1 MRLVHG
7 GSEGEGWHSHSEKG
21 HSQSTST
28 PGLCHKHPESDIN
41 DTIPHV
47 KSTRKSQV
55 LDKKNEDYW
64 QWDGKETLI
73 RIHKTP
79 RRQNFVPQDCE
90 DCPCDPRIICDERE
104 TEQKFKTNTRVIKDT
119 WRFKGDNHEST
130 NKLNEFWTG
139 KSTFKVLANAEVIDG
154 DKNCK
159 VSQGVITLCTHCGE
173 LNTIPITDVFVP
185 YQYHIEV
192 GKHEVDHPKVSVILW
207 REKKNRTLEFEF
219 SKSPC
224 DLMTSKFAKFSLAIN
239 LIEVPRA
246 VPCFV
251 LLCSEERNWF
261 TFLQNKMKDE
271 MKFHVVPI
279 TEDDDMLSPYGI
291 SKARRCLRTK
301 LDSVFFAGPCT
312 GGSPWNRINRWVSEA
327 TTQLIEAKKQIF
339 WAMWEVFASVLS
351 ELINMGSPA
360 LLELPRGC
368 DYWKDRRMT
377 DLVEGTVSHEHKF
390 DGCMY
395 GLKSQFQETPK
406 PIKKPWKIVTWGV
419 SFPKLHRRCDRR
431 HDHVECAGRETRITQ
446 VYTKWIAKIIMNG
459 INDHVIRNS
468 PFVNVKVMKRWKSLA
483 FDEQLKAEMS
493 RDSENVRSHPIKSV
507 ATSVCATREL
517 DAIDHSFEQS
527 LLHWCLS
534 RLISTSVLS
543 SWHLSFSCRPLSE
556 FDSDWLLRVLRSV
569 QLFSLIEL
577 LSRDL
582 RSVRLTSVQSEMAE
596 ANDMNSLGQFSSN
609 RITIAQRV
617 LKGSSEGT
625 IAAKAPPPFRD
636 TRGANHRLLSSE
648 DIANQWIR
656 FGMPPAVVYSAYFA
670 NTRYTSEA
678 TAEALEVA
686 YKLLQRS
693 QDTEKKCSGWEFISK
708 GSRFVKVFT
717 NRCPYEDATM
727 GLFMDQEIYDRLDEL
742 WIVLSKGH
750 FPEPFDDRISAAE
763 SEAKIR
769 NMKQRFRGTP
779 SFNTDPSATSWLAV
793 TRTAEYF
800 KVMDELTKV
809 NPKSPSDNDSYLT
822 AVKHMVEIQMRHLG
836 HALRYHNEQNPSN
849 QIILQ
854 DVMKDVIAFETNQP
868 RGRSAAQNHFLCLL
882 ALGTTVER
890 HKTSARGDRNL
901 AKIAVLSEVQ
911 FSILKAFDIPQGIL
925 IGQGYNVSIADEGA
939 RYTEKER
946 RHACHSSLKDFTTTM
961 TETQGGTG
969 GDMHNFDNWDVP
981 LTFNDGRLPN
991 EVDFWNN
998 EEPSWIHDDTSTGPS
1013 AQSASSPPEGP
1024 QPQASQQPQG
1034 STIQPKK
1041 MPRSS
1046 TGGGASS
1053 STHAAFRFGPGT
1065 TPQDQAE
1072 PEKDENWTPTE
1083 DWMKRKKP
1091 STVEVRLHAAEDY
1104 AHQEQRIAFLR
1115 SGRDFVLSTIEGP
1128 HTTHKYGT
1136 NLIWKQYLRR
1146 LTFHAALSFN
1156 MLTEGQLDSHMINE
1170 SDYEWLKLYHH
1181 IITSTEFVRCK
1192 GYPVTEV
1199 LAMLT
1204 LGIEDTVEGEIR
1216 NKLKK
1221 LGSKIGQFII
1231 GKPWMDRWDE
1241 LGGQVRNNKSLILT
1255 DLTYQTRS
1263 SSRIVH
1269 DIEAGLNNMGLSS
1282 IKVYQLPYESLE
1294 KPEEFLK
1301 LATDALTFLRTNTA
1315 TFTSVTIHI
1324 WISFASLFRGQNR
1337 TLVPNADFIV
1347 KLAGIITEIS
1357 QEAPLPIFVNIL
1369 KDARFLGSQSS
1380 IVSIAEEFARILK
1393 EKGIMHS
1400 TNERF
1405 WKQIYACG
1413 HEPFYWKEGE
1423 GKEVVWAML
1432 EKSLMRQKV
1441 FLHCAMDHDTVHD
1454 LNEECVHVKNTGFDI
1469 ETIKRCTEHPR
1480 IIPSIRT
1487 GDTKDA
1493 QTGSA
1498 NIIGG
1503 MSHMKDSVQRRA
1515 WSDIRRGVFTPEPLT
1530 DVDEH
1535 WVEVTEDSELM
1546 CDVCKGFHQN
1556 DSRMSTC
1563 TENRTRCLNCASN
1576 WTRSAIYG
1584 TEAIGMDEFSQDA
1597 RVAARLLN
1605 IYNECVD
1612 WRNMEAEKD
1621 LRGFLI
1627 TATLA
1632 MLSGYKTTSDVLKQV
1647 SHRGAIRMPAYMVK
1661 GKCRRDLLPQF
1672 TVQRETRTEECG
1684 SGAHKIRWFYRLLWD
1699 GGNVAYHDYMKTV
1712 LTKEEIES
1720 MFHPTATA
1728 EYIGDI
1734 FEFWLG
1740 MLDLGI
1746 QFPTMF
1752 GGWGANLDSCLAG
1765 LEESFWLYSSSCRP
1779 TDTINTKRNRSRKAY
1794 IPLVENE
1801 MVTAVLREAG
1811 IFNLL
1816 LQKKITRMPIL
1827 PAANYDD
1834 HPEMVEVSSSDEE
1847 MDEVDEPEEE
1857 TTSPTARGPR
1867 AEQTSGETDAGGDD
1881 IEVEEDE
1888 EDVGG
1893 QPSEAKKR
1901 RTEVRNIR
1909 NQFEKL
1915 IADASNVQYC
1925 FICGGMHDID
1935 ECPTPDDENMR
1946 DTLWRMRL
1954 IMDQK
1959 SKSPSSSERS
1969 KAATRGR
1976 KDKLPKNIMPQGKR
1990 WRRTRFTEKEEVTKC
2005 FYSQPAFMYDIGDRE
2020 EGGQFLVNGIEVNPS
2035 DQGVRSRHEID
2046 ALVERAAEE
2055 SPPVLPTIEELNAW
2069 NPKDHDAYMD
2079 WLREERKQRGD
2090 NWNFKYIQP
2099 FTHGHNIGTLQLARI
2114 NGEEYLGY
2122 GWSDVKRFG
2131 EHEWMGKKWE
2141 NPQWMVELSKR
2152 FNAALRHSVGC
2163 VKDSR
2168 NHRGLPCDEA
2178 GWVNVE
2184 AILKYDNIWR
2194 DKHTLAGTTRVN
2206 YPVLVERWNNF
2217 QRVIF
2222 TEYKQTKRIRAQVL
2236 GLKVTKG
2243 ELEYVMDNFDD
2254 GLTKRLERR
2263 TLRLEIGNA
2272 DREIWLWPVAIRAP
2286 MAHSSVQGGVH
2297 IEDSKTSYQMNPGVG
2312 YTLGGGFHCTTF
2324 ENIAQIFRE
2333 GLRPGGG
2340 GDRINTFFVPFAPWD
2355 VRSQT
2360 VLRFKRIDQTDLVYI
2375 YVTYESIAK
2384 FSPRVSA
2391 DGHILVQET
2400 IPFDSFDAMW
2410 CYDWKE
2416 EKYYRLMIT
2425 KGKDQIVLSVQ
2436 GAKKIATIERF
2447 DKLIGNIIPDESSPD
2462 LSELRKLVDIKT
2474 SHISHSH
2481 RLFPGHPDWND
2492 AISLLAVTHRPSK
2505 EDHRLCPACLCET
2518 PASLSICVVC
2528 KGFLVS
2534 HGWRKRIKVTV
2545 ATVPT
2550 AEPRPQEE
2558 DVKDHVKKAWEEV
2571 KIDLTGE
2578 EDDDEQMQDDD
2589 DVTMKSP
2596 EQEPHPKDENDD
2608 QASKKDDIDNE
2619 RRDFREQDE
2628 VDEFLNEEREQAEE
2642 NDDEETEGGEINI
2655 EEYEAGEAHDAV
2667 VEYPAWLKRVEF
2679 GSKVLPIEPCTIGD
2693 AQPELI
2699 KILLLQIG
2707 LHILRIYRI
2716 FQRNFCGS
2724 CETAWQHFQQ
2734 NKKFRMDLDSK
2745 VPYLGE
2751 DENGELIEPTAQQMR
2766 ELYHEVGR
2774 PDHKDDIGEEGFVN
2788 AYYGAIVLKRLVVY
2802 TPECGYTYEDLLNIF
2817 VDEDIEKLAKYD
2829 TSSDEM
2835 RKAANARE
2843 ALDRQDTLVRRIIAG
2858 AYKVNAVYFFR
2869 NVDFQDTITLNPVD
2883 IVCALRPPLRRIS
2896 VLHLILQNGRKLPRP
2911 LLQKLYDAIEDY
2923 NNIKQRDDQRPRW
2936 GIHMSEAH
2944 LIAIADT
2951 PVPAD
2956 RERVTP
2962 VAGKSKA
2969 APKAAPKLGS
2979 VAKAKASSTAP
2990 WRTVEAASPPK
3001 QAPVPPPQK
3010 GGKDQGK
3017 GGRSYSHRGGDWNH
3031 QGYYGWGYRR

>member
-1 MRLVHG
+1 
-7 GSEGEGWHSHSEKG
+7 
-21 HSQSTST
+21 
-28 PGLCHKHPESDIN
+28 
-41 DTIPHV
+41 
-47 KSTRKSQV
+47 
-55 LDKKNEDYW
+55 
-64 QWDGKETLI
+64 
-73 RIHKTP
+73 
-79 RRQNFVPQDCE
+79 
-90 DCPCDPRIICDERE
+90 
-104 TEQKFKTNTRVIKDT
+104 
-119 WRFKGDNHEST
+119 
-130 NKLNEFWTG
+130 
-139 KSTFKVLANAEVIDG
+139 
-154 DKNCK
+154 
-159 VSQGVITLCTHCGE
+159 
-173 LNTIPITDVFVP
+173 
-185 YQYHIEV
+185 
-192 GKHEVDHPKVSVILW
+192 
-207 REKKNRTLEFEF
+207 
-219 SKSPC
+219 
-224 DLMTSKFAKFSLAIN
+224 
-239 LIEVPRA
+239 
-246 VPCFV
+246 
-251 LLCSEERNWF
+251 
-261 TFLQNKMKDE
+261 
-271 MKFHVVPI
+271 
-279 TEDDDMLSPYGI
+279 
-291 SKARRCLRTK
+291 
-301 LDSVFFAGPCT
+301 
-312 GGSPWNRINRWVSEA
+312 
-327 TTQLIEAKKQIF
+327 
-339 WAMWEVFASVLS
+339 
-351 ELINMGSPA
+351 
-360 LLELPRGC
+360 
-368 DYWKDRRMT
+368 
-377 DLVEGTVSHEHKF
+377 
-390 DGCMY
+390 
-395 GLKSQFQETPK
+395 
-406 PIKKPWKIVTWGV
+406 
-419 SFPKLHRRCDRR
+419 
-431 HDHVECAGRETRITQ
+431 
-446 VYTKWIAKIIMNG
+446 
-459 INDHVIRNS
+459 
-468 PFVNVKVMKRWKSLA
+468 
-483 FDEQLKAEMS
+483 
-493 RDSENVRSHPIKSV
+493 
-507 ATSVCATREL
+507 
-517 DAIDHSFEQS
+517 
-527 LLHWCLS
+527 
-534 RLISTSVLS
+534 
-543 SWHLSFSCRPLSE
+543 
-556 FDSDWLLRVLRSV
+556 
-569 QLFSLIEL
+569 
-577 LSRDL
+577 
-582 RSVRLTSVQSEMAE
+582 
-596 ANDMNSLGQFSSN
+596 
-609 RITIAQRV
+609 
-617 LKGSSEGT
+617 
-625 IAAKAPPPFRD
+625 
-636 TRGANHRLLSSE
+636 
-648 DIANQWIR
+648 
-656 FGMPPAVVYSAYFA
+656 
-670 NTRYTSEA
+670 
-678 TAEALEVA
+678 
-686 YKLLQRS
+686 
-693 QDTEKKCSGWEFISK
+693 
-708 GSRFVKVFT
+708 
-717 NRCPYEDATM
+717 
-727 GLFMDQEIYDRLDEL
+727 
-742 WIVLSKGH
+742 
-750 FPEPFDDRISAAE
+750 
-763 SEAKIR
+763 
-769 NMKQRFRGTP
+769 
-779 SFNTDPSATSWLAV
+779 
-793 TRTAEYF
+793 
-800 KVMDELTKV
+800 
-809 NPKSPSDNDSYLT
+809 
-822 AVKHMVEIQMRHLG
+822 
-836 HALRYHNEQNPSN
+836 
-849 QIILQ
+849 
-854 DVMKDVIAFETNQP
+854 
-868 RGRSAAQNHFLCLL
+868 
-882 ALGTTVER
+882 
-890 HKTSARGDRNL
+890 
-901 AKIAVLSEVQ
+901 
-911 FSILKAFDIPQGIL
+911 
-925 IGQGYNVSIADEGA
+925 
-939 RYTEKER
+939 
-946 RHACHSSLKDFTTTM
+946 
-961 TETQGGTG
+961 
-969 GDMHNFDNWDVP
+969 
-981 LTFNDGRLPN
+981 
-991 EVDFWNN
+991 
-998 EEPSWIHDDTSTGPS
+998 
-1013 AQSASSPPEGP
+1013 
-1024 QPQASQQPQG
+1024 
-1034 STIQPKK
+1034 
-1041 MPRSS
+1041 
-1046 TGGGASS
+1046 
-1053 STHAAFRFGPGT
+1053 
-1065 TPQDQAE
+1065 
-1072 PEKDENWTPTE
+1072 
-1083 DWMKRKKP
+1083 
-1091 STVEVRLHAAEDY
+1091 
-1104 AHQEQRIAFLR
+1104 
-1115 SGRDFVLSTIEGP
+1115 
-1128 HTTHKYGT
+1128 
-1136 NLIWKQYLRR
+1136 
-1146 LTFHAALSFN
+1146 
-1156 MLTEGQLDSHMINE
+1156 
-1170 SDYEWLKLYHH
+1170 
-1181 IITSTEFVRCK
+1181 
-1192 GYPVTEV
+1192 
-1199 LAMLT
+1199 MLT

-1216 NKLKK
+1216 NKLKT

-1231 GKPWMDRWDE
+1231 RKPWMDRWDE
-1241 LGGQVRNNKSLILT
+1241 LGGQVRNNKALILT

-1263 SSRIVH
+1263 SSRVVN

-1301 LATDALTFLRTNTA
+1301 LATNALTFLRTNTA
-1315 TFTSVTIHI
+1315 TFTSVTVHI

-1337 TLVPNADFIV
+1337 VLVPNADFIV

-1423 GKEVVWAML
+1423 GKEVIWAML

-1469 ETIKRCTEHPR
+1469 ETIKRCTEHSR

-1487 GDTKDA
+1487 GDTRDA
-1493 QTGSA
+1493 QAGSA

-1612 WRNMEAEKD
+1612 WRSMEAEKD

-1720 MFHPTATA
+1720 MFNPTATA

-1794 IPLVENE
+1794 IPSVENE

-1816 LQKKITRMPIL
+1816 LQKKITRMPVL

-1834 HPEMVEVSSSDEE
+1834 HPEMVEISSSDEE

-1909 NQFEKL
+1909 DQFEKL

-1935 ECPTPDDENMR
+1935 ECSTPDDENMR

-2035 DQGVRSRHEID
+2035 DQGVRNRHELD

-2069 NPKDHDAYMD
+2069 NPKDHDAYVK
-2079 WLREERKQRGD
+2079 WLTEERKQYGD

-2131 EHEWMGKKWE
+2131 ENEWMGKKWE

-2163 VKDSR
+2163 VKDNR

-2184 AILKYDNIWR
+2184 SILKYDNIWR
-2194 DKHTLAGTTRVN
+2194 DRHTLAGTTRVN

-2243 ELEYVMDNFDD
+2243 ELEYIMDNFDD

-2263 TLRLEIGNA
+2263 TLRLEIGTA

-2286 MAHSSVQGGVH
+2286 MAHSRVQGGVH

-2375 YVTYESIAK
+2375 YITYESIAK
-2384 FSPRVSA
+2384 FSPRISA

-2400 IPFDSFDAMW
+2400 IPFDSFDAVW
-2410 CYDWKE
+2410 YYDWKE

-2447 DKLIGNIIPDESSPD
+2447 DKLIGNIVPDESSPD

-2492 AISLLAVTHRPSK
+2492 AISLLAVTHRPNK

-2571 KIDLTGE
+2571 KIDLTDEG
-2578 EDDDEQMQDDD
+2578 DDDEQMQDDED
-2589 DVTMKSP
+2589 ITMKSP
-2596 EQEPHPKDENDD
+2596 EQEPQPEEENDG
-2608 QASKKDDIDNE
+2608 QASKKDDINDE
-2619 RRDFREQDE
+2619 RRDFRKQDE

-2667 VEYPAWLKRVEF
+2667 VEYPAWLKRIEF

-2707 LHILRIYRI
+2707 LRILRIYRI
-2716 FQRNFCGS
+2716 FQRNFCGN

-2774 PDHKDDIGEEGFVN
+2774 PEHKDDIGEEGFVN
-2788 AYYGAIVLKRLVVY
+2788 AYYGAIVFKRLVVY
-2802 TPECGYTYEDLLNIF
+2802 TLECVYTYEDLLNVF
-2817 VDEDIEKLAKYD
+2817 VDEEIEKLSKSD
-2829 TSSDEM
+2829 TSRDEM
-2835 RKAANARE
+2835 RKATNARE

-2896 VLHLILQNGRKLPRP
+2896 VLHLILQNGRQLPRP

-2951 PVPAD
+2951 PVPAN

-2962 VAGKSKA
+2962 AAGKSKA

-2990 WRTVEAASPPK
+2990 WRTAEAAPPPK

-3010 GGKDQGK
+3010 GGKDQGR

>member
-1 MRLVHG
+1 
-7 GSEGEGWHSHSEKG
+7 
-21 HSQSTST
+21 
-28 PGLCHKHPESDIN
+28 
-41 DTIPHV
+41 
-47 KSTRKSQV
+47 
-55 LDKKNEDYW
+55 
-64 QWDGKETLI
+64 
-73 RIHKTP
+73 
-79 RRQNFVPQDCE
+79 
-90 DCPCDPRIICDERE
+90 
-104 TEQKFKTNTRVIKDT
+104 
-119 WRFKGDNHEST
+119 
-130 NKLNEFWTG
+130 
-139 KSTFKVLANAEVIDG
+139 
-154 DKNCK
+154 
-159 VSQGVITLCTHCGE
+159 
-173 LNTIPITDVFVP
+173 
-185 YQYHIEV
+185 
-192 GKHEVDHPKVSVILW
+192 
-207 REKKNRTLEFEF
+207 
-219 SKSPC
+219 
-224 DLMTSKFAKFSLAIN
+224 
-239 LIEVPRA
+239 
-246 VPCFV
+246 
-251 LLCSEERNWF
+251 
-261 TFLQNKMKDE
+261 MKDE
-271 MKFHVVPI
+271 MKFHVVPL

-419 SFPKLHRRCDRR
+419 SYPKLHRRCDRR

-517 DAIDHSFEQS
+517 DASDHSFEQS

-769 NMKQRFRGTP
+769 DMKQRFRGTP
-779 SFNTDPSATSWLAV
+779 SFNTDPSATPWLAV

-969 GDMHNFDNWDVP
+969 GNMHNFDNWDVP

-1357 QEAPLPIFVNIL
+1357 QGAPLAIFVNIL

-1380 IVSIAEEFARILK
+1380 IISIAEEFARILK

-1423 GKEVVWAML
+1423 GKEVVWATL

-1441 FLHCAMDHDTVHD
+1441 FLHCAMDHAVHD

-1487 GDTKDA
+1487 EDTKDA

-1720 MFHPTATA
+1720 MFHPTTTA

-1816 LQKKITRMPIL
+1816 LQKKITRMPVL

-2035 DQGVRSRHEID
+2035 DQGVRNRHELD

-2243 ELEYVMDNFDD
+2243 ELEYIMNNFDD

-2286 MAHSSVQGGVH
+2286 MAHSRVQGGVH

-2360 VLRFKRIDQTDLVYI
+2360 VLRLKRIDQTDLVYI

-2410 CYDWKE
+2410 YYDWKE

-2447 DKLIGNIIPDESSPD
+2447 DKLIGNIVPDESSPD
-2462 LSELRKLVDIKT
+2462 LSELRKIVDIKT

-2802 TPECGYTYEDLLNIF
+2802 TLECGYTYEDLLNIF

-2869 NVDFQDTITLNPVD
+2869 NVDFQDMITLNPVD

-2990 WRTVEAASPPK
+2990 WRTVEAAPPPK
-3001 QAPVPPPQK
+3001 QAPVRWKRPRERWKILFTPWWRLESSRILWMGIQTMSRLDLCIGP
-3010 GGKDQGK
+3010 D
-3017 GGRSYSHRGGDWNH
+3017 
-3031 QGYYGWGYRR
+3031 

>member
-1 MRLVHG
+1 
-7 GSEGEGWHSHSEKG
+7 
-21 HSQSTST
+21 
-28 PGLCHKHPESDIN
+28 
-41 DTIPHV
+41 
-47 KSTRKSQV
+47 
-55 LDKKNEDYW
+55 
-64 QWDGKETLI
+64 
-73 RIHKTP
+73 
-79 RRQNFVPQDCE
+79 
-90 DCPCDPRIICDERE
+90 
-104 TEQKFKTNTRVIKDT
+104 
-119 WRFKGDNHEST
+119 
-130 NKLNEFWTG
+130 
-139 KSTFKVLANAEVIDG
+139 
-154 DKNCK
+154 
-159 VSQGVITLCTHCGE
+159 
-173 LNTIPITDVFVP
+173 
-185 YQYHIEV
+185 
-192 GKHEVDHPKVSVILW
+192 
-207 REKKNRTLEFEF
+207 
-219 SKSPC
+219 
-224 DLMTSKFAKFSLAIN
+224 
-239 LIEVPRA
+239 
-246 VPCFV
+246 
-251 LLCSEERNWF
+251 
-261 TFLQNKMKDE
+261 
-271 MKFHVVPI
+271 
-279 TEDDDMLSPYGI
+279 
-291 SKARRCLRTK
+291 
-301 LDSVFFAGPCT
+301 
-312 GGSPWNRINRWVSEA
+312 
-327 TTQLIEAKKQIF
+327 
-339 WAMWEVFASVLS
+339 
-351 ELINMGSPA
+351 
-360 LLELPRGC
+360 
-368 DYWKDRRMT
+368 
-377 DLVEGTVSHEHKF
+377 
-390 DGCMY
+390 
-395 GLKSQFQETPK
+395 
-406 PIKKPWKIVTWGV
+406 
-419 SFPKLHRRCDRR
+419 
-431 HDHVECAGRETRITQ
+431 
-446 VYTKWIAKIIMNG
+446 
-459 INDHVIRNS
+459 
-468 PFVNVKVMKRWKSLA
+468 
-483 FDEQLKAEMS
+483 
-493 RDSENVRSHPIKSV
+493 
-507 ATSVCATREL
+507 
-517 DAIDHSFEQS
+517 
-527 LLHWCLS
+527 
-534 RLISTSVLS
+534 
-543 SWHLSFSCRPLSE
+543 
-556 FDSDWLLRVLRSV
+556 
-569 QLFSLIEL
+569 
-577 LSRDL
+577 
-582 RSVRLTSVQSEMAE
+582 
-596 ANDMNSLGQFSSN
+596 MNSLGQFSSN

-636 TRGANHRLLSSE
+636 TRGANYRLLSSE

-656 FGMPPAVVYSAYFA
+656 YGMPPAVVYSAYFA
-670 NTRYTSEA
+670 NTRYTNEA

-708 GSRFVKVFT
+708 GSRFMKVFA
-717 NRCPYEDATM
+717 NKCPYEDAMM
-727 GLFMDQEIYDRLDEL
+727 GRFMDKEIYDRLDEL

-809 NPKSPSDNDSYLT
+809 NPKSPSDNDSYLK
-822 AVKHMVEIQMRHLG
+822 AVKHMVEVQMRHLG

-890 HKTSARGDRNL
+890 HKTSARGDGNL
-901 AKIAVLSEVQ
+901 AKIAILSEIQ
-911 FSILKAFDIPQGIL
+911 FSIVKAFDIPLGIL

-946 RHACHSSLKDFTTTM
+946 RHACHSSLKDFTTAM
-961 TETQGGTG
+961 TETQGGTS

-1072 PEKDENWTPTE
+1072 PERGENWIPTE
-1083 DWMKRKKP
+1083 DWMKRRKP

-1104 AHQEQRIAFLR
+1104 AHEEQRIAFLR

-1241 LGGQVRNNKSLILT
+1241 LGGQVRNNKALILT

-1263 SSRIVH
+1263 SSRVVN

-1301 LATDALTFLRTNTA
+1301 LATNALTFLRTNTA
-1315 TFTSVTIHI
+1315 TFTSVTVHI
-1324 WISFASLFRGQNR
+1324 WISFVSLFRGQNR
-1337 TLVPNADFIV
+1337 VLVPNADFIV

-1423 GKEVVWAML
+1423 GKEVIWAML

-1487 GDTKDA
+1487 GDTRDA
-1493 QTGSA
+1493 QAGSA

-1563 TENRTRCLNCASN
+1563 TENRTRCLDCASN

-1612 WRNMEAEKD
+1612 WRSMEAEKD

-1720 MFHPTATA
+1720 MFNPTATA

-1794 IPLVENE
+1794 IPSVENE

-1816 LQKKITRMPIL
+1816 LQKKITRMPVL

-1834 HPEMVEVSSSDEE
+1834 HPEMVEISSNDEE

-1909 NQFEKL
+1909 DQFEKL

-1935 ECPTPDDENMR
+1935 ECSTPDDENMR

-2035 DQGVRSRHEID
+2035 DQGVRNRHELD
-2046 ALVERAAEE
+2046 TLVERAAEE

-2069 NPKDHDAYMD
+2069 NPKDHDAYVK
-2079 WLREERKQRGD
+2079 WLTEERKQYGD

-2131 EHEWMGKKWE
+2131 ENEWMGKKWE

-2163 VKDSR
+2163 VKDNR

-2184 AILKYDNIWR
+2184 SILKYDNIWR

-2243 ELEYVMDNFDD
+2243 ELEYIMDNFDD

-2263 TLRLEIGNA
+2263 TLRLEIGTA

-2286 MAHSSVQGGVH
+2286 MAHSRVQGGVH

-2375 YVTYESIAK
+2375 YITYESIAK
-2384 FSPRVSA
+2384 FSPRISA

-2400 IPFDSFDAMW
+2400 IPFDSFDAVW
-2410 CYDWKE
+2410 YYDWKE

-2447 DKLIGNIIPDESSPD
+2447 DKLIGNVVPDESSPD

-2558 DVKDHVKKAWEEV
+2558 DVKDHVKKAWAEV

-2578 EDDDEQMQDDD
+2578 GDNDEQMQDDE

-2596 EQEPHPKDENDD
+2596 EQEPQPEEENDD
-2608 QASKKDDIDNE
+2608 QASKKDDINDE
-2619 RRDFREQDE
+2619 RRDFRKQDE
-2628 VDEFLNEEREQAEE
+2628 VDEFLNEEREQANE

-2667 VEYPAWLKRVEF
+2667 VEYPAWLKRIEF

-2693 AQPELI
+2693 AQSELI

-2716 FQRNFCGS
+2716 FQRNFCGN

-2774 PDHKDDIGEEGFVN
+2774 PEHKDDIGEEGFVN

-2802 TPECGYTYEDLLNIF
+2802 TLECGYTYEDLLNVF
-2817 VDEDIEKLAKYD
+2817 VDEEIEKLSKSD
-2829 TSSDEM
+2829 TSRDEM
-2835 RKAANARE
+2835 RKATNARE
-2843 ALDRQDTLVRRIIAG
+2843 ALDRQDVMVRRIIAG

-2896 VLHLILQNGRKLPRP
+2896 VLHLILQNGRQLPRP

-2944 LIAIADT
+2944 LTAIADT
-2951 PVPAD
+2951 PVPAN
-2956 RERVTP
+2956 RERAIP

-2990 WRTVEAASPPK
+2990 WRTAEAAPPPK

>member
-1 MRLVHG
+1 
-7 GSEGEGWHSHSEKG
+7 
-21 HSQSTST
+21 
-28 PGLCHKHPESDIN
+28 
-41 DTIPHV
+41 
-47 KSTRKSQV
+47 
-55 LDKKNEDYW
+55 
-64 QWDGKETLI
+64 
-73 RIHKTP
+73 
-79 RRQNFVPQDCE
+79 
-90 DCPCDPRIICDERE
+90 
-104 TEQKFKTNTRVIKDT
+104 
-119 WRFKGDNHEST
+119 
-130 NKLNEFWTG
+130 
-139 KSTFKVLANAEVIDG
+139 
-154 DKNCK
+154 
-159 VSQGVITLCTHCGE
+159 
-173 LNTIPITDVFVP
+173 
-185 YQYHIEV
+185 
-192 GKHEVDHPKVSVILW
+192 
-207 REKKNRTLEFEF
+207 
-219 SKSPC
+219 
-224 DLMTSKFAKFSLAIN
+224 
-239 LIEVPRA
+239 
-246 VPCFV
+246 
-251 LLCSEERNWF
+251 
-261 TFLQNKMKDE
+261 
-271 MKFHVVPI
+271 
-279 TEDDDMLSPYGI
+279 
-291 SKARRCLRTK
+291 
-301 LDSVFFAGPCT
+301 
-312 GGSPWNRINRWVSEA
+312 
-327 TTQLIEAKKQIF
+327 
-339 WAMWEVFASVLS
+339 
-351 ELINMGSPA
+351 
-360 LLELPRGC
+360 
-368 DYWKDRRMT
+368 
-377 DLVEGTVSHEHKF
+377 
-390 DGCMY
+390 
-395 GLKSQFQETPK
+395 
-406 PIKKPWKIVTWGV
+406 
-419 SFPKLHRRCDRR
+419 
-431 HDHVECAGRETRITQ
+431 
-446 VYTKWIAKIIMNG
+446 
-459 INDHVIRNS
+459 
-468 PFVNVKVMKRWKSLA
+468 
-483 FDEQLKAEMS
+483 
-493 RDSENVRSHPIKSV
+493 
-507 ATSVCATREL
+507 
-517 DAIDHSFEQS
+517 
-527 LLHWCLS
+527 
-534 RLISTSVLS
+534 
-543 SWHLSFSCRPLSE
+543 
-556 FDSDWLLRVLRSV
+556 
-569 QLFSLIEL
+569 
-577 LSRDL
+577 
-582 RSVRLTSVQSEMAE
+582 
-596 ANDMNSLGQFSSN
+596 
-609 RITIAQRV
+609 
-617 LKGSSEGT
+617 
-625 IAAKAPPPFRD
+625 
-636 TRGANHRLLSSE
+636 
-648 DIANQWIR
+648 
-656 FGMPPAVVYSAYFA
+656 
-670 NTRYTSEA
+670 
-678 TAEALEVA
+678 
-686 YKLLQRS
+686 
-693 QDTEKKCSGWEFISK
+693 
-708 GSRFVKVFT
+708 
-717 NRCPYEDATM
+717 
-727 GLFMDQEIYDRLDEL
+727 
-742 WIVLSKGH
+742 
-750 FPEPFDDRISAAE
+750 
-763 SEAKIR
+763 
-769 NMKQRFRGTP
+769 
-779 SFNTDPSATSWLAV
+779 
-793 TRTAEYF
+793 
-800 KVMDELTKV
+800 
-809 NPKSPSDNDSYLT
+809 
-822 AVKHMVEIQMRHLG
+822 
-836 HALRYHNEQNPSN
+836 
-849 QIILQ
+849 
-854 DVMKDVIAFETNQP
+854 
-868 RGRSAAQNHFLCLL
+868 
-882 ALGTTVER
+882 
-890 HKTSARGDRNL
+890 
-901 AKIAVLSEVQ
+901 
-911 FSILKAFDIPQGIL
+911 
-925 IGQGYNVSIADEGA
+925 
-939 RYTEKER
+939 
-946 RHACHSSLKDFTTTM
+946 M

-1046 TGGGASS
+1046 TGGGTSS
-1053 STHAAFRFGPGT
+1053 STHAAFRSGPGT
-1065 TPQDQAE
+1065 TPQDQAV
-1072 PEKDENWTPTE
+1072 PERGENWTPTE
-1083 DWMKRKKP
+1083 DWMKRRKP

-1136 NLIWKQYLRR
+1136 NLIWKQYLTR

-1181 IITSTEFVRCK
+1181 IITPTEFVRCK

-1241 LGGQVRNNKSLILT
+1241 LGGQVRNNKALILT

-1263 SSRIVH
+1263 SSRIVN

-1282 IKVYQLPYESLE
+1282 IKVYQLPYESME

-1301 LATDALTFLRTNTA
+1301 LATNALTFLRTNTA

-1337 TLVPNADFIV
+1337 MLVPNADFVV

-1423 GKEVVWAML
+1423 GKEVIWAML

-1441 FLHCAMDHDTVHD
+1441 FLQCAMDHDTVHD

-1487 GDTKDA
+1487 GDTRDA
-1493 QTGSA
+1493 QAGSA

-1546 CDVCKGFHQN
+1546 CDVCKGFRQN

-1584 TEAIGMDEFSQDA
+1584 TKAIGMDEFSQDA

-1605 IYNECVD
+1605 IYNECID

-1627 TATLA
+1627 TATPA

-1672 TVQRETRTEECG
+1672 TVQRETRTQDCG
-1684 SGAHKIRWFYRLLWD
+1684 SGTHKIRWFYRLLWD

-1720 MFHPTATA
+1720 MFNPTATA

-1794 IPLVENE
+1794 IPSVENE

-1816 LQKKITRMPIL
+1816 LQKKITRMPVL

-1909 NQFEKL
+1909 DQFEKL

-1935 ECPTPDDENMR
+1935 ECSTPDDENMR

-2035 DQGVRSRHEID
+2035 DQGVRNRHELD

-2069 NPKDHDAYMD
+2069 NPKDHDAYVK
-2079 WLREERKQRGD
+2079 WLTEERKQYGD

-2131 EHEWMGKKWE
+2131 ENEWMGNKWE
-2141 NPQWMVELSKR
+2141 NPQWIVELSPQWIVELSKR

-2163 VKDSR
+2163 VKDNR

-2243 ELEYVMDNFDD
+2243 ELEYIMDNFDD

-2263 TLRLEIGNA
+2263 TLRLEIGTA

-2286 MAHSSVQGGVH
+2286 MVHSRVQGGVH

-2375 YVTYESIAK
+2375 YITYESIAK

-2400 IPFDSFDAMW
+2400 IPFDSFDAVW
-2410 CYDWKE
+2410 YYDWREK
-2416 EKYYRLMIT
+2416 KYYRLMIT

-2436 GAKKIATIERF
+2436 GAKKIATIELF
-2447 DKLIGNIIPDESSPD
+2447 DKLIGNVVPDESSPD

-2492 AISLLAVTHRPSK
+2492 AISLLAVTHRPNK

-2528 KGFLVS
+2528 KRFLVS

-2578 EDDDEQMQDDD
+2578 GDDDEQMQDDE

-2596 EQEPHPKDENDD
+2596 EQEPQQEEENDD
-2608 QASKKDDIDNE
+2608 QASKKDGIDDE

-2628 VDEFLNEEREQAEE
+2628 VDEYLNEEREQTDES
-2642 NDDEETEGGEINI
+2642 DDEETEGGEINI

-2667 VEYPAWLKRVEF
+2667 VEYPAWLKRIEF

-2716 FQRNFCGS
+2716 FQRNFCGN

-2774 PDHKDDIGEEGFVN
+2774 PEHKDDIGEEGFVN

-2802 TPECGYTYEDLLNIF
+2802 TLECGYTYEDLLNVF
-2817 VDEDIEKLAKYD
+2817 VDEEIEKLSKSD
-2829 TSSDEM
+2829 TSRDEM
-2835 RKAANARE
+2835 RKATNARE

-2869 NVDFQDTITLNPVD
+2869 NVDYQDTITLNPVD

-2896 VLHLILQNGRKLPRP
+2896 VLHLILQNGRQLPRP

-2951 PVPAD
+2951 PVPAN
-2956 RERVTP
+2956 RERATP

-2990 WRTVEAASPPK
+2990 WRTAEAAPPPK

>member
-1 MRLVHG
+1 M
-7 GSEGEGWHSHSEKG
+7 
-21 HSQSTST
+21 
-28 PGLCHKHPESDIN
+28 
-41 DTIPHV
+41 
-47 KSTRKSQV
+47 
-55 LDKKNEDYW
+55 
-64 QWDGKETLI
+64 
-73 RIHKTP
+73 
-79 RRQNFVPQDCE
+79 
-90 DCPCDPRIICDERE
+90 
-104 TEQKFKTNTRVIKDT
+104 
-119 WRFKGDNHEST
+119 
-130 NKLNEFWTG
+130 
-139 KSTFKVLANAEVIDG
+139 
-154 DKNCK
+154 
-159 VSQGVITLCTHCGE
+159 
-173 LNTIPITDVFVP
+173 
-185 YQYHIEV
+185 
-192 GKHEVDHPKVSVILW
+192 
-207 REKKNRTLEFEF
+207 
-219 SKSPC
+219 
-224 DLMTSKFAKFSLAIN
+224 
-239 LIEVPRA
+239 
-246 VPCFV
+246 
-251 LLCSEERNWF
+251 
-261 TFLQNKMKDE
+261 
-271 MKFHVVPI
+271 
-279 TEDDDMLSPYGI
+279 
-291 SKARRCLRTK
+291 
-301 LDSVFFAGPCT
+301 
-312 GGSPWNRINRWVSEA
+312 
-327 TTQLIEAKKQIF
+327 
-339 WAMWEVFASVLS
+339 
-351 ELINMGSPA
+351 
-360 LLELPRGC
+360 
-368 DYWKDRRMT
+368 
-377 DLVEGTVSHEHKF
+377 
-390 DGCMY
+390 
-395 GLKSQFQETPK
+395 
-406 PIKKPWKIVTWGV
+406 
-419 SFPKLHRRCDRR
+419 
-431 HDHVECAGRETRITQ
+431 
-446 VYTKWIAKIIMNG
+446 
-459 INDHVIRNS
+459 
-468 PFVNVKVMKRWKSLA
+468 
-483 FDEQLKAEMS
+483 
-493 RDSENVRSHPIKSV
+493 
-507 ATSVCATREL
+507 
-517 DAIDHSFEQS
+517 
-527 LLHWCLS
+527 
-534 RLISTSVLS
+534 
-543 SWHLSFSCRPLSE
+543 
-556 FDSDWLLRVLRSV
+556 
-569 QLFSLIEL
+569 
-577 LSRDL
+577 
-582 RSVRLTSVQSEMAE
+582 
-596 ANDMNSLGQFSSN
+596 
-609 RITIAQRV
+609 
-617 LKGSSEGT
+617 
-625 IAAKAPPPFRD
+625 
-636 TRGANHRLLSSE
+636 
-648 DIANQWIR
+648 
-656 FGMPPAVVYSAYFA
+656 
-670 NTRYTSEA
+670 
-678 TAEALEVA
+678 
-686 YKLLQRS
+686 
-693 QDTEKKCSGWEFISK
+693 
-708 GSRFVKVFT
+708 
-717 NRCPYEDATM
+717 
-727 GLFMDQEIYDRLDEL
+727 
-742 WIVLSKGH
+742 
-750 FPEPFDDRISAAE
+750 
-763 SEAKIR
+763 
-769 NMKQRFRGTP
+769 
-779 SFNTDPSATSWLAV
+779 
-793 TRTAEYF
+793 
-800 KVMDELTKV
+800 
-809 NPKSPSDNDSYLT
+809 
-822 AVKHMVEIQMRHLG
+822 
-836 HALRYHNEQNPSN
+836 
-849 QIILQ
+849 
-854 DVMKDVIAFETNQP
+854 
-868 RGRSAAQNHFLCLL
+868 
-882 ALGTTVER
+882 
-890 HKTSARGDRNL
+890 
-901 AKIAVLSEVQ
+901 
-911 FSILKAFDIPQGIL
+911 
-925 IGQGYNVSIADEGA
+925 
-939 RYTEKER
+939 
-946 RHACHSSLKDFTTTM
+946 
-961 TETQGGTG
+961 
-969 GDMHNFDNWDVP
+969 
-981 LTFNDGRLPN
+981 
-991 EVDFWNN
+991 
-998 EEPSWIHDDTSTGPS
+998 
-1013 AQSASSPPEGP
+1013 
-1024 QPQASQQPQG
+1024 
-1034 STIQPKK
+1034 
-1041 MPRSS
+1041 
-1046 TGGGASS
+1046 
-1053 STHAAFRFGPGT
+1053 
-1065 TPQDQAE
+1065 
-1072 PEKDENWTPTE
+1072 
-1083 DWMKRKKP
+1083 
-1091 STVEVRLHAAEDY
+1091 
-1104 AHQEQRIAFLR
+1104 
-1115 SGRDFVLSTIEGP
+1115 
-1128 HTTHKYGT
+1128 
-1136 NLIWKQYLRR
+1136 
-1146 LTFHAALSFN
+1146 
-1156 MLTEGQLDSHMINE
+1156 
-1170 SDYEWLKLYHH
+1170 
-1181 IITSTEFVRCK
+1181 
-1192 GYPVTEV
+1192 
-1199 LAMLT
+1199 
-1204 LGIEDTVEGEIR
+1204 
-1216 NKLKK
+1216 
-1221 LGSKIGQFII
+1221 
-1231 GKPWMDRWDE
+1231 
-1241 LGGQVRNNKSLILT
+1241 
-1255 DLTYQTRS
+1255 
-1263 SSRIVH
+1263 
-1269 DIEAGLNNMGLSS
+1269 
-1282 IKVYQLPYESLE
+1282 
-1294 KPEEFLK
+1294 
-1301 LATDALTFLRTNTA
+1301 
-1315 TFTSVTIHI
+1315 
-1324 WISFASLFRGQNR
+1324 
-1337 TLVPNADFIV
+1337 LVPNADFIV

-1498 NIIGG
+1498 DIIGG

-1515 WSDIRRGVFTPEPLT
+1515 LSDIRRGVFTPEPLT

-1556 DSRMSTC
+1556 DSRMGTC

-1647 SHRGAIRMPAYMVK
+1647 SHRGAIRMPAYMAK

-1672 TVQRETRTEECG
+1672 TVQRETRTQDCG
-1684 SGAHKIRWFYRLLWD
+1684 SGTHKIRWFYRLLWD

-1720 MFHPTATA
+1720 MFPPTATA

-1811 IFNLL
+1811 IFDLL
-1816 LQKKITRMPIL
+1816 LQKKITRMPVL

-1857 TTSPTARGPR
+1857 TTSHTARGPR

-1881 IEVEEDE
+1881 IKVEEDE

-1909 NQFEKL
+1909 NQFERL

-2035 DQGVRSRHEID
+2035 DQGVRNRHELD

-2141 NPQWMVELSKR
+2141 NPQWIVELSKR

-2168 NHRGLPCDEA
+2168 GHRGLPCDEA

-2243 ELEYVMDNFDD
+2243 ELEYIMDNFDD

-2263 TLRLEIGNA
+2263 TLRLEIGTA

-2286 MAHSSVQGGVH
+2286 MAHSRVQGGVH

-2312 YTLGGGFHCTTF
+2312 YTLGGGFHCTTL

-2355 VRSQT
+2355 VRSQS

-2400 IPFDSFDAMW
+2400 IPFDSFDAIW
-2410 CYDWKE
+2410 YYDWKE

-2447 DKLIGNIIPDESSPD
+2447 DKLIGNIVPDESSPD

-2474 SHISHSH
+2474 SHVSHSH

-2492 AISLLAVTHRPSK
+2492 AISLLTVTHRPSK

-2589 DVTMKSP
+2589 DVIMKSP
-2596 EQEPHPKDENDD
+2596 EQEPQPEDENDD

-2667 VEYPAWLKRVEF
+2667 VEYPAWLKRIEF

-2716 FQRNFCGS
+2716 FQRNFCGN
-2724 CETAWQHFQQ
+2724 CESAWQHFQQ

-2774 PDHKDDIGEEGFVN
+2774 PDQKDDIGEEGFVN

-2802 TPECGYTYEDLLNIF
+2802 TLECGYTYEDLLNIF
-2817 VDEDIEKLAKYD
+2817 VDEDIEKLAKSD
-2829 TSSDEM
+2829 TSRDEM

-2962 VAGKSKA
+2962 VAGKSKT

-2990 WRTVEAASPPK
+2990 WRTVEAAPPPK

>member
-1 MRLVHG
+1 M
-7 GSEGEGWHSHSEKG
+7 
-21 HSQSTST
+21 
-28 PGLCHKHPESDIN
+28 
-41 DTIPHV
+41 
-47 KSTRKSQV
+47 
-55 LDKKNEDYW
+55 
-64 QWDGKETLI
+64 
-73 RIHKTP
+73 
-79 RRQNFVPQDCE
+79 
-90 DCPCDPRIICDERE
+90 
-104 TEQKFKTNTRVIKDT
+104 
-119 WRFKGDNHEST
+119 
-130 NKLNEFWTG
+130 
-139 KSTFKVLANAEVIDG
+139 
-154 DKNCK
+154 
-159 VSQGVITLCTHCGE
+159 
-173 LNTIPITDVFVP
+173 
-185 YQYHIEV
+185 
-192 GKHEVDHPKVSVILW
+192 SVILW

-543 SWHLSFSCRPLSE
+543 SRHLSFSCRPLSE

-596 ANDMNSLGQFSSN
+596 ANDMNSSGQFSSN

-836 HALRYHNEQNPSN
+836 HTLRYHNEQNPSN

-1013 AQSASSPPEGP
+1013 AQSAEERP

-1647 SHRGAIRMPAYMVK
+1647 SHRRAIRMPAYMVK

-1672 TVQRETRTEECG
+1672 AVQRETRTEECG

-1915 IADASNVQYC
+1915 IADVSNVQYC

-2035 DQGVRSRHEID
+2035 DQGVRNRHELD

-2079 WLREERKQRGD
+2079 WLREERKQHGD

-2163 VKDSR
+2163 AKDSR

-2243 ELEYVMDNFDD
+2243 ELEYIMNNFDD

-2286 MAHSSVQGGVH
+2286 MAHSRVQGGVH

-2324 ENIAQIFRE
+2324 ENTAQIFRE

-2410 CYDWKE
+2410 YYDWKE

-2447 DKLIGNIIPDESSPD
+2447 DKLIGNIVPDESSPD

-2751 DENGELIEPTAQQMR
+2751 DENGELIEPTAQQMS

-2802 TPECGYTYEDLLNIF
+2802 TLECGYTYEDLLNIF

-2990 WRTVEAASPPK
+2990 WRTVEAAPPPK

>member
-1 MRLVHG
+1 
-7 GSEGEGWHSHSEKG
+7 
-21 HSQSTST
+21 
-28 PGLCHKHPESDIN
+28 
-41 DTIPHV
+41 
-47 KSTRKSQV
+47 
-55 LDKKNEDYW
+55 
-64 QWDGKETLI
+64 
-73 RIHKTP
+73 
-79 RRQNFVPQDCE
+79 
-90 DCPCDPRIICDERE
+90 
-104 TEQKFKTNTRVIKDT
+104 
-119 WRFKGDNHEST
+119 
-130 NKLNEFWTG
+130 
-139 KSTFKVLANAEVIDG
+139 
-154 DKNCK
+154 
-159 VSQGVITLCTHCGE
+159 
-173 LNTIPITDVFVP
+173 
-185 YQYHIEV
+185 
-192 GKHEVDHPKVSVILW
+192 
-207 REKKNRTLEFEF
+207 
-219 SKSPC
+219 
-224 DLMTSKFAKFSLAIN
+224 
-239 LIEVPRA
+239 
-246 VPCFV
+246 
-251 LLCSEERNWF
+251 
-261 TFLQNKMKDE
+261 
-271 MKFHVVPI
+271 
-279 TEDDDMLSPYGI
+279 
-291 SKARRCLRTK
+291 
-301 LDSVFFAGPCT
+301 
-312 GGSPWNRINRWVSEA
+312 
-327 TTQLIEAKKQIF
+327 
-339 WAMWEVFASVLS
+339 
-351 ELINMGSPA
+351 
-360 LLELPRGC
+360 
-368 DYWKDRRMT
+368 
-377 DLVEGTVSHEHKF
+377 
-390 DGCMY
+390 
-395 GLKSQFQETPK
+395 
-406 PIKKPWKIVTWGV
+406 
-419 SFPKLHRRCDRR
+419 
-431 HDHVECAGRETRITQ
+431 
-446 VYTKWIAKIIMNG
+446 
-459 INDHVIRNS
+459 
-468 PFVNVKVMKRWKSLA
+468 
-483 FDEQLKAEMS
+483 
-493 RDSENVRSHPIKSV
+493 
-507 ATSVCATREL
+507 
-517 DAIDHSFEQS
+517 
-527 LLHWCLS
+527 
-534 RLISTSVLS
+534 
-543 SWHLSFSCRPLSE
+543 
-556 FDSDWLLRVLRSV
+556 
-569 QLFSLIEL
+569 
-577 LSRDL
+577 
-582 RSVRLTSVQSEMAE
+582 
-596 ANDMNSLGQFSSN
+596 
-609 RITIAQRV
+609 
-617 LKGSSEGT
+617 
-625 IAAKAPPPFRD
+625 
-636 TRGANHRLLSSE
+636 
-648 DIANQWIR
+648 
-656 FGMPPAVVYSAYFA
+656 
-670 NTRYTSEA
+670 
-678 TAEALEVA
+678 
-686 YKLLQRS
+686 
-693 QDTEKKCSGWEFISK
+693 
-708 GSRFVKVFT
+708 
-717 NRCPYEDATM
+717 
-727 GLFMDQEIYDRLDEL
+727 
-742 WIVLSKGH
+742 
-750 FPEPFDDRISAAE
+750 
-763 SEAKIR
+763 
-769 NMKQRFRGTP
+769 
-779 SFNTDPSATSWLAV
+779 
-793 TRTAEYF
+793 
-800 KVMDELTKV
+800 
-809 NPKSPSDNDSYLT
+809 
-822 AVKHMVEIQMRHLG
+822 
-836 HALRYHNEQNPSN
+836 
-849 QIILQ
+849 
-854 DVMKDVIAFETNQP
+854 
-868 RGRSAAQNHFLCLL
+868 
-882 ALGTTVER
+882 
-890 HKTSARGDRNL
+890 
-901 AKIAVLSEVQ
+901 
-911 FSILKAFDIPQGIL
+911 
-925 IGQGYNVSIADEGA
+925 
-939 RYTEKER
+939 
-946 RHACHSSLKDFTTTM
+946 
-961 TETQGGTG
+961 
-969 GDMHNFDNWDVP
+969 
-981 LTFNDGRLPN
+981 
-991 EVDFWNN
+991 
-998 EEPSWIHDDTSTGPS
+998 
-1013 AQSASSPPEGP
+1013 
-1024 QPQASQQPQG
+1024 
-1034 STIQPKK
+1034 

-1053 STHAAFRFGPGT
+1053 STHAAFRSGPGT

-1337 TLVPNADFIV
+1337 MLVPNADFIV

-1498 NIIGG
+1498 DIIGG

-1672 TVQRETRTEECG
+1672 TVQRETRTQDCG
-1684 SGAHKIRWFYRLLWD
+1684 SGTHKIRWFYRLLWD

-1720 MFHPTATA
+1720 MFPPTATA

-1816 LQKKITRMPIL
+1816 LQKKITRMPVL

-2035 DQGVRSRHEID
+2035 DQGVRNRHELD

-2141 NPQWMVELSKR
+2141 NPQWIVELSKR

-2243 ELEYVMDNFDD
+2243 ELEYIMDNFDD

-2286 MAHSSVQGGVH
+2286 MAHSRVQGGVH

-2355 VRSQT
+2355 VRSQS

-2400 IPFDSFDAMW
+2400 IPFDSFDAIW
-2410 CYDWKE
+2410 YYDWKE

-2447 DKLIGNIIPDESSPD
+2447 DKLIGNIVPDESSPD

-2596 EQEPHPKDENDD
+2596 EQEPQPEDENDD

-2802 TPECGYTYEDLLNIF
+2802 TLECGYTYEDLLNIF

-2990 WRTVEAASPPK
+2990 WRTVEAAPPPK

>member
-1 MRLVHG
+1 M
-7 GSEGEGWHSHSEKG
+7 
-21 HSQSTST
+21 
-28 PGLCHKHPESDIN
+28 
-41 DTIPHV
+41 
-47 KSTRKSQV
+47 
-55 LDKKNEDYW
+55 
-64 QWDGKETLI
+64 
-73 RIHKTP
+73 
-79 RRQNFVPQDCE
+79 
-90 DCPCDPRIICDERE
+90 
-104 TEQKFKTNTRVIKDT
+104 
-119 WRFKGDNHEST
+119 
-130 NKLNEFWTG
+130 
-139 KSTFKVLANAEVIDG
+139 
-154 DKNCK
+154 
-159 VSQGVITLCTHCGE
+159 
-173 LNTIPITDVFVP
+173 
-185 YQYHIEV
+185 
-192 GKHEVDHPKVSVILW
+192 
-207 REKKNRTLEFEF
+207 
-219 SKSPC
+219 
-224 DLMTSKFAKFSLAIN
+224 
-239 LIEVPRA
+239 
-246 VPCFV
+246 
-251 LLCSEERNWF
+251 NW
-261 TFLQNKMKDE
+261 
-271 MKFHVVPI
+271 
-279 TEDDDMLSPYGI
+279 
-291 SKARRCLRTK
+291 
-301 LDSVFFAGPCT
+301 
-312 GGSPWNRINRWVSEA
+312 
-327 TTQLIEAKKQIF
+327 
-339 WAMWEVFASVLS
+339 
-351 ELINMGSPA
+351 
-360 LLELPRGC
+360 
-368 DYWKDRRMT
+368 
-377 DLVEGTVSHEHKF
+377 
-390 DGCMY
+390 
-395 GLKSQFQETPK
+395 
-406 PIKKPWKIVTWGV
+406 
-419 SFPKLHRRCDRR
+419 
-431 HDHVECAGRETRITQ
+431 
-446 VYTKWIAKIIMNG
+446 
-459 INDHVIRNS
+459 
-468 PFVNVKVMKRWKSLA
+468 
-483 FDEQLKAEMS
+483 
-493 RDSENVRSHPIKSV
+493 
-507 ATSVCATREL
+507 
-517 DAIDHSFEQS
+517 
-527 LLHWCLS
+527 
-534 RLISTSVLS
+534 
-543 SWHLSFSCRPLSE
+543 
-556 FDSDWLLRVLRSV
+556 
-569 QLFSLIEL
+569 
-577 LSRDL
+577 
-582 RSVRLTSVQSEMAE
+582 
-596 ANDMNSLGQFSSN
+596 
-609 RITIAQRV
+609 
-617 LKGSSEGT
+617 
-625 IAAKAPPPFRD
+625 
-636 TRGANHRLLSSE
+636 
-648 DIANQWIR
+648 
-656 FGMPPAVVYSAYFA
+656 
-670 NTRYTSEA
+670 
-678 TAEALEVA
+678 
-686 YKLLQRS
+686 
-693 QDTEKKCSGWEFISK
+693 
-708 GSRFVKVFT
+708 
-717 NRCPYEDATM
+717 
-727 GLFMDQEIYDRLDEL
+727 
-742 WIVLSKGH
+742 
-750 FPEPFDDRISAAE
+750 
-763 SEAKIR
+763 
-769 NMKQRFRGTP
+769 
-779 SFNTDPSATSWLAV
+779 
-793 TRTAEYF
+793 
-800 KVMDELTKV
+800 
-809 NPKSPSDNDSYLT
+809 
-822 AVKHMVEIQMRHLG
+822 
-836 HALRYHNEQNPSN
+836 
-849 QIILQ
+849 
-854 DVMKDVIAFETNQP
+854 
-868 RGRSAAQNHFLCLL
+868 
-882 ALGTTVER
+882 
-890 HKTSARGDRNL
+890 
-901 AKIAVLSEVQ
+901 
-911 FSILKAFDIPQGIL
+911 
-925 IGQGYNVSIADEGA
+925 
-939 RYTEKER
+939 
-946 RHACHSSLKDFTTTM
+946 
-961 TETQGGTG
+961 
-969 GDMHNFDNWDVP
+969 
-981 LTFNDGRLPN
+981 
-991 EVDFWNN
+991 
-998 EEPSWIHDDTSTGPS
+998 
-1013 AQSASSPPEGP
+1013 
-1024 QPQASQQPQG
+1024 
-1034 STIQPKK
+1034 
-1041 MPRSS
+1041 
-1046 TGGGASS
+1046 
-1053 STHAAFRFGPGT
+1053 
-1065 TPQDQAE
+1065 
-1072 PEKDENWTPTE
+1072 
-1083 DWMKRKKP
+1083 
-1091 STVEVRLHAAEDY
+1091 
-1104 AHQEQRIAFLR
+1104 
-1115 SGRDFVLSTIEGP
+1115 
-1128 HTTHKYGT
+1128 
-1136 NLIWKQYLRR
+1136 
-1146 LTFHAALSFN
+1146 
-1156 MLTEGQLDSHMINE
+1156 
-1170 SDYEWLKLYHH
+1170 
-1181 IITSTEFVRCK
+1181 
-1192 GYPVTEV
+1192 
-1199 LAMLT
+1199 
-1204 LGIEDTVEGEIR
+1204 
-1216 NKLKK
+1216 
-1221 LGSKIGQFII
+1221 
-1231 GKPWMDRWDE
+1231 
-1241 LGGQVRNNKSLILT
+1241 GGQVRNNKSLILT

-1301 LATDALTFLRTNTA
+1301 LATEALTFLRTNTA

-1337 TLVPNADFIV
+1337 MLVPNADFIV

-1498 NIIGG
+1498 DIIGG

-1621 LRGFLI
+1621 LRGFFLI

-1672 TVQRETRTEECG
+1672 TVQRETRTQDCG
-1684 SGAHKIRWFYRLLWD
+1684 SGTHKIRWFYRLLWD

-1720 MFHPTATA
+1720 MFPPTATA

-1779 TDTINTKRNRSRKAY
+1779 TDTINTKRDRSRKAY

-2035 DQGVRSRHEID
+2035 DQGVRNRHELD

-2079 WLREERKQRGD
+2079 WLREERKQHGD

-2141 NPQWMVELSKR
+2141 NPQWIVELSKR

-2168 NHRGLPCDEA
+2168 GHRGLPCDEA

-2243 ELEYVMDNFDD
+2243 ELEYIMDNFDD

-2263 TLRLEIGNA
+2263 TLRLEIGTA

-2286 MAHSSVQGGVH
+2286 MAHSRVQGGVH

-2355 VRSQT
+2355 VRSQS

-2400 IPFDSFDAMW
+2400 IPFDSFDAIW
-2410 CYDWKE
+2410 YYDWKE
-2416 EKYYRLMIT
+2416 EKYYSLMIT

-2447 DKLIGNIIPDESSPD
+2447 DKLIGNIVPDESSPD

-2596 EQEPHPKDENDD
+2596 EQEPQPEDENDD

-2667 VEYPAWLKRVEF
+2667 VEYPAWLKRIEF
-2679 GSKVLPIEPCTIGD
+2679 GSKVLPIEPCTIAD

-2716 FQRNFCGS
+2716 FQRNFCGN

-2774 PDHKDDIGEEGFVN
+2774 PDQKDDIGEEGFVN

-2802 TPECGYTYEDLLNIF
+2802 TLECGYTYEDLLNIF
-2817 VDEDIEKLAKYD
+2817 VDEDIEKLAKSD

-2990 WRTVEAASPPK
+2990 WRTVEAAPPPK

>member
-1 MRLVHG
+1 M
-7 GSEGEGWHSHSEKG
+7 
-21 HSQSTST
+21 
-28 PGLCHKHPESDIN
+28 
-41 DTIPHV
+41 
-47 KSTRKSQV
+47 
-55 LDKKNEDYW
+55 
-64 QWDGKETLI
+64 
-73 RIHKTP
+73 
-79 RRQNFVPQDCE
+79 
-90 DCPCDPRIICDERE
+90 
-104 TEQKFKTNTRVIKDT
+104 
-119 WRFKGDNHEST
+119 
-130 NKLNEFWTG
+130 
-139 KSTFKVLANAEVIDG
+139 
-154 DKNCK
+154 
-159 VSQGVITLCTHCGE
+159 
-173 LNTIPITDVFVP
+173 
-185 YQYHIEV
+185 
-192 GKHEVDHPKVSVILW
+192 
-207 REKKNRTLEFEF
+207 
-219 SKSPC
+219 
-224 DLMTSKFAKFSLAIN
+224 
-239 LIEVPRA
+239 
-246 VPCFV
+246 
-251 LLCSEERNWF
+251 
-261 TFLQNKMKDE
+261 
-271 MKFHVVPI
+271 
-279 TEDDDMLSPYGI
+279 
-291 SKARRCLRTK
+291 
-301 LDSVFFAGPCT
+301 
-312 GGSPWNRINRWVSEA
+312 
-327 TTQLIEAKKQIF
+327 
-339 WAMWEVFASVLS
+339 
-351 ELINMGSPA
+351 
-360 LLELPRGC
+360 
-368 DYWKDRRMT
+368 
-377 DLVEGTVSHEHKF
+377 
-390 DGCMY
+390 
-395 GLKSQFQETPK
+395 
-406 PIKKPWKIVTWGV
+406 
-419 SFPKLHRRCDRR
+419 
-431 HDHVECAGRETRITQ
+431 
-446 VYTKWIAKIIMNG
+446 
-459 INDHVIRNS
+459 
-468 PFVNVKVMKRWKSLA
+468 
-483 FDEQLKAEMS
+483 
-493 RDSENVRSHPIKSV
+493 
-507 ATSVCATREL
+507 
-517 DAIDHSFEQS
+517 
-527 LLHWCLS
+527 
-534 RLISTSVLS
+534 
-543 SWHLSFSCRPLSE
+543 
-556 FDSDWLLRVLRSV
+556 
-569 QLFSLIEL
+569 
-577 LSRDL
+577 
-582 RSVRLTSVQSEMAE
+582 
-596 ANDMNSLGQFSSN
+596 
-609 RITIAQRV
+609 
-617 LKGSSEGT
+617 
-625 IAAKAPPPFRD
+625 
-636 TRGANHRLLSSE
+636 
-648 DIANQWIR
+648 
-656 FGMPPAVVYSAYFA
+656 
-670 NTRYTSEA
+670 
-678 TAEALEVA
+678 
-686 YKLLQRS
+686 
-693 QDTEKKCSGWEFISK
+693 
-708 GSRFVKVFT
+708 
-717 NRCPYEDATM
+717 
-727 GLFMDQEIYDRLDEL
+727 
-742 WIVLSKGH
+742 
-750 FPEPFDDRISAAE
+750 
-763 SEAKIR
+763 
-769 NMKQRFRGTP
+769 
-779 SFNTDPSATSWLAV
+779 
-793 TRTAEYF
+793 
-800 KVMDELTKV
+800 
-809 NPKSPSDNDSYLT
+809 
-822 AVKHMVEIQMRHLG
+822 
-836 HALRYHNEQNPSN
+836 
-849 QIILQ
+849 
-854 DVMKDVIAFETNQP
+854 
-868 RGRSAAQNHFLCLL
+868 
-882 ALGTTVER
+882 
-890 HKTSARGDRNL
+890 
-901 AKIAVLSEVQ
+901 
-911 FSILKAFDIPQGIL
+911 
-925 IGQGYNVSIADEGA
+925 
-939 RYTEKER
+939 
-946 RHACHSSLKDFTTTM
+946 
-961 TETQGGTG
+961 
-969 GDMHNFDNWDVP
+969 
-981 LTFNDGRLPN
+981 
-991 EVDFWNN
+991 
-998 EEPSWIHDDTSTGPS
+998 
-1013 AQSASSPPEGP
+1013 
-1024 QPQASQQPQG
+1024 
-1034 STIQPKK
+1034 
-1041 MPRSS
+1041 
-1046 TGGGASS
+1046 
-1053 STHAAFRFGPGT
+1053 
-1065 TPQDQAE
+1065 
-1072 PEKDENWTPTE
+1072 
-1083 DWMKRKKP
+1083 
-1091 STVEVRLHAAEDY
+1091 
-1104 AHQEQRIAFLR
+1104 
-1115 SGRDFVLSTIEGP
+1115 
-1128 HTTHKYGT
+1128 
-1136 NLIWKQYLRR
+1136 
-1146 LTFHAALSFN
+1146 
-1156 MLTEGQLDSHMINE
+1156 
-1170 SDYEWLKLYHH
+1170 
-1181 IITSTEFVRCK
+1181 
-1192 GYPVTEV
+1192 
-1199 LAMLT
+1199 
-1204 LGIEDTVEGEIR
+1204 
-1216 NKLKK
+1216 
-1221 LGSKIGQFII
+1221 
-1231 GKPWMDRWDE
+1231 
-1241 LGGQVRNNKSLILT
+1241 RNNKSLILT

-1535 WVEVTEDSELM
+1535 WVEVTEDSEVM

-1672 TVQRETRTEECG
+1672 TVQRETRAEECG
-1684 SGAHKIRWFYRLLWD
+1684 NGTHKIRWFYRLLWD

-2035 DQGVRSRHEID
+2035 DQGVRNRHELD

-2090 NWNFKYIQP
+2090 NWNFKYIIQP

-2286 MAHSSVQGGVH
+2286 MAHSRVQGGVH
-2297 IEDSKTSYQMNPGVG
+2297 IEDSKTSY
-2312 YTLGGGFHCTTF
+2312 
-2324 ENIAQIFRE
+2324 
-2333 GLRPGGG
+2333 
-2340 GDRINTFFVPFAPWD
+2340 
-2355 VRSQT
+2355 
-2360 VLRFKRIDQTDLVYI
+2360 
-2375 YVTYESIAK
+2375 
-2384 FSPRVSA
+2384 
-2391 DGHILVQET
+2391 
-2400 IPFDSFDAMW
+2400 
-2410 CYDWKE
+2410 
-2416 EKYYRLMIT
+2416 
-2425 KGKDQIVLSVQ
+2425 
-2436 GAKKIATIERF
+2436 
-2447 DKLIGNIIPDESSPD
+2447 
-2462 LSELRKLVDIKT
+2462 
-2474 SHISHSH
+2474 
-2481 RLFPGHPDWND
+2481 
-2492 AISLLAVTHRPSK
+2492 
-2505 EDHRLCPACLCET
+2505 
-2518 PASLSICVVC
+2518 
-2528 KGFLVS
+2528 
-2534 HGWRKRIKVTV
+2534 
-2545 ATVPT
+2545 
-2550 AEPRPQEE
+2550 
-2558 DVKDHVKKAWEEV
+2558 
-2571 KIDLTGE
+2571 
-2578 EDDDEQMQDDD
+2578 
-2589 DVTMKSP
+2589 
-2596 EQEPHPKDENDD
+2596 
-2608 QASKKDDIDNE
+2608 
-2619 RRDFREQDE
+2619 
-2628 VDEFLNEEREQAEE
+2628 
-2642 NDDEETEGGEINI
+2642 
-2655 EEYEAGEAHDAV
+2655 
-2667 VEYPAWLKRVEF
+2667 
-2679 GSKVLPIEPCTIGD
+2679 
-2693 AQPELI
+2693 
-2699 KILLLQIG
+2699 
-2707 LHILRIYRI
+2707 
-2716 FQRNFCGS
+2716 
-2724 CETAWQHFQQ
+2724 
-2734 NKKFRMDLDSK
+2734 
-2745 VPYLGE
+2745 
-2751 DENGELIEPTAQQMR
+2751 
-2766 ELYHEVGR
+2766 
-2774 PDHKDDIGEEGFVN
+2774 
-2788 AYYGAIVLKRLVVY
+2788 
-2802 TPECGYTYEDLLNIF
+2802 
-2817 VDEDIEKLAKYD
+2817 
-2829 TSSDEM
+2829 
-2835 RKAANARE
+2835 
-2843 ALDRQDTLVRRIIAG
+2843 
-2858 AYKVNAVYFFR
+2858 
-2869 NVDFQDTITLNPVD
+2869 
-2883 IVCALRPPLRRIS
+2883 
-2896 VLHLILQNGRKLPRP
+2896 
-2911 LLQKLYDAIEDY
+2911 
-2923 NNIKQRDDQRPRW
+2923 
-2936 GIHMSEAH
+2936 
-2944 LIAIADT
+2944 
-2951 PVPAD
+2951 
-2956 RERVTP
+2956 
-2962 VAGKSKA
+2962 
-2969 APKAAPKLGS
+2969 
-2979 VAKAKASSTAP
+2979 
-2990 WRTVEAASPPK
+2990 
-3001 QAPVPPPQK
+3001 
-3010 GGKDQGK
+3010 
-3017 GGRSYSHRGGDWNH
+3017 
-3031 QGYYGWGYRR
+3031 

>member
-1 MRLVHG
+1 
-7 GSEGEGWHSHSEKG
+7 
-21 HSQSTST
+21 
-28 PGLCHKHPESDIN
+28 
-41 DTIPHV
+41 
-47 KSTRKSQV
+47 
-55 LDKKNEDYW
+55 
-64 QWDGKETLI
+64 
-73 RIHKTP
+73 
-79 RRQNFVPQDCE
+79 
-90 DCPCDPRIICDERE
+90 
-104 TEQKFKTNTRVIKDT
+104 
-119 WRFKGDNHEST
+119 
-130 NKLNEFWTG
+130 
-139 KSTFKVLANAEVIDG
+139 
-154 DKNCK
+154 
-159 VSQGVITLCTHCGE
+159 
-173 LNTIPITDVFVP
+173 
-185 YQYHIEV
+185 
-192 GKHEVDHPKVSVILW
+192 
-207 REKKNRTLEFEF
+207 
-219 SKSPC
+219 
-224 DLMTSKFAKFSLAIN
+224 
-239 LIEVPRA
+239 
-246 VPCFV
+246 
-251 LLCSEERNWF
+251 
-261 TFLQNKMKDE
+261 
-271 MKFHVVPI
+271 
-279 TEDDDMLSPYGI
+279 
-291 SKARRCLRTK
+291 
-301 LDSVFFAGPCT
+301 
-312 GGSPWNRINRWVSEA
+312 
-327 TTQLIEAKKQIF
+327 
-339 WAMWEVFASVLS
+339 
-351 ELINMGSPA
+351 
-360 LLELPRGC
+360 
-368 DYWKDRRMT
+368 
-377 DLVEGTVSHEHKF
+377 
-390 DGCMY
+390 
-395 GLKSQFQETPK
+395 
-406 PIKKPWKIVTWGV
+406 
-419 SFPKLHRRCDRR
+419 
-431 HDHVECAGRETRITQ
+431 
-446 VYTKWIAKIIMNG
+446 
-459 INDHVIRNS
+459 
-468 PFVNVKVMKRWKSLA
+468 
-483 FDEQLKAEMS
+483 
-493 RDSENVRSHPIKSV
+493 
-507 ATSVCATREL
+507 
-517 DAIDHSFEQS
+517 
-527 LLHWCLS
+527 
-534 RLISTSVLS
+534 
-543 SWHLSFSCRPLSE
+543 
-556 FDSDWLLRVLRSV
+556 
-569 QLFSLIEL
+569 
-577 LSRDL
+577 
-582 RSVRLTSVQSEMAE
+582 
-596 ANDMNSLGQFSSN
+596 
-609 RITIAQRV
+609 
-617 LKGSSEGT
+617 
-625 IAAKAPPPFRD
+625 
-636 TRGANHRLLSSE
+636 
-648 DIANQWIR
+648 
-656 FGMPPAVVYSAYFA
+656 
-670 NTRYTSEA
+670 
-678 TAEALEVA
+678 
-686 YKLLQRS
+686 
-693 QDTEKKCSGWEFISK
+693 
-708 GSRFVKVFT
+708 
-717 NRCPYEDATM
+717 
-727 GLFMDQEIYDRLDEL
+727 
-742 WIVLSKGH
+742 
-750 FPEPFDDRISAAE
+750 
-763 SEAKIR
+763 
-769 NMKQRFRGTP
+769 
-779 SFNTDPSATSWLAV
+779 
-793 TRTAEYF
+793 
-800 KVMDELTKV
+800 
-809 NPKSPSDNDSYLT
+809 
-822 AVKHMVEIQMRHLG
+822 
-836 HALRYHNEQNPSN
+836 
-849 QIILQ
+849 
-854 DVMKDVIAFETNQP
+854 
-868 RGRSAAQNHFLCLL
+868 
-882 ALGTTVER
+882 
-890 HKTSARGDRNL
+890 
-901 AKIAVLSEVQ
+901 
-911 FSILKAFDIPQGIL
+911 
-925 IGQGYNVSIADEGA
+925 
-939 RYTEKER
+939 
-946 RHACHSSLKDFTTTM
+946 
-961 TETQGGTG
+961 
-969 GDMHNFDNWDVP
+969 
-981 LTFNDGRLPN
+981 
-991 EVDFWNN
+991 
-998 EEPSWIHDDTSTGPS
+998 
-1013 AQSASSPPEGP
+1013 
-1024 QPQASQQPQG
+1024 
-1034 STIQPKK
+1034 
-1041 MPRSS
+1041 
-1046 TGGGASS
+1046 
-1053 STHAAFRFGPGT
+1053 
-1065 TPQDQAE
+1065 
-1072 PEKDENWTPTE
+1072 
-1083 DWMKRKKP
+1083 
-1091 STVEVRLHAAEDY
+1091 
-1104 AHQEQRIAFLR
+1104 
-1115 SGRDFVLSTIEGP
+1115 
-1128 HTTHKYGT
+1128 
-1136 NLIWKQYLRR
+1136 
-1146 LTFHAALSFN
+1146 
-1156 MLTEGQLDSHMINE
+1156 
-1170 SDYEWLKLYHH
+1170 
-1181 IITSTEFVRCK
+1181 
-1192 GYPVTEV
+1192 
-1199 LAMLT
+1199 
-1204 LGIEDTVEGEIR
+1204 
-1216 NKLKK
+1216 
-1221 LGSKIGQFII
+1221 
-1231 GKPWMDRWDE
+1231 
-1241 LGGQVRNNKSLILT
+1241 
-1255 DLTYQTRS
+1255 
-1263 SSRIVH
+1263 
-1269 DIEAGLNNMGLSS
+1269 
-1282 IKVYQLPYESLE
+1282 
-1294 KPEEFLK
+1294 
-1301 LATDALTFLRTNTA
+1301 
-1315 TFTSVTIHI
+1315 
-1324 WISFASLFRGQNR
+1324 
-1337 TLVPNADFIV
+1337 
-1347 KLAGIITEIS
+1347 
-1357 QEAPLPIFVNIL
+1357 
-1369 KDARFLGSQSS
+1369 
-1380 IVSIAEEFARILK
+1380 
-1393 EKGIMHS
+1393 
-1400 TNERF
+1400 
-1405 WKQIYACG
+1405 
-1413 HEPFYWKEGE
+1413 
-1423 GKEVVWAML
+1423 
-1432 EKSLMRQKV
+1432 
-1441 FLHCAMDHDTVHD
+1441 
-1454 LNEECVHVKNTGFDI
+1454 
-1469 ETIKRCTEHPR
+1469 
-1480 IIPSIRT
+1480 
-1487 GDTKDA
+1487 
-1493 QTGSA
+1493 
-1498 NIIGG
+1498 
-1503 MSHMKDSVQRRA
+1503 
-1515 WSDIRRGVFTPEPLT
+1515 
-1530 DVDEH
+1530 
-1535 WVEVTEDSELM
+1535 
-1546 CDVCKGFHQN
+1546 
-1556 DSRMSTC
+1556 
-1563 TENRTRCLNCASN
+1563 
-1576 WTRSAIYG
+1576 
-1584 TEAIGMDEFSQDA
+1584 MDEFSQDA

-1672 TVQRETRTEECG
+1672 TVQRETRTQDCG
-1684 SGAHKIRWFYRLLWD
+1684 GGSHKIRWFYRLLWD

-1720 MFHPTATA
+1720 MFPPTATA

-1794 IPLVENE
+1794 IPSIENE
-1801 MVTAVLREAG
+1801 MVTAVLKEAG
-1811 IFNLL
+1811 IFDLL
-1816 LQKKITRMPIL
+1816 LQKKITRMPVL
-1827 PAANYDD
+1827 PGANYDD

-1901 RTEVRNIR
+1901 RTEVRDIR
-1909 NQFEKL
+1909 DRFEKL

-2035 DQGVRSRHEID
+2035 DQGVRNRHELD

-2069 NPKDHDAYMD
+2069 NPIDHDAYVK
-2079 WLREERKQRGD
+2079 WLQEERKQHGD
-2090 NWNFKYIQP
+2090 NWIFKYIQP

-2141 NPQWMVELSKR
+2141 NPQWIVELSKR

-2163 VKDSR
+2163 VKDNR
-2168 NHRGLPCDEA
+2168 GHRGLPCDEA

-2243 ELEYVMDNFDD
+2243 ELEHIMDNFND

-2263 TLRLEIGNA
+2263 TLRLEIGTA

-2286 MAHSSVQGGVH
+2286 MAHSRVQGGVR

-2324 ENIAQIFRE
+2324 ENIAQMFRE

-2355 VRSQT
+2355 VRSQS
-2360 VLRFKRIDQTDLVYI
+2360 VLRFKKIEKTDLVYI

-2400 IPFDSFDAMW
+2400 IPFDSFDAIW
-2410 CYDWKE
+2410 YYDWKE

-2425 KGKDQIVLSVQ
+2425 KGKDQIVLSLQ

-2447 DKLIGNIIPDESSPD
+2447 DKLIGNIVPDESSPD

-2596 EQEPHPKDENDD
+2596 EQEPQPEEEVDD

-2642 NDDEETEGGEINI
+2642 NDDEEAEGGEINI

-2667 VEYPAWLKRVEF
+2667 VEYPAWLKRIEF

-2707 LHILRIYRI
+2707 FHILRIYRI
-2716 FQRNFCGS
+2716 FQRNFCGN

-2774 PDHKDDIGEEGFVN
+2774 PEHKDDIGEEGFVN

-2802 TPECGYTYEDLLNIF
+2802 TLECGYTYEDLLNIF
-2817 VDEDIEKLAKYD
+2817 VDEEIEKLAKSD
-2829 TSSDEM
+2829 TSRDEM
-2835 RKAANARE
+2835 RKATNARE
-2843 ALDRQDTLVRRIIAG
+2843 ALDRQDNLVRRIIAG

-2896 VLHLILQNGRKLPRP
+2896 VLHLILQNGRQLPRP

-2951 PVPAD
+2951 PVPAN

-2969 APKAAPKLGS
+2969 APKAAPKLCS
-2979 VAKAKASSTAP
+2979 VAKTKASSTAP
-2990 WRTVEAASPPK
+2990 WRTVEAAPPPK

>member
-1 MRLVHG
+1 
-7 GSEGEGWHSHSEKG
+7 
-21 HSQSTST
+21 
-28 PGLCHKHPESDIN
+28 
-41 DTIPHV
+41 
-47 KSTRKSQV
+47 
-55 LDKKNEDYW
+55 
-64 QWDGKETLI
+64 
-73 RIHKTP
+73 
-79 RRQNFVPQDCE
+79 
-90 DCPCDPRIICDERE
+90 
-104 TEQKFKTNTRVIKDT
+104 
-119 WRFKGDNHEST
+119 
-130 NKLNEFWTG
+130 
-139 KSTFKVLANAEVIDG
+139 
-154 DKNCK
+154 
-159 VSQGVITLCTHCGE
+159 
-173 LNTIPITDVFVP
+173 
-185 YQYHIEV
+185 
-192 GKHEVDHPKVSVILW
+192 
-207 REKKNRTLEFEF
+207 
-219 SKSPC
+219 
-224 DLMTSKFAKFSLAIN
+224 
-239 LIEVPRA
+239 
-246 VPCFV
+246 
-251 LLCSEERNWF
+251 
-261 TFLQNKMKDE
+261 
-271 MKFHVVPI
+271 
-279 TEDDDMLSPYGI
+279 
-291 SKARRCLRTK
+291 
-301 LDSVFFAGPCT
+301 
-312 GGSPWNRINRWVSEA
+312 
-327 TTQLIEAKKQIF
+327 
-339 WAMWEVFASVLS
+339 
-351 ELINMGSPA
+351 
-360 LLELPRGC
+360 
-368 DYWKDRRMT
+368 
-377 DLVEGTVSHEHKF
+377 
-390 DGCMY
+390 
-395 GLKSQFQETPK
+395 
-406 PIKKPWKIVTWGV
+406 
-419 SFPKLHRRCDRR
+419 
-431 HDHVECAGRETRITQ
+431 
-446 VYTKWIAKIIMNG
+446 
-459 INDHVIRNS
+459 
-468 PFVNVKVMKRWKSLA
+468 
-483 FDEQLKAEMS
+483 
-493 RDSENVRSHPIKSV
+493 
-507 ATSVCATREL
+507 
-517 DAIDHSFEQS
+517 
-527 LLHWCLS
+527 
-534 RLISTSVLS
+534 
-543 SWHLSFSCRPLSE
+543 
-556 FDSDWLLRVLRSV
+556 
-569 QLFSLIEL
+569 
-577 LSRDL
+577 
-582 RSVRLTSVQSEMAE
+582 
-596 ANDMNSLGQFSSN
+596 
-609 RITIAQRV
+609 
-617 LKGSSEGT
+617 
-625 IAAKAPPPFRD
+625 
-636 TRGANHRLLSSE
+636 
-648 DIANQWIR
+648 
-656 FGMPPAVVYSAYFA
+656 
-670 NTRYTSEA
+670 
-678 TAEALEVA
+678 
-686 YKLLQRS
+686 
-693 QDTEKKCSGWEFISK
+693 
-708 GSRFVKVFT
+708 
-717 NRCPYEDATM
+717 
-727 GLFMDQEIYDRLDEL
+727 
-742 WIVLSKGH
+742 
-750 FPEPFDDRISAAE
+750 
-763 SEAKIR
+763 
-769 NMKQRFRGTP
+769 
-779 SFNTDPSATSWLAV
+779 
-793 TRTAEYF
+793 
-800 KVMDELTKV
+800 
-809 NPKSPSDNDSYLT
+809 
-822 AVKHMVEIQMRHLG
+822 
-836 HALRYHNEQNPSN
+836 
-849 QIILQ
+849 
-854 DVMKDVIAFETNQP
+854 
-868 RGRSAAQNHFLCLL
+868 
-882 ALGTTVER
+882 
-890 HKTSARGDRNL
+890 
-901 AKIAVLSEVQ
+901 
-911 FSILKAFDIPQGIL
+911 
-925 IGQGYNVSIADEGA
+925 
-939 RYTEKER
+939 
-946 RHACHSSLKDFTTTM
+946 
-961 TETQGGTG
+961 
-969 GDMHNFDNWDVP
+969 
-981 LTFNDGRLPN
+981 
-991 EVDFWNN
+991 
-998 EEPSWIHDDTSTGPS
+998 
-1013 AQSASSPPEGP
+1013 
-1024 QPQASQQPQG
+1024 
-1034 STIQPKK
+1034 
-1041 MPRSS
+1041 
-1046 TGGGASS
+1046 
-1053 STHAAFRFGPGT
+1053 
-1065 TPQDQAE
+1065 
-1072 PEKDENWTPTE
+1072 
-1083 DWMKRKKP
+1083 
-1091 STVEVRLHAAEDY
+1091 
-1104 AHQEQRIAFLR
+1104 
-1115 SGRDFVLSTIEGP
+1115 
-1128 HTTHKYGT
+1128 
-1136 NLIWKQYLRR
+1136 
-1146 LTFHAALSFN
+1146 
-1156 MLTEGQLDSHMINE
+1156 
-1170 SDYEWLKLYHH
+1170 
-1181 IITSTEFVRCK
+1181 
-1192 GYPVTEV
+1192 
-1199 LAMLT
+1199 MLT

-1301 LATDALTFLRTNTA
+1301 LAADALTFLRTNTA

-1423 GKEVVWAML
+1423 GKEVIWAML

-1632 MLSGYKTTSDVLKQV
+1632 MLSGNKTTSDVLKQV

-2035 DQGVRSRHEID
+2035 DQGVRNRHELD

-2243 ELEYVMDNFDD
+2243 ELEYIMNNFDD

-2286 MAHSSVQGGVH
+2286 MAHSRVQGGVH

-2410 CYDWKE
+2410 YYDWKE

-2447 DKLIGNIIPDESSPD
+2447 DKLIGNIVPDESSPD

-2802 TPECGYTYEDLLNIF
+2802 TLECGYTYEDLLNIF

-2990 WRTVEAASPPK
+2990 WRTVEAAPPPK

>member
-1 MRLVHG
+1 M
-7 GSEGEGWHSHSEKG
+7 
-21 HSQSTST
+21 
-28 PGLCHKHPESDIN
+28 
-41 DTIPHV
+41 
-47 KSTRKSQV
+47 
-55 LDKKNEDYW
+55 LDKKNEDHW

-104 TEQKFKTNTRVIKDT
+104 TEQKFKTNTRVIKDI

-139 KSTFKVLANAEVIDG
+139 KSTFKVLANAEVIDR
-154 DKNCK
+154 DKSYK
-159 VSQGVITLCTHCGE
+159 VSQGVITLCTNCNE
-173 LNTIPITDVFVP
+173 LNTIPVTDVFVP

-192 GKHEVDHPKVSVILW
+192 SKCEVDHPKVSVILW
-207 REKKNRTLEFEF
+207 REKKNRTLEFQF

-446 VYTKWIAKIIMNG
+446 AYTKWIAKIIMNG

-468 PFVNVKVMKRWKSLA
+468 PFVNVKVMKRWKPLA

-534 RLISTSVLS
+534 RLTSASVLS
-543 SWHLSFSCRPLSE
+543 SWHLSFSCQPLSE

-569 QLFSLIEL
+569 QLFPLFEL

-596 ANDMNSLGQFSSN
+596 TNDMNSLGQFSSN

-636 TRGANHRLLSSE
+636 TRGANYRLLSSE

-670 NTRYTSEA
+670 NTRYTNEA

-708 GSRFVKVFT
+708 GSRFVKVFA
-717 NRCPYEDATM
+717 NRCPHEDAMM
-727 GLFMDQEIYDRLDEL
+727 GRFMDKEIYDRLDEL

-809 NPKSPSDNDSYLT
+809 NPKSPSDNDSYLK
-822 AVKHMVEIQMRHLG
+822 AVKHMVEVQMRHLG

-890 HKTSARGDRNL
+890 HKTSARGDGNL
-901 AKIAVLSEVQ
+901 AKIAILSEIQ
-911 FSILKAFDIPQGIL
+911 FSIVKAFDIPLGIL

-1053 STHAAFRFGPGT
+1053 STHAAFRSGPGT

-1072 PEKDENWTPTE
+1072 PERGENWTPTE
-1083 DWMKRKKP
+1083 DWMKRRKP

-1241 LGGQVRNNKSLILT
+1241 LGGQVRNNKALILT

-1263 SSRIVH
+1263 SSRIVN

-1301 LATDALTFLRTNTA
+1301 LATNALTFLRTNTA

-1337 TLVPNADFIV
+1337 MLVPNADFVV

-1357 QEAPLPIFVNIL
+1357 QEAPSNFCQHSERRPVSWVPIIDCIHRRGVRKNIERKGHHAL
-1369 KDARFLGSQSS
+1369 HQWEILETDLCVWTRAFLLERWWRQGSHLGHAWKVTDATEGLLTLCHGSWYSTWPEWRVCPCEEHRIWHRDHQTMHRTSSNHSQHSYWRHKRCSSWIGKHHWRNEPYEGFSPEKSMVRYPTRSIHPGAPDRCGWALGRSDRRFRTDVRRVQRFSSEWFPNEHMHGESHKMSALRKQLDKIGNLRNWSHWDGWIFTGCTSSCKVAQHLQRMCWLEKHGSRKGPSWILDHGNSCNALRIQNDQRRAQAGITSRCHPH
-1380 IVSIAEEFARILK
+1380 ARI
-1393 EKGIMHS
+1393 H
-1400 TNERF
+1400 
-1405 WKQIYACG
+1405 
-1413 HEPFYWKEGE
+1413 GE
-1423 GKEVVWAML
+1423 GKMQARPVATI
-1432 EKSLMRQKV
+1432 
-1441 FLHCAMDHDTVHD
+1441 HCATW
-1454 LNEECVHVKNTGFDI
+1454 NTNGGVWRWH
-1469 ETIKRCTEHPR
+1469 TQNPMVLQTALGRWKRCLSWLH
-1480 IIPSIRT
+1480 
-1487 GDTKDA
+1487 
-1493 QTGSA
+1493 
-1498 NIIGG
+1498 
-1503 MSHMKDSVQRRA
+1503 
-1515 WSDIRRGVFTPEPLT
+1515 
-1530 DVDEH
+1530 
-1535 WVEVTEDSELM
+1535 ED
-1546 CDVCKGFHQN
+1546 
-1556 DSRMSTC
+1556 
-1563 TENRTRCLNCASN
+1563 
-1576 WTRSAIYG
+1576 
-1584 TEAIGMDEFSQDA
+1584 
-1597 RVAARLLN
+1597 
-1605 IYNECVD
+1605 
-1612 WRNMEAEKD
+1612 
-1621 LRGFLI
+1621 
-1627 TATLA
+1627 
-1632 MLSGYKTTSDVLKQV
+1632 
-1647 SHRGAIRMPAYMVK
+1647 
-1661 GKCRRDLLPQF
+1661 
-1672 TVQRETRTEECG
+1672 
-1684 SGAHKIRWFYRLLWD
+1684 
-1699 GGNVAYHDYMKTV
+1699 
-1712 LTKEEIES
+1712 
-1720 MFHPTATA
+1720 
-1728 EYIGDI
+1728 
-1734 FEFWLG
+1734 
-1740 MLDLGI
+1740 GI
-1746 QFPTMF
+1746 
-1752 GGWGANLDSCLAG
+1752 
-1765 LEESFWLYSSSCRP
+1765 
-1779 TDTINTKRNRSRKAY
+1779 
-1794 IPLVENE
+1794 
-1801 MVTAVLREAG
+1801 
-1811 IFNLL
+1811 
-1816 LQKKITRMPIL
+1816 
-1827 PAANYDD
+1827 
-1834 HPEMVEVSSSDEE
+1834 
-1847 MDEVDEPEEE
+1847 
-1857 TTSPTARGPR
+1857 
-1867 AEQTSGETDAGGDD
+1867 
-1881 IEVEEDE
+1881 
-1888 EDVGG
+1888 
-1893 QPSEAKKR
+1893 
-1901 RTEVRNIR
+1901 
-1909 NQFEKL
+1909 NQ
-1915 IADASNVQYC
+1915 
-1925 FICGGMHDID
+1925 
-1935 ECPTPDDENMR
+1935 
-1946 DTLWRMRL
+1946 
-1954 IMDQK
+1954 
-1959 SKSPSSSERS
+1959 
-1969 KAATRGR
+1969 GR
-1976 KDKLPKNIMPQGKR
+1976 
-1990 WRRTRFTEKEEVTKC
+1990 
-2005 FYSQPAFMYDIGDRE
+2005 
-2020 EGGQFLVNGIEVNPS
+2020 
-2035 DQGVRSRHEID
+2035 
-2046 ALVERAAEE
+2046 
-2055 SPPVLPTIEELNAW
+2055 
-2069 NPKDHDAYMD
+2069 
-2079 WLREERKQRGD
+2079 
-2090 NWNFKYIQP
+2090 
-2099 FTHGHNIGTLQLARI
+2099 
-2114 NGEEYLGY
+2114 
-2122 GWSDVKRFG
+2122 
-2131 EHEWMGKKWE
+2131 
-2141 NPQWMVELSKR
+2141 
-2152 FNAALRHSVGC
+2152 
-2163 VKDSR
+2163 
-2168 NHRGLPCDEA
+2168 
-2178 GWVNVE
+2178 
-2184 AILKYDNIWR
+2184 
-2194 DKHTLAGTTRVN
+2194 
-2206 YPVLVERWNNF
+2206 
-2217 QRVIF
+2217 
-2222 TEYKQTKRIRAQVL
+2222 
-2236 GLKVTKG
+2236 
-2243 ELEYVMDNFDD
+2243 
-2254 GLTKRLERR
+2254 
-2263 TLRLEIGNA
+2263 
-2272 DREIWLWPVAIRAP
+2272 
-2286 MAHSSVQGGVH
+2286 
-2297 IEDSKTSYQMNPGVG
+2297 
-2312 YTLGGGFHCTTF
+2312 
-2324 ENIAQIFRE
+2324 
-2333 GLRPGGG
+2333 
-2340 GDRINTFFVPFAPWD
+2340 DRINVQSNGDSWVHRRHFRILAWDAWPWH
-2355 VRSQT
+2355 
-2360 VLRFKRIDQTDLVYI
+2360 
-2375 YVTYESIAK
+2375 SI
-2384 FSPRVSA
+2384 S
-2391 DGHILVQET
+2391 
-2400 IPFDSFDAMW
+2400 
-2410 CYDWKE
+2410 Y
-2416 EKYYRLMIT
+2416 
-2425 KGKDQIVLSVQ
+2425 
-2436 GAKKIATIERF
+2436 
-2447 DKLIGNIIPDESSPD
+2447 
-2462 LSELRKLVDIKT
+2462 
-2474 SHISHSH
+2474 
-2481 RLFPGHPDWND
+2481 
-2492 AISLLAVTHRPSK
+2492 
-2505 EDHRLCPACLCET
+2505 
-2518 PASLSICVVC
+2518 
-2528 KGFLVS
+2528 
-2534 HGWRKRIKVTV
+2534 
-2545 ATVPT
+2545 
-2550 AEPRPQEE
+2550 
-2558 DVKDHVKKAWEEV
+2558 
-2571 KIDLTGE
+2571 
-2578 EDDDEQMQDDD
+2578 
-2589 DVTMKSP
+2589 
-2596 EQEPHPKDENDD
+2596 
-2608 QASKKDDIDNE
+2608 
-2619 RRDFREQDE
+2619 
-2628 VDEFLNEEREQAEE
+2628 
-2642 NDDEETEGGEINI
+2642 
-2655 EEYEAGEAHDAV
+2655 
-2667 VEYPAWLKRVEF
+2667 
-2679 GSKVLPIEPCTIGD
+2679 
-2693 AQPELI
+2693 
-2699 KILLLQIG
+2699 
-2707 LHILRIYRI
+2707 
-2716 FQRNFCGS
+2716 
-2724 CETAWQHFQQ
+2724 
-2734 NKKFRMDLDSK
+2734 
-2745 VPYLGE
+2745 
-2751 DENGELIEPTAQQMR
+2751 
-2766 ELYHEVGR
+2766 
-2774 PDHKDDIGEEGFVN
+2774 
-2788 AYYGAIVLKRLVVY
+2788 
-2802 TPECGYTYEDLLNIF
+2802 
-2817 VDEDIEKLAKYD
+2817 
-2829 TSSDEM
+2829 
-2835 RKAANARE
+2835 
-2843 ALDRQDTLVRRIIAG
+2843 
-2858 AYKVNAVYFFR
+2858 
-2869 NVDFQDTITLNPVD
+2869 NV
-2883 IVCALRPPLRRIS
+2883 
-2896 VLHLILQNGRKLPRP
+2896 
-2911 LLQKLYDAIEDY
+2911 
-2923 NNIKQRDDQRPRW
+2923 W
-2936 GIHMSEAH
+2936 WM
-2944 LIAIADT
+2944 
-2951 PVPAD
+2951 
-2956 RERVTP
+2956 
-2962 VAGKSKA
+2962 
-2969 APKAAPKLGS
+2969 
-2979 VAKAKASSTAP
+2979 
-2990 WRTVEAASPPK
+2990 
-3001 QAPVPPPQK
+3001 
-3010 GGKDQGK
+3010 GGKP
-3017 GGRSYSHRGGDWNH
+3017 W
-3031 QGYYGWGYRR
+3031 

>member
-1 MRLVHG
+1 M
-7 GSEGEGWHSHSEKG
+7 
-21 HSQSTST
+21 
-28 PGLCHKHPESDIN
+28 
-41 DTIPHV
+41 
-47 KSTRKSQV
+47 
-55 LDKKNEDYW
+55 
-64 QWDGKETLI
+64 
-73 RIHKTP
+73 
-79 RRQNFVPQDCE
+79 
-90 DCPCDPRIICDERE
+90 
-104 TEQKFKTNTRVIKDT
+104 
-119 WRFKGDNHEST
+119 
-130 NKLNEFWTG
+130 
-139 KSTFKVLANAEVIDG
+139 
-154 DKNCK
+154 
-159 VSQGVITLCTHCGE
+159 
-173 LNTIPITDVFVP
+173 
-185 YQYHIEV
+185 
-192 GKHEVDHPKVSVILW
+192 
-207 REKKNRTLEFEF
+207 
-219 SKSPC
+219 
-224 DLMTSKFAKFSLAIN
+224 
-239 LIEVPRA
+239 
-246 VPCFV
+246 
-251 LLCSEERNWF
+251 
-261 TFLQNKMKDE
+261 
-271 MKFHVVPI
+271 
-279 TEDDDMLSPYGI
+279 
-291 SKARRCLRTK
+291 
-301 LDSVFFAGPCT
+301 
-312 GGSPWNRINRWVSEA
+312 
-327 TTQLIEAKKQIF
+327 
-339 WAMWEVFASVLS
+339 
-351 ELINMGSPA
+351 
-360 LLELPRGC
+360 
-368 DYWKDRRMT
+368 
-377 DLVEGTVSHEHKF
+377 
-390 DGCMY
+390 
-395 GLKSQFQETPK
+395 
-406 PIKKPWKIVTWGV
+406 
-419 SFPKLHRRCDRR
+419 
-431 HDHVECAGRETRITQ
+431 
-446 VYTKWIAKIIMNG
+446 
-459 INDHVIRNS
+459 
-468 PFVNVKVMKRWKSLA
+468 
-483 FDEQLKAEMS
+483 
-493 RDSENVRSHPIKSV
+493 
-507 ATSVCATREL
+507 
-517 DAIDHSFEQS
+517 
-527 LLHWCLS
+527 
-534 RLISTSVLS
+534 
-543 SWHLSFSCRPLSE
+543 
-556 FDSDWLLRVLRSV
+556 
-569 QLFSLIEL
+569 
-577 LSRDL
+577 
-582 RSVRLTSVQSEMAE
+582 
-596 ANDMNSLGQFSSN
+596 
-609 RITIAQRV
+609 
-617 LKGSSEGT
+617 
-625 IAAKAPPPFRD
+625 
-636 TRGANHRLLSSE
+636 
-648 DIANQWIR
+648 
-656 FGMPPAVVYSAYFA
+656 
-670 NTRYTSEA
+670 
-678 TAEALEVA
+678 
-686 YKLLQRS
+686 
-693 QDTEKKCSGWEFISK
+693 
-708 GSRFVKVFT
+708 
-717 NRCPYEDATM
+717 
-727 GLFMDQEIYDRLDEL
+727 
-742 WIVLSKGH
+742 
-750 FPEPFDDRISAAE
+750 
-763 SEAKIR
+763 
-769 NMKQRFRGTP
+769 
-779 SFNTDPSATSWLAV
+779 
-793 TRTAEYF
+793 
-800 KVMDELTKV
+800 
-809 NPKSPSDNDSYLT
+809 
-822 AVKHMVEIQMRHLG
+822 
-836 HALRYHNEQNPSN
+836 
-849 QIILQ
+849 
-854 DVMKDVIAFETNQP
+854 
-868 RGRSAAQNHFLCLL
+868 
-882 ALGTTVER
+882 
-890 HKTSARGDRNL
+890 
-901 AKIAVLSEVQ
+901 
-911 FSILKAFDIPQGIL
+911 
-925 IGQGYNVSIADEGA
+925 
-939 RYTEKER
+939 
-946 RHACHSSLKDFTTTM
+946 
-961 TETQGGTG
+961 
-969 GDMHNFDNWDVP
+969 
-981 LTFNDGRLPN
+981 
-991 EVDFWNN
+991 
-998 EEPSWIHDDTSTGPS
+998 
-1013 AQSASSPPEGP
+1013 
-1024 QPQASQQPQG
+1024 
-1034 STIQPKK
+1034 
-1041 MPRSS
+1041 
-1046 TGGGASS
+1046 
-1053 STHAAFRFGPGT
+1053 
-1065 TPQDQAE
+1065 
-1072 PEKDENWTPTE
+1072 
-1083 DWMKRKKP
+1083 
-1091 STVEVRLHAAEDY
+1091 
-1104 AHQEQRIAFLR
+1104 
-1115 SGRDFVLSTIEGP
+1115 
-1128 HTTHKYGT
+1128 
-1136 NLIWKQYLRR
+1136 
-1146 LTFHAALSFN
+1146 
-1156 MLTEGQLDSHMINE
+1156 
-1170 SDYEWLKLYHH
+1170 
-1181 IITSTEFVRCK
+1181 
-1192 GYPVTEV
+1192 
-1199 LAMLT
+1199 
-1204 LGIEDTVEGEIR
+1204 
-1216 NKLKK
+1216 
-1221 LGSKIGQFII
+1221 
-1231 GKPWMDRWDE
+1231 
-1241 LGGQVRNNKSLILT
+1241 
-1255 DLTYQTRS
+1255 
-1263 SSRIVH
+1263 
-1269 DIEAGLNNMGLSS
+1269 
-1282 IKVYQLPYESLE
+1282 
-1294 KPEEFLK
+1294 
-1301 LATDALTFLRTNTA
+1301 
-1315 TFTSVTIHI
+1315 
-1324 WISFASLFRGQNR
+1324 
-1337 TLVPNADFIV
+1337 
-1347 KLAGIITEIS
+1347 
-1357 QEAPLPIFVNIL
+1357 
-1369 KDARFLGSQSS
+1369 
-1380 IVSIAEEFARILK
+1380 
-1393 EKGIMHS
+1393 
-1400 TNERF
+1400 
-1405 WKQIYACG
+1405 
-1413 HEPFYWKEGE
+1413 
-1423 GKEVVWAML
+1423 
-1432 EKSLMRQKV
+1432 
-1441 FLHCAMDHDTVHD
+1441 
-1454 LNEECVHVKNTGFDI
+1454 
-1469 ETIKRCTEHPR
+1469 
-1480 IIPSIRT
+1480 
-1487 GDTKDA
+1487 
-1493 QTGSA
+1493 
-1498 NIIGG
+1498 
-1503 MSHMKDSVQRRA
+1503 
-1515 WSDIRRGVFTPEPLT
+1515 
-1530 DVDEH
+1530 
-1535 WVEVTEDSELM
+1535 
-1546 CDVCKGFHQN
+1546 
-1556 DSRMSTC
+1556 
-1563 TENRTRCLNCASN
+1563 
-1576 WTRSAIYG
+1576 
-1584 TEAIGMDEFSQDA
+1584 
-1597 RVAARLLN
+1597 
-1605 IYNECVD
+1605 
-1612 WRNMEAEKD
+1612 
-1621 LRGFLI
+1621 
-1627 TATLA
+1627 
-1632 MLSGYKTTSDVLKQV
+1632 
-1647 SHRGAIRMPAYMVK
+1647 
-1661 GKCRRDLLPQF
+1661 
-1672 TVQRETRTEECG
+1672 QRETRTQDCG
-1684 SGAHKIRWFYRLLWD
+1684 SGTHKIRWFYRLVWD

-1720 MFHPTATA
+1720 MFPPTATA

-1811 IFNLL
+1811 IFDLL
-1816 LQKKITRMPIL
+1816 LQKKITRMPVL

-1925 FICGGMHDID
+1925 FICGGTHDID

-1969 KAATRGR
+1969 KAATKGR

-2035 DQGVRSRHEID
+2035 DQGVRNRHELD

-2122 GWSDVKRFG
+2122 GWNDVKRFG

-2141 NPQWMVELSKR
+2141 NPQWIVELSKR

-2243 ELEYVMDNFDD
+2243 ELEYIMDNFDD

-2286 MAHSSVQGGVH
+2286 MAHSRVQGGVH

-2355 VRSQT
+2355 VRSQS

-2400 IPFDSFDAMW
+2400 IPFDSFDAIW
-2410 CYDWKE
+2410 YYDWKE

-2447 DKLIGNIIPDESSPD
+2447 DKFIGNIVPDESSPD

-2596 EQEPHPKDENDD
+2596 EQEPQPEDENDD

-2766 ELYHEVGR
+2766 ELCHEVGR

-2802 TPECGYTYEDLLNIF
+2802 TLECGYTYEDLLNIF
-2817 VDEDIEKLAKYD
+2817 VDEDIEKLAKND

-2956 RERVTP
+2956 REGVTP

-2969 APKAAPKLGS
+2969 APKAGPKLGS

-2990 WRTVEAASPPK
+2990 WRTVEAAPPPK

>member
-1 MRLVHG
+1 
-7 GSEGEGWHSHSEKG
+7 
-21 HSQSTST
+21 
-28 PGLCHKHPESDIN
+28 
-41 DTIPHV
+41 
-47 KSTRKSQV
+47 
-55 LDKKNEDYW
+55 
-64 QWDGKETLI
+64 
-73 RIHKTP
+73 
-79 RRQNFVPQDCE
+79 
-90 DCPCDPRIICDERE
+90 
-104 TEQKFKTNTRVIKDT
+104 
-119 WRFKGDNHEST
+119 
-130 NKLNEFWTG
+130 
-139 KSTFKVLANAEVIDG
+139 
-154 DKNCK
+154 
-159 VSQGVITLCTHCGE
+159 
-173 LNTIPITDVFVP
+173 
-185 YQYHIEV
+185 
-192 GKHEVDHPKVSVILW
+192 
-207 REKKNRTLEFEF
+207 
-219 SKSPC
+219 
-224 DLMTSKFAKFSLAIN
+224 
-239 LIEVPRA
+239 
-246 VPCFV
+246 
-251 LLCSEERNWF
+251 
-261 TFLQNKMKDE
+261 MKDE

-431 HDHVECAGRETRITQ
+431 PDHVECAGRETRITQ

-468 PFVNVKVMKRWKSLA
+468 PCVNVKVTKRWKPLA

-534 RLISTSVLS
+534 RLTSASVLS
-543 SWHLSFSCRPLSE
+543 SWHLSLSCQPLSE

-569 QLFSLIEL
+569 QLFPLLEL

-582 RSVRLTSVQSEMAE
+582 RSVRLASVQSEMAE
-596 ANDMNSLGQFSSN
+596 TNDMNSLGQFSSN

-636 TRGANHRLLSSE
+636 TRGANYRLLSSE

-670 NTRYTSEA
+670 NTRYTNEA

-708 GSRFVKVFT
+708 GSRFVKVFA
-717 NRCPYEDATM
+717 NRCPHEDAMM
-727 GLFMDQEIYDRLDEL
+727 GRFMDKEIYDRLDEL

-809 NPKSPSDNDSYLT
+809 NPKSPSDNDTYLK
-822 AVKHMVEIQMRHLG
+822 AVKHMVEVQMRHLG

-890 HKTSARGDRNL
+890 HKTSARGDGNL
-901 AKIAVLSEVQ
+901 AKIAILSEIQ
-911 FSILKAFDIPQGIL
+911 FSIVKAFDIPLGIL

-981 LTFNDGRLPN
+981 LTFNDGRQPN

-1053 STHAAFRFGPGT
+1053 STHAAFRSGPGT

-1136 NLIWKQYLRR
+1136 NLIWKQYLGR

-1170 SDYEWLKLYHH
+1170 SEYEWLKLYHH

-1241 LGGQVRNNKSLILT
+1241 LGGQVRNNKALILT

-1263 SSRIVH
+1263 SSRIVN

-1301 LATDALTFLRTNTA
+1301 LATNALTFLRTNTA

-1337 TLVPNADFIV
+1337 MLVPNADFIV
-1347 KLAGIITEIS
+1347 NLTGIITEIS

-1423 GKEVVWAML
+1423 GKEVIWAML

-1441 FLHCAMDHDTVHD
+1441 FLHCAMDHDTGHD

-1487 GDTKDA
+1487 GDTRDA
-1493 QTGSA
+1493 QAGSA

-1503 MSHMKDSVQRRA
+1503 MSHMKDLVQRKA

-1546 CDVCKGFHQN
+1546 CDVCKSFHQN

-1612 WRNMEAEKD
+1612 WRSMEAEKD

-1672 TVQRETRTEECG
+1672 TVQRETRTQECG
-1684 SGAHKIRWFYRLLWD
+1684 GGTHKIRWFYRLLWD

-1720 MFHPTATA
+1720 MFNPTATA

-1794 IPLVENE
+1794 IPSVENE

-1816 LQKKITRMPIL
+1816 LQKKITRMPVL

-1834 HPEMVEVSSSDEE
+1834 HPEMVEISSSDEE

-1909 NQFEKL
+1909 DQFEKL

-1935 ECPTPDDENMR
+1935 ECSTPDDENMR

-1990 WRRTRFTEKEEVTKC
+1990 WRRIRFTEKEEVTKC

-2020 EGGQFLVNGIEVNPS
+2020 EGDQFLVNGIEVNPS
-2035 DQGVRSRHEID
+2035 DQGVRNRHELD
-2046 ALVERAAEE
+2046 TLVERAAEE

-2069 NPKDHDAYMD
+2069 NPKDHDAYVK
-2079 WLREERKQRGD
+2079 WLTEERKQYGD

-2131 EHEWMGKKWE
+2131 ENEWMGNKWE
-2141 NPQWMVELSKR
+2141 NPQWIVELSKR

-2163 VKDSR
+2163 VKDNR

-2243 ELEYVMDNFDD
+2243 ELEYIMDNFDD
-2254 GLTKRLERR
+2254 GLTKRLER
-2263 TLRLEIGNA
+2263 TLRLEIGTA

-2286 MAHSSVQGGVH
+2286 MAHSRVQGGVH

-2312 YTLGGGFHCTTF
+2312 HTLGGGFHCTTF

-2375 YVTYESIAK
+2375 YITYESIAK

-2400 IPFDSFDAMW
+2400 IPFDSFDAVW
-2410 CYDWKE
+2410 YYDWREK
-2416 EKYYRLMIT
+2416 KYYRLMIT

-2447 DKLIGNIIPDESSPD
+2447 DKLIGNVVPDESSPD
-2462 LSELRKLVDIKT
+2462 LSELHKLVDIKT

-2558 DVKDHVKKAWEEV
+2558 DVKDHVKV

-2578 EDDDEQMQDDD
+2578 GDDDEQMQDDE

-2596 EQEPHPKDENDD
+2596 EQEPQQEEENDD
-2608 QASKKDDIDNE
+2608 QASKKDDIDDE

-2628 VDEFLNEEREQAEE
+2628 VDEFLNEEREQTDES
-2642 NDDEETEGGEINI
+2642 DDEETEGGEINI

-2667 VEYPAWLKRVEF
+2667 VEYPAWLKRIEF
-2679 GSKVLPIEPCTIGD
+2679 GPKVLPIEPCTIGD

-2716 FQRNFCGS
+2716 FQRNFCGN
-2724 CETAWQHFQQ
+2724 CETAWQHFQR

-2745 VPYLGE
+2745 EPYLGE

-2774 PDHKDDIGEEGFVN
+2774 PEHKDDIGEEGFVN

-2802 TPECGYTYEDLLNIF
+2802 TLECGYTYEDLLNVF
-2817 VDEDIEKLAKYD
+2817 VDEEIEKLSKSD
-2829 TSSDEM
+2829 TSRDEM
-2835 RKAANARE
+2835 RKATNARE

-2858 AYKVNAVYFFR
+2858 AYKVNAIYFFR

-2896 VLHLILQNGRKLPRP
+2896 VLHLILQNGRQLPRP

-2951 PVPAD
+2951 PVPAN
-2956 RERVTP
+2956 RERATP

-2990 WRTVEAASPPK
+2990 WRTAEAAPPPK

-3031 QGYYGWGYRR
+3031 QGYYGWGYIQTISRFDLCIGPD

>member
-1 MRLVHG
+1 M
-7 GSEGEGWHSHSEKG
+7 SE
-21 HSQSTST
+21 
-28 PGLCHKHPESDIN
+28 I
-41 DTIPHV
+41 
-47 KSTRKSQV
+47 
-55 LDKKNEDYW
+55 
-64 QWDGKETLI
+64 
-73 RIHKTP
+73 
-79 RRQNFVPQDCE
+79 
-90 DCPCDPRIICDERE
+90 
-104 TEQKFKTNTRVIKDT
+104 
-119 WRFKGDNHEST
+119 
-130 NKLNEFWTG
+130 
-139 KSTFKVLANAEVIDG
+139 
-154 DKNCK
+154 
-159 VSQGVITLCTHCGE
+159 
-173 LNTIPITDVFVP
+173 
-185 YQYHIEV
+185 
-192 GKHEVDHPKVSVILW
+192 
-207 REKKNRTLEFEF
+207 
-219 SKSPC
+219 
-224 DLMTSKFAKFSLAIN
+224 
-239 LIEVPRA
+239 
-246 VPCFV
+246 
-251 LLCSEERNWF
+251 
-261 TFLQNKMKDE
+261 
-271 MKFHVVPI
+271 
-279 TEDDDMLSPYGI
+279 
-291 SKARRCLRTK
+291 
-301 LDSVFFAGPCT
+301 
-312 GGSPWNRINRWVSEA
+312 
-327 TTQLIEAKKQIF
+327 
-339 WAMWEVFASVLS
+339 
-351 ELINMGSPA
+351 
-360 LLELPRGC
+360 
-368 DYWKDRRMT
+368 
-377 DLVEGTVSHEHKF
+377 
-390 DGCMY
+390 
-395 GLKSQFQETPK
+395 
-406 PIKKPWKIVTWGV
+406 
-419 SFPKLHRRCDRR
+419 
-431 HDHVECAGRETRITQ
+431 
-446 VYTKWIAKIIMNG
+446 
-459 INDHVIRNS
+459 
-468 PFVNVKVMKRWKSLA
+468 
-483 FDEQLKAEMS
+483 
-493 RDSENVRSHPIKSV
+493 
-507 ATSVCATREL
+507 
-517 DAIDHSFEQS
+517 
-527 LLHWCLS
+527 
-534 RLISTSVLS
+534 
-543 SWHLSFSCRPLSE
+543 
-556 FDSDWLLRVLRSV
+556 
-569 QLFSLIEL
+569 
-577 LSRDL
+577 
-582 RSVRLTSVQSEMAE
+582 
-596 ANDMNSLGQFSSN
+596 
-609 RITIAQRV
+609 
-617 LKGSSEGT
+617 
-625 IAAKAPPPFRD
+625 
-636 TRGANHRLLSSE
+636 
-648 DIANQWIR
+648 
-656 FGMPPAVVYSAYFA
+656 
-670 NTRYTSEA
+670 
-678 TAEALEVA
+678 
-686 YKLLQRS
+686 
-693 QDTEKKCSGWEFISK
+693 
-708 GSRFVKVFT
+708 
-717 NRCPYEDATM
+717 
-727 GLFMDQEIYDRLDEL
+727 
-742 WIVLSKGH
+742 
-750 FPEPFDDRISAAE
+750 
-763 SEAKIR
+763 
-769 NMKQRFRGTP
+769 
-779 SFNTDPSATSWLAV
+779 
-793 TRTAEYF
+793 
-800 KVMDELTKV
+800 
-809 NPKSPSDNDSYLT
+809 
-822 AVKHMVEIQMRHLG
+822 
-836 HALRYHNEQNPSN
+836 
-849 QIILQ
+849 
-854 DVMKDVIAFETNQP
+854 
-868 RGRSAAQNHFLCLL
+868 
-882 ALGTTVER
+882 
-890 HKTSARGDRNL
+890 
-901 AKIAVLSEVQ
+901 Q
-911 FSILKAFDIPQGIL
+911 FSIVKAFDIPLGIL

-1046 TGGGASS
+1046 TGGGTSS
-1053 STHAAFRFGPGT
+1053 STHAAFRSGPGT

-1072 PEKDENWTPTE
+1072 PERGENWTPTE
-1083 DWMKRKKP
+1083 DWMKRRKP

-1128 HTTHKYGT
+1128 HTTRKYGT

-1181 IITSTEFVRCK
+1181 IITPTEFVRCK

-1241 LGGQVRNNKSLILT
+1241 LGGQVRNNKALILT

-1263 SSRIVH
+1263 SSRIVN

-1282 IKVYQLPYESLE
+1282 IKVYQLPYESME

-1301 LATDALTFLRTNTA
+1301 LATNALTFLRTNTA

-1337 TLVPNADFIV
+1337 MLVPNADFVV

-1423 GKEVVWAML
+1423 GKEVMWAML

-1487 GDTKDA
+1487 GDTRDA
-1493 QTGSA
+1493 QAGSA

-1546 CDVCKGFHQN
+1546 CDVCKGFRQN

-1563 TENRTRCLNCASN
+1563 TENRARCLNCASN

-1584 TEAIGMDEFSQDA
+1584 TKAIGMDEFSQDA

-1605 IYNECVD
+1605 IYNECID

-1627 TATLA
+1627 TATPA

-1672 TVQRETRTEECG
+1672 TVQRETRTQDCG
-1684 SGAHKIRWFYRLLWD
+1684 SGTHKIRWFYRLLWD

-1720 MFHPTATA
+1720 MFNPTATA

-1794 IPLVENE
+1794 IPSVENE

-1816 LQKKITRMPIL
+1816 LQKKITRMPVL

-1909 NQFEKL
+1909 DQFEKL

-1935 ECPTPDDENMR
+1935 ECSTPDDENMR

-2035 DQGVRSRHEID
+2035 DQGVRNRHELD

-2069 NPKDHDAYMD
+2069 NPKDHDAYVK
-2079 WLREERKQRGD
+2079 WLTEERKQYGD

-2131 EHEWMGKKWE
+2131 ENEWMGNKWE
-2141 NPQWMVELSKR
+2141 NPQWIVELSPQWIVELSKR

-2163 VKDSR
+2163 VKDNR

-2243 ELEYVMDNFDD
+2243 ELEYIMDNFDD

-2263 TLRLEIGNA
+2263 TLRLEVGTA

-2286 MAHSSVQGGVH
+2286 MAHSRVQGGVH

-2324 ENIAQIFRE
+2324 ENMAQIFRE

-2375 YVTYESIAK
+2375 YITYESIAK

-2400 IPFDSFDAMW
+2400 IPFDSFDAVW
-2410 CYDWKE
+2410 YYDWREK
-2416 EKYYRLMIT
+2416 KYYRLMIT

-2436 GAKKIATIERF
+2436 GAKKIATIELF
-2447 DKLIGNIIPDESSPD
+2447 DKLIGNVVPDESSPD

-2481 RLFPGHPDWND
+2481 RLFPGHPDRND
-2492 AISLLAVTHRPSK
+2492 AISLLAVTHRPNK

-2571 KIDLTGE
+2571 KMDLTGE
-2578 EDDDEQMQDDD
+2578 GDDDEQMQDDE

-2596 EQEPHPKDENDD
+2596 EQEPQQEEENDD
-2608 QASKKDDIDNE
+2608 QASKKDGIDDE

-2628 VDEFLNEEREQAEE
+2628 VDEYLNEEREQTDES
-2642 NDDEETEGGEINI
+2642 DDEETEGGEINI

-2667 VEYPAWLKRVEF
+2667 VEYPAWLKRIEF

-2716 FQRNFCGS
+2716 FQRNFCGN

-2751 DENGELIEPTAQQMR
+2751 DENGELIEPTAQQIR

-2774 PDHKDDIGEEGFVN
+2774 PEHKDDIGEEGFVN

-2802 TPECGYTYEDLLNIF
+2802 TLECGYTYEDLLNVF
-2817 VDEDIEKLAKYD
+2817 VDEEIEKLSKSD
-2829 TSSDEM
+2829 TSRDEM
-2835 RKAANARE
+2835 RKATNARE

-2869 NVDFQDTITLNPVD
+2869 NVDYQDTITLNPVD

-2896 VLHLILQNGRKLPRP
+2896 VLHLILQNGRQLPRP

-2951 PVPAD
+2951 PVPAN
-2956 RERVTP
+2956 RERATP

-2990 WRTVEAASPPK
+2990 WRTAEAAPPPK

>member
-1 MRLVHG
+1 
-7 GSEGEGWHSHSEKG
+7 
-21 HSQSTST
+21 
-28 PGLCHKHPESDIN
+28 
-41 DTIPHV
+41 
-47 KSTRKSQV
+47 
-55 LDKKNEDYW
+55 
-64 QWDGKETLI
+64 
-73 RIHKTP
+73 
-79 RRQNFVPQDCE
+79 
-90 DCPCDPRIICDERE
+90 
-104 TEQKFKTNTRVIKDT
+104 
-119 WRFKGDNHEST
+119 
-130 NKLNEFWTG
+130 
-139 KSTFKVLANAEVIDG
+139 
-154 DKNCK
+154 
-159 VSQGVITLCTHCGE
+159 
-173 LNTIPITDVFVP
+173 
-185 YQYHIEV
+185 
-192 GKHEVDHPKVSVILW
+192 
-207 REKKNRTLEFEF
+207 
-219 SKSPC
+219 
-224 DLMTSKFAKFSLAIN
+224 
-239 LIEVPRA
+239 
-246 VPCFV
+246 
-251 LLCSEERNWF
+251 
-261 TFLQNKMKDE
+261 
-271 MKFHVVPI
+271 
-279 TEDDDMLSPYGI
+279 
-291 SKARRCLRTK
+291 
-301 LDSVFFAGPCT
+301 
-312 GGSPWNRINRWVSEA
+312 
-327 TTQLIEAKKQIF
+327 
-339 WAMWEVFASVLS
+339 
-351 ELINMGSPA
+351 
-360 LLELPRGC
+360 
-368 DYWKDRRMT
+368 
-377 DLVEGTVSHEHKF
+377 
-390 DGCMY
+390 
-395 GLKSQFQETPK
+395 
-406 PIKKPWKIVTWGV
+406 
-419 SFPKLHRRCDRR
+419 
-431 HDHVECAGRETRITQ
+431 
-446 VYTKWIAKIIMNG
+446 MNG

-483 FDEQLKAEMS
+483 LDEQLKAEMS
-493 RDSENVRSHPIKSV
+493 RESENVRSHPIKSV

-517 DAIDHSFEQS
+517 DAIDHSFERS

-534 RLISTSVLS
+534 RLTSTSVLS
-543 SWHLSFSCRPLSE
+543 SWHLSFSCQPLSE
-556 FDSDWLLRVLRSV
+556 FDSNWLLRVLWSV
-569 QLFSLIEL
+569 QLFPLLEL

-596 ANDMNSLGQFSSN
+596 TNDLNSLGQFSSN

-617 LKGSSEGT
+617 LKRASEGT
-625 IAAKAPPPFRD
+625 IAAKVPPPFRD
-636 TRGANHRLLSSE
+636 TRGANYRLLSDE
-648 DIANQWIR
+648 DTANQWIR

-670 NTRYTSEA
+670 NTRHTNEA

-708 GSRFVKVFT
+708 GSRFVKVFA
-717 NRCPYEDATM
+717 NRCPHEDAMM
-727 GLFMDQEIYDRLDEL
+727 GLFMDKEIYDRLDEL

-750 FPEPFDDRISAAE
+750 FPEPFDDQISAAE

-769 NMKQRFRGTP
+769 NMKQLFRGTP

-822 AVKHMVEIQMRHLG
+822 AMKHMVEIQMRHLG
-836 HALRYHNEQNPSN
+836 HALRYHNEQTPSN

-882 ALGTTVER
+882 ALGTTLER
-890 HKTSARGDRNL
+890 HKTSARGDGNL
-901 AKIAVLSEVQ
+901 AKIAILSEIQ

-969 GDMHNFDNWDVP
+969 GGMHNFDNWDVP
-981 LTFNDGRLPN
+981 LTFNDGRPPD

-998 EEPSWIHDDTSTGPS
+998 EEPSWVNDDTSTGPS

-1053 STHAAFRFGPGT
+1053 STHAAFRSGPGT
-1065 TPQDQAE
+1065 TPQNQAE
-1072 PEKDENWTPTE
+1072 PERGENWIPTE
-1083 DWMKRKKP
+1083 DWMKRRKP

-1104 AHQEQRIAFLR
+1104 AHEEQRIAFLR

-1231 GKPWMDRWDE
+1231 EKPWMDRWDE
-1241 LGGQVRNNKSLILT
+1241 LGGQVRNNKALILT

-1263 SSRIVH
+1263 SSRVVN

-1301 LATDALTFLRTNTA
+1301 LATNALTFLRTNTA
-1315 TFTSVTIHI
+1315 TFTSVTVHI
-1324 WISFASLFRGQNR
+1324 WISFTSLFRGQNR
-1337 TLVPNADFIV
+1337 MLVPNADFIV

-1423 GKEVVWAML
+1423 GKEVIWAML

-1487 GDTKDA
+1487 GDTRDA
-1493 QTGSA
+1493 QAGSA

-1503 MSHMKDSVQRRA
+1503 MSHMKDLVQRKA

-1546 CDVCKGFHQN
+1546 CDVCKSFHQN

-1612 WRNMEAEKD
+1612 WRSMEAEKD

-1672 TVQRETRTEECG
+1672 TVQRETRTQECG
-1684 SGAHKIRWFYRLLWD
+1684 GGTHKIRWFYRLLWD

-1712 LTKEEIES
+1712 LTKEEVES
-1720 MFHPTATA
+1720 MFNPTATA

-1794 IPLVENE
+1794 IPSVENE

-1811 IFNLL
+1811 VSNLL
-1816 LQKKITRMPIL
+1816 LQKKITRMPVL

-1901 RTEVRNIR
+1901 QTEVRNIR
-1909 NQFEKL
+1909 DRFEKL
-1915 IADASNVQYC
+1915 IADASNVQYCLNVQYC

-1935 ECPTPDDENMR
+1935 ECSTPDDENMR

-1954 IMDQK
+1954 IMDEK

-2035 DQGVRSRHEID
+2035 DQGVRNRHELD

-2069 NPKDHDAYMD
+2069 NPKDHDAYVK
-2079 WLREERKQRGD
+2079 WLTEERKQYGD

-2131 EHEWMGKKWE
+2131 ENEWMGKKWE
-2141 NPQWMVELSKR
+2141 NPAMDGRTIEEIQCSATPL
-2152 FNAALRHSVGC
+2152 
-2163 VKDSR
+2163 
-2168 NHRGLPCDEA
+2168 RGLRQRQSKSPWTSMRWSRLGQCRSNLEVWQHLERSTYIGWNDPRELPSSCWEVEQFPESDLHWVQANEKNPSSSARTQSHKRWVGIHHGQLRWWIDQKTWTTHAEVGDRQCRSRDMAMACCNPSPYGTFESPRRCAHRRQQDFLPDEPRS
-2178 GWVNVE
+2178 GLYSWRRISLHYIWEHRPNFPRRTTSRRRRRRPHQYVLR
-2184 AILKYDNIWR
+2184 AIR
-2194 DKHTLAGTTRVN
+2194 TVG
-2206 YPVLVERWNNF
+2206 
-2217 QRVIF
+2217 
-2222 TEYKQTKRIRAQVL
+2222 RAKSNGVAIQEDWSNWSCIHLHHVWIHRQVL
-2236 GLKVTKG
+2236 PS
-2243 ELEYVMDNFDD
+2243 NIS
-2254 GLTKRLERR
+2254 RR
-2263 TLRLEIGNA
+2263 THLGPRDNSFRL
-2272 DREIWLWPVAIRAP
+2272 IWCCMVLWLEGRKVLPSHDHKRKRP
-2286 MAHSSVQGGVH
+2286 
-2297 IEDSKTSYQMNPGVG
+2297 D
-2312 YTLGGGFHCTTF
+2312 CTF
-2324 ENIAQIFRE
+2324 CAR
-2333 GLRPGGG
+2333 
-2340 GDRINTFFVPFAPWD
+2340 
-2355 VRSQT
+2355 
-2360 VLRFKRIDQTDLVYI
+2360 
-2375 YVTYESIAK
+2375 
-2384 FSPRVSA
+2384 
-2391 DGHILVQET
+2391 
-2400 IPFDSFDAMW
+2400 
-2410 CYDWKE
+2410 
-2416 EKYYRLMIT
+2416 
-2425 KGKDQIVLSVQ
+2425 
-2436 GAKKIATIERF
+2436 
-2447 DKLIGNIIPDESSPD
+2447 
-2462 LSELRKLVDIKT
+2462 
-2474 SHISHSH
+2474 
-2481 RLFPGHPDWND
+2481 
-2492 AISLLAVTHRPSK
+2492 SK
-2505 EDHRLCPACLCET
+2505 EDCHHRTIWQAHWEHCSWWIFT
-2518 PASLSICVVC
+2518 
-2528 KGFLVS
+2528 
-2534 HGWRKRIKVTV
+2534 
-2545 ATVPT
+2545 
-2550 AEPRPQEE
+2550 RP
-2558 DVKDHVKKAWEEV
+2558 
-2571 KIDLTGE
+2571 
-2578 EDDDEQMQDDD
+2578 
-2589 DVTMKSP
+2589 
-2596 EQEPHPKDENDD
+2596 
-2608 QASKKDDIDNE
+2608 E
-2619 RRDFREQDE
+2619 R
-2628 VDEFLNEEREQAEE
+2628 
-2642 NDDEETEGGEINI
+2642 T
-2655 EEYEAGEAHDAV
+2655 
-2667 VEYPAWLKRVEF
+2667 
-2679 GSKVLPIEPCTIGD
+2679 
-2693 AQPELI
+2693 
-2699 KILLLQIG
+2699 
-2707 LHILRIYRI
+2707 
-2716 FQRNFCGS
+2716 
-2724 CETAWQHFQQ
+2724 
-2734 NKKFRMDLDSK
+2734 
-2745 VPYLGE
+2745 
-2751 DENGELIEPTAQQMR
+2751 
-2766 ELYHEVGR
+2766 
-2774 PDHKDDIGEEGFVN
+2774 
-2788 AYYGAIVLKRLVVY
+2788 
-2802 TPECGYTYEDLLNIF
+2802 
-2817 VDEDIEKLAKYD
+2817 
-2829 TSSDEM
+2829 
-2835 RKAANARE
+2835 
-2843 ALDRQDTLVRRIIAG
+2843 
-2858 AYKVNAVYFFR
+2858 
-2869 NVDFQDTITLNPVD
+2869 
-2883 IVCALRPPLRRIS
+2883 
-2896 VLHLILQNGRKLPRP
+2896 
-2911 LLQKLYDAIEDY
+2911 
-2923 NNIKQRDDQRPRW
+2923 
-2936 GIHMSEAH
+2936 
-2944 LIAIADT
+2944 
-2951 PVPAD
+2951 
-2956 RERVTP
+2956 
-2962 VAGKSKA
+2962 
-2969 APKAAPKLGS
+2969 PKA
-2979 VAKAKASSTAP
+2979 
-2990 WRTVEAASPPK
+2990 RRH
-3001 QAPVPPPQK
+3001 Q
-3010 GGKDQGK
+3010 DQSHQSFSQDISWTSGLEWCNLAFS
-3017 GGRSYSHRGGDWNH
+3017 SYSSSE
-3031 QGYYGWGYRR
+3031 QRRS

>member
-1 MRLVHG
+1 
-7 GSEGEGWHSHSEKG
+7 
-21 HSQSTST
+21 
-28 PGLCHKHPESDIN
+28 
-41 DTIPHV
+41 
-47 KSTRKSQV
+47 
-55 LDKKNEDYW
+55 
-64 QWDGKETLI
+64 
-73 RIHKTP
+73 
-79 RRQNFVPQDCE
+79 
-90 DCPCDPRIICDERE
+90 
-104 TEQKFKTNTRVIKDT
+104 
-119 WRFKGDNHEST
+119 
-130 NKLNEFWTG
+130 
-139 KSTFKVLANAEVIDG
+139 
-154 DKNCK
+154 
-159 VSQGVITLCTHCGE
+159 
-173 LNTIPITDVFVP
+173 
-185 YQYHIEV
+185 
-192 GKHEVDHPKVSVILW
+192 
-207 REKKNRTLEFEF
+207 
-219 SKSPC
+219 
-224 DLMTSKFAKFSLAIN
+224 
-239 LIEVPRA
+239 
-246 VPCFV
+246 
-251 LLCSEERNWF
+251 
-261 TFLQNKMKDE
+261 
-271 MKFHVVPI
+271 
-279 TEDDDMLSPYGI
+279 
-291 SKARRCLRTK
+291 
-301 LDSVFFAGPCT
+301 
-312 GGSPWNRINRWVSEA
+312 
-327 TTQLIEAKKQIF
+327 
-339 WAMWEVFASVLS
+339 
-351 ELINMGSPA
+351 
-360 LLELPRGC
+360 
-368 DYWKDRRMT
+368 
-377 DLVEGTVSHEHKF
+377 
-390 DGCMY
+390 
-395 GLKSQFQETPK
+395 
-406 PIKKPWKIVTWGV
+406 
-419 SFPKLHRRCDRR
+419 
-431 HDHVECAGRETRITQ
+431 
-446 VYTKWIAKIIMNG
+446 
-459 INDHVIRNS
+459 
-468 PFVNVKVMKRWKSLA
+468 
-483 FDEQLKAEMS
+483 
-493 RDSENVRSHPIKSV
+493 
-507 ATSVCATREL
+507 
-517 DAIDHSFEQS
+517 
-527 LLHWCLS
+527 
-534 RLISTSVLS
+534 
-543 SWHLSFSCRPLSE
+543 
-556 FDSDWLLRVLRSV
+556 
-569 QLFSLIEL
+569 
-577 LSRDL
+577 
-582 RSVRLTSVQSEMAE
+582 
-596 ANDMNSLGQFSSN
+596 
-609 RITIAQRV
+609 
-617 LKGSSEGT
+617 
-625 IAAKAPPPFRD
+625 
-636 TRGANHRLLSSE
+636 
-648 DIANQWIR
+648 
-656 FGMPPAVVYSAYFA
+656 
-670 NTRYTSEA
+670 
-678 TAEALEVA
+678 
-686 YKLLQRS
+686 
-693 QDTEKKCSGWEFISK
+693 
-708 GSRFVKVFT
+708 
-717 NRCPYEDATM
+717 
-727 GLFMDQEIYDRLDEL
+727 
-742 WIVLSKGH
+742 
-750 FPEPFDDRISAAE
+750 
-763 SEAKIR
+763 
-769 NMKQRFRGTP
+769 MKQRFRGTP

-1647 SHRGAIRMPAYMVK
+1647 SHRGAIRMPAYTVK

-2035 DQGVRSRHEID
+2035 DQGVRNRHELD

-2079 WLREERKQRGD
+2079 WLREERKQHGD

-2163 VKDSR
+2163 AKDSR

-2243 ELEYVMDNFDD
+2243 ELEYIMNNFDD

-2272 DREIWLWPVAIRAP
+2272 DRDIWLWPVAIRAP
-2286 MAHSSVQGGVH
+2286 MAHSRVQGGVH

-2410 CYDWKE
+2410 YYDWKE

-2447 DKLIGNIIPDESSPD
+2447 DKLIGNIVPDESSPD

-2802 TPECGYTYEDLLNIF
+2802 TLECGYTYEDLLNIF

-2990 WRTVEAASPPK
+2990 WRTVEAAPPPK

>member
-1 MRLVHG
+1 M
-7 GSEGEGWHSHSEKG
+7 
-21 HSQSTST
+21 
-28 PGLCHKHPESDIN
+28 
-41 DTIPHV
+41 
-47 KSTRKSQV
+47 
-55 LDKKNEDYW
+55 
-64 QWDGKETLI
+64 
-73 RIHKTP
+73 
-79 RRQNFVPQDCE
+79 
-90 DCPCDPRIICDERE
+90 
-104 TEQKFKTNTRVIKDT
+104 
-119 WRFKGDNHEST
+119 
-130 NKLNEFWTG
+130 
-139 KSTFKVLANAEVIDG
+139 
-154 DKNCK
+154 
-159 VSQGVITLCTHCGE
+159 
-173 LNTIPITDVFVP
+173 
-185 YQYHIEV
+185 
-192 GKHEVDHPKVSVILW
+192 
-207 REKKNRTLEFEF
+207 
-219 SKSPC
+219 
-224 DLMTSKFAKFSLAIN
+224 
-239 LIEVPRA
+239 
-246 VPCFV
+246 
-251 LLCSEERNWF
+251 
-261 TFLQNKMKDE
+261 
-271 MKFHVVPI
+271 
-279 TEDDDMLSPYGI
+279 
-291 SKARRCLRTK
+291 
-301 LDSVFFAGPCT
+301 
-312 GGSPWNRINRWVSEA
+312 
-327 TTQLIEAKKQIF
+327 
-339 WAMWEVFASVLS
+339 
-351 ELINMGSPA
+351 
-360 LLELPRGC
+360 
-368 DYWKDRRMT
+368 
-377 DLVEGTVSHEHKF
+377 
-390 DGCMY
+390 
-395 GLKSQFQETPK
+395 
-406 PIKKPWKIVTWGV
+406 
-419 SFPKLHRRCDRR
+419 
-431 HDHVECAGRETRITQ
+431 
-446 VYTKWIAKIIMNG
+446 
-459 INDHVIRNS
+459 
-468 PFVNVKVMKRWKSLA
+468 
-483 FDEQLKAEMS
+483 
-493 RDSENVRSHPIKSV
+493 
-507 ATSVCATREL
+507 
-517 DAIDHSFEQS
+517 
-527 LLHWCLS
+527 
-534 RLISTSVLS
+534 
-543 SWHLSFSCRPLSE
+543 
-556 FDSDWLLRVLRSV
+556 
-569 QLFSLIEL
+569 
-577 LSRDL
+577 
-582 RSVRLTSVQSEMAE
+582 
-596 ANDMNSLGQFSSN
+596 
-609 RITIAQRV
+609 
-617 LKGSSEGT
+617 
-625 IAAKAPPPFRD
+625 
-636 TRGANHRLLSSE
+636 
-648 DIANQWIR
+648 
-656 FGMPPAVVYSAYFA
+656 
-670 NTRYTSEA
+670 
-678 TAEALEVA
+678 
-686 YKLLQRS
+686 
-693 QDTEKKCSGWEFISK
+693 
-708 GSRFVKVFT
+708 
-717 NRCPYEDATM
+717 
-727 GLFMDQEIYDRLDEL
+727 
-742 WIVLSKGH
+742 
-750 FPEPFDDRISAAE
+750 
-763 SEAKIR
+763 
-769 NMKQRFRGTP
+769 
-779 SFNTDPSATSWLAV
+779 
-793 TRTAEYF
+793 
-800 KVMDELTKV
+800 
-809 NPKSPSDNDSYLT
+809 
-822 AVKHMVEIQMRHLG
+822 
-836 HALRYHNEQNPSN
+836 
-849 QIILQ
+849 
-854 DVMKDVIAFETNQP
+854 
-868 RGRSAAQNHFLCLL
+868 
-882 ALGTTVER
+882 
-890 HKTSARGDRNL
+890 
-901 AKIAVLSEVQ
+901 
-911 FSILKAFDIPQGIL
+911 
-925 IGQGYNVSIADEGA
+925 
-939 RYTEKER
+939 
-946 RHACHSSLKDFTTTM
+946 
-961 TETQGGTG
+961 
-969 GDMHNFDNWDVP
+969 
-981 LTFNDGRLPN
+981 
-991 EVDFWNN
+991 
-998 EEPSWIHDDTSTGPS
+998 
-1013 AQSASSPPEGP
+1013 
-1024 QPQASQQPQG
+1024 
-1034 STIQPKK
+1034 
-1041 MPRSS
+1041 
-1046 TGGGASS
+1046 
-1053 STHAAFRFGPGT
+1053 
-1065 TPQDQAE
+1065 
-1072 PEKDENWTPTE
+1072 
-1083 DWMKRKKP
+1083 
-1091 STVEVRLHAAEDY
+1091 
-1104 AHQEQRIAFLR
+1104 
-1115 SGRDFVLSTIEGP
+1115 
-1128 HTTHKYGT
+1128 
-1136 NLIWKQYLRR
+1136 
-1146 LTFHAALSFN
+1146 
-1156 MLTEGQLDSHMINE
+1156 
-1170 SDYEWLKLYHH
+1170 
-1181 IITSTEFVRCK
+1181 
-1192 GYPVTEV
+1192 
-1199 LAMLT
+1199 
-1204 LGIEDTVEGEIR
+1204 
-1216 NKLKK
+1216 
-1221 LGSKIGQFII
+1221 
-1231 GKPWMDRWDE
+1231 
-1241 LGGQVRNNKSLILT
+1241 
-1255 DLTYQTRS
+1255 RS

-1301 LATDALTFLRTNTA
+1301 LATEALTFLRTNTA

-1337 TLVPNADFIV
+1337 MLVPNADFIV

-1380 IVSIAEEFARILK
+1380 IVSIAEKFARILK

-1498 NIIGG
+1498 DIIGG

-1556 DSRMSTC
+1556 DSRMGTC

-1672 TVQRETRTEECG
+1672 TVQRETRTQDCG
-1684 SGAHKIRWFYRLLWD
+1684 SGTHKIRWFYRLLWD

-1720 MFHPTATA
+1720 MFPPTATA

-1811 IFNLL
+1811 IFDLL
-1816 LQKKITRMPIL
+1816 LQKKITRMPVL

-2035 DQGVRSRHEID
+2035 DQGVRNRHELD

-2079 WLREERKQRGD
+2079 WLREERKQHGD

-2141 NPQWMVELSKR
+2141 NPQWIVELSKR

-2168 NHRGLPCDEA
+2168 GHRGLPCDEA
-2178 GWVNVE
+2178 SWVNVE

-2243 ELEYVMDNFDD
+2243 ELEYIMDNFDD
-2254 GLTKRLERR
+2254 GLTKRLERC
-2263 TLRLEIGNA
+2263 TLRLEIGTA

-2286 MAHSSVQGGVH
+2286 MAHSRVQGGVH

-2355 VRSQT
+2355 VRSQS

-2375 YVTYESIAK
+2375 YITYESIAK

-2400 IPFDSFDAMW
+2400 IPFDSFDAIW
-2410 CYDWKE
+2410 YYDWKE

-2447 DKLIGNIIPDESSPD
+2447 DKLIGNIVPDESSPD

-2596 EQEPHPKDENDD
+2596 EQEPQPEDENDD

-2667 VEYPAWLKRVEF
+2667 VEYPAWLKRIEF

-2716 FQRNFCGS
+2716 FQRNFCGN

-2751 DENGELIEPTAQQMR
+2751 DENGELIEPTAQLMR

-2774 PDHKDDIGEEGFVN
+2774 PDQKDDIGEEGFVN

-2802 TPECGYTYEDLLNIF
+2802 TLECGYTYEDLLNIF
-2817 VDEDIEKLAKYD
+2817 VDEDIEKLAKSD
-2829 TSSDEM
+2829 TSRDEM

-2990 WRTVEAASPPK
+2990 WRTVEAAPPPK

>member
-1 MRLVHG
+1 
-7 GSEGEGWHSHSEKG
+7 
-21 HSQSTST
+21 
-28 PGLCHKHPESDIN
+28 
-41 DTIPHV
+41 
-47 KSTRKSQV
+47 
-55 LDKKNEDYW
+55 
-64 QWDGKETLI
+64 
-73 RIHKTP
+73 
-79 RRQNFVPQDCE
+79 
-90 DCPCDPRIICDERE
+90 
-104 TEQKFKTNTRVIKDT
+104 
-119 WRFKGDNHEST
+119 
-130 NKLNEFWTG
+130 
-139 KSTFKVLANAEVIDG
+139 
-154 DKNCK
+154 
-159 VSQGVITLCTHCGE
+159 
-173 LNTIPITDVFVP
+173 
-185 YQYHIEV
+185 
-192 GKHEVDHPKVSVILW
+192 
-207 REKKNRTLEFEF
+207 
-219 SKSPC
+219 
-224 DLMTSKFAKFSLAIN
+224 
-239 LIEVPRA
+239 
-246 VPCFV
+246 
-251 LLCSEERNWF
+251 
-261 TFLQNKMKDE
+261 
-271 MKFHVVPI
+271 
-279 TEDDDMLSPYGI
+279 
-291 SKARRCLRTK
+291 
-301 LDSVFFAGPCT
+301 
-312 GGSPWNRINRWVSEA
+312 
-327 TTQLIEAKKQIF
+327 
-339 WAMWEVFASVLS
+339 
-351 ELINMGSPA
+351 
-360 LLELPRGC
+360 
-368 DYWKDRRMT
+368 
-377 DLVEGTVSHEHKF
+377 
-390 DGCMY
+390 
-395 GLKSQFQETPK
+395 
-406 PIKKPWKIVTWGV
+406 
-419 SFPKLHRRCDRR
+419 
-431 HDHVECAGRETRITQ
+431 
-446 VYTKWIAKIIMNG
+446 
-459 INDHVIRNS
+459 
-468 PFVNVKVMKRWKSLA
+468 
-483 FDEQLKAEMS
+483 
-493 RDSENVRSHPIKSV
+493 
-507 ATSVCATREL
+507 
-517 DAIDHSFEQS
+517 
-527 LLHWCLS
+527 
-534 RLISTSVLS
+534 
-543 SWHLSFSCRPLSE
+543 
-556 FDSDWLLRVLRSV
+556 
-569 QLFSLIEL
+569 
-577 LSRDL
+577 
-582 RSVRLTSVQSEMAE
+582 
-596 ANDMNSLGQFSSN
+596 
-609 RITIAQRV
+609 
-617 LKGSSEGT
+617 
-625 IAAKAPPPFRD
+625 
-636 TRGANHRLLSSE
+636 
-648 DIANQWIR
+648 
-656 FGMPPAVVYSAYFA
+656 
-670 NTRYTSEA
+670 
-678 TAEALEVA
+678 
-686 YKLLQRS
+686 
-693 QDTEKKCSGWEFISK
+693 
-708 GSRFVKVFT
+708 
-717 NRCPYEDATM
+717 
-727 GLFMDQEIYDRLDEL
+727 
-742 WIVLSKGH
+742 
-750 FPEPFDDRISAAE
+750 
-763 SEAKIR
+763 
-769 NMKQRFRGTP
+769 
-779 SFNTDPSATSWLAV
+779 
-793 TRTAEYF
+793 
-800 KVMDELTKV
+800 MDELTRV
-809 NPKSPSDNDSYLT
+809 NPKSPSDNDSYLK
-822 AVKHMVEIQMRHLG
+822 AVKHMVEVQMRHLG

-890 HKTSARGDRNL
+890 HKTSARGDGNL
-901 AKIAVLSEVQ
+901 AKIALLSEIQ
-911 FSILKAFDIPQGIL
+911 FSIVKAFDIPLGIL

-1053 STHAAFRFGPGT
+1053 STHAAFRSGPGT

-1072 PEKDENWTPTE
+1072 PERGENWTPTE
-1083 DWMKRKKP
+1083 DWMKRRKP

-1241 LGGQVRNNKSLILT
+1241 LGGQVRNNKALILT

-1263 SSRIVH
+1263 SSRIVN
-1269 DIEAGLNNMGLSS
+1269 DIEAGLNMGLSS

-1301 LATDALTFLRTNTA
+1301 LATNALTFLRTNTA

-1337 TLVPNADFIV
+1337 MLVPNADFVV

-1423 GKEVVWAML
+1423 GKEVIWAML

-1441 FLHCAMDHDTVHD
+1441 FLHCAMGHDTVHD

-1487 GDTKDA
+1487 GDTRDA
-1493 QTGSA
+1493 QAGSA

-1535 WVEVTEDSELM
+1535 CVEVTEDSELM

-1612 WRNMEAEKD
+1612 WRSMEAEKD

-1684 SGAHKIRWFYRLLWD
+1684 GGTHKIRWFYRLLWD

-1720 MFHPTATA
+1720 MFNPTATA

-1794 IPLVENE
+1794 IPSVENE
-1801 MVTAVLREAG
+1801 MATAVLREAG

-1816 LQKKITRMPIL
+1816 LQKKITRMPVL

-1834 HPEMVEVSSSDEE
+1834 HPEMVEISSSDEE

-1893 QPSEAKKR
+1893 QPSEAKKH

-1909 NQFEKL
+1909 DQFEKL

-1935 ECPTPDDENMR
+1935 ECSTPDDENMR

-2035 DQGVRSRHEID
+2035 DQGVRNRHELD
-2046 ALVERAAEE
+2046 TLVERAAEE

-2069 NPKDHDAYMD
+2069 NPKDHDAYVK
-2079 WLREERKQRGD
+2079 WLTEERKQYGD

-2131 EHEWMGKKWE
+2131 ENEWMGNKWE
-2141 NPQWMVELSKR
+2141 NPQWIVELSKR

-2163 VKDSR
+2163 VKDNR

-2243 ELEYVMDNFDD
+2243 ELEYIMDNFDD

-2263 TLRLEIGNA
+2263 TLRLEIGTA
-2272 DREIWLWPVAIRAP
+2272 DREIWLWPVAIWAP
-2286 MAHSSVQGGVH
+2286 MAHSRVQGGVH

-2375 YVTYESIAK
+2375 YITYESIAK

-2400 IPFDSFDAMW
+2400 IPFDSFDAVW
-2410 CYDWKE
+2410 YYDWREK
-2416 EKYYRLMIT
+2416 KYYRLMIT

-2436 GAKKIATIERF
+2436 GAKKIATIELF
-2447 DKLIGNIIPDESSPD
+2447 DKLIGNIVPDESSPD

-2492 AISLLAVTHRPSK
+2492 AISLLAVTHRPNK

-2578 EDDDEQMQDDD
+2578 GDDDEQMQDDE

-2596 EQEPHPKDENDD
+2596 EQEPQQEEENDD
-2608 QASKKDDIDNE
+2608 QASKKDDIDDE

-2628 VDEFLNEEREQAEE
+2628 VDEYLNEEREQTDES
-2642 NDDEETEGGEINI
+2642 DDEETEGGEINI

-2667 VEYPAWLKRVEF
+2667 VEYPAWLKRIEF

-2716 FQRNFCGS
+2716 YRIFQRNFCGN

-2774 PDHKDDIGEEGFVN
+2774 PEHKDDIGEEGFVN

-2802 TPECGYTYEDLLNIF
+2802 TLECGYTYEDLLNVF
-2817 VDEDIEKLAKYD
+2817 VDEEIEKLSKSD
-2829 TSSDEM
+2829 TSRDEM
-2835 RKAANARE
+2835 RKATNARE

-2896 VLHLILQNGRKLPRP
+2896 VLHLLLQNGRQLPRP

-2951 PVPAD
+2951 PVPAN
-2956 RERVTP
+2956 RERATP

-2969 APKAAPKLGS
+2969 APKVAPKLGS

-2990 WRTVEAASPPK
+2990 WRTAEAAPPPK

-3031 QGYYGWGYRR
+3031 QGYYGWGCRR

>member
-1 MRLVHG
+1 M
-7 GSEGEGWHSHSEKG
+7 
-21 HSQSTST
+21 
-28 PGLCHKHPESDIN
+28 
-41 DTIPHV
+41 
-47 KSTRKSQV
+47 
-55 LDKKNEDYW
+55 
-64 QWDGKETLI
+64 
-73 RIHKTP
+73 
-79 RRQNFVPQDCE
+79 
-90 DCPCDPRIICDERE
+90 
-104 TEQKFKTNTRVIKDT
+104 
-119 WRFKGDNHEST
+119 
-130 NKLNEFWTG
+130 
-139 KSTFKVLANAEVIDG
+139 
-154 DKNCK
+154 
-159 VSQGVITLCTHCGE
+159 
-173 LNTIPITDVFVP
+173 
-185 YQYHIEV
+185 
-192 GKHEVDHPKVSVILW
+192 
-207 REKKNRTLEFEF
+207 
-219 SKSPC
+219 
-224 DLMTSKFAKFSLAIN
+224 
-239 LIEVPRA
+239 
-246 VPCFV
+246 
-251 LLCSEERNWF
+251 
-261 TFLQNKMKDE
+261 
-271 MKFHVVPI
+271 
-279 TEDDDMLSPYGI
+279 
-291 SKARRCLRTK
+291 
-301 LDSVFFAGPCT
+301 
-312 GGSPWNRINRWVSEA
+312 
-327 TTQLIEAKKQIF
+327 
-339 WAMWEVFASVLS
+339 
-351 ELINMGSPA
+351 
-360 LLELPRGC
+360 
-368 DYWKDRRMT
+368 
-377 DLVEGTVSHEHKF
+377 
-390 DGCMY
+390 
-395 GLKSQFQETPK
+395 
-406 PIKKPWKIVTWGV
+406 
-419 SFPKLHRRCDRR
+419 
-431 HDHVECAGRETRITQ
+431 
-446 VYTKWIAKIIMNG
+446 
-459 INDHVIRNS
+459 
-468 PFVNVKVMKRWKSLA
+468 
-483 FDEQLKAEMS
+483 
-493 RDSENVRSHPIKSV
+493 
-507 ATSVCATREL
+507 
-517 DAIDHSFEQS
+517 
-527 LLHWCLS
+527 
-534 RLISTSVLS
+534 
-543 SWHLSFSCRPLSE
+543 
-556 FDSDWLLRVLRSV
+556 
-569 QLFSLIEL
+569 
-577 LSRDL
+577 
-582 RSVRLTSVQSEMAE
+582 
-596 ANDMNSLGQFSSN
+596 
-609 RITIAQRV
+609 
-617 LKGSSEGT
+617 
-625 IAAKAPPPFRD
+625 
-636 TRGANHRLLSSE
+636 
-648 DIANQWIR
+648 
-656 FGMPPAVVYSAYFA
+656 
-670 NTRYTSEA
+670 
-678 TAEALEVA
+678 
-686 YKLLQRS
+686 
-693 QDTEKKCSGWEFISK
+693 
-708 GSRFVKVFT
+708 
-717 NRCPYEDATM
+717 
-727 GLFMDQEIYDRLDEL
+727 
-742 WIVLSKGH
+742 
-750 FPEPFDDRISAAE
+750 
-763 SEAKIR
+763 
-769 NMKQRFRGTP
+769 
-779 SFNTDPSATSWLAV
+779 
-793 TRTAEYF
+793 
-800 KVMDELTKV
+800 
-809 NPKSPSDNDSYLT
+809 
-822 AVKHMVEIQMRHLG
+822 
-836 HALRYHNEQNPSN
+836 
-849 QIILQ
+849 
-854 DVMKDVIAFETNQP
+854 
-868 RGRSAAQNHFLCLL
+868 
-882 ALGTTVER
+882 
-890 HKTSARGDRNL
+890 
-901 AKIAVLSEVQ
+901 
-911 FSILKAFDIPQGIL
+911 
-925 IGQGYNVSIADEGA
+925 
-939 RYTEKER
+939 
-946 RHACHSSLKDFTTTM
+946 
-961 TETQGGTG
+961 
-969 GDMHNFDNWDVP
+969 
-981 LTFNDGRLPN
+981 
-991 EVDFWNN
+991 
-998 EEPSWIHDDTSTGPS
+998 
-1013 AQSASSPPEGP
+1013 
-1024 QPQASQQPQG
+1024 
-1034 STIQPKK
+1034 
-1041 MPRSS
+1041 
-1046 TGGGASS
+1046 
-1053 STHAAFRFGPGT
+1053 
-1065 TPQDQAE
+1065 
-1072 PEKDENWTPTE
+1072 
-1083 DWMKRKKP
+1083 
-1091 STVEVRLHAAEDY
+1091 
-1104 AHQEQRIAFLR
+1104 
-1115 SGRDFVLSTIEGP
+1115 
-1128 HTTHKYGT
+1128 
-1136 NLIWKQYLRR
+1136 
-1146 LTFHAALSFN
+1146 
-1156 MLTEGQLDSHMINE
+1156 
-1170 SDYEWLKLYHH
+1170 
-1181 IITSTEFVRCK
+1181 
-1192 GYPVTEV
+1192 
-1199 LAMLT
+1199 
-1204 LGIEDTVEGEIR
+1204 
-1216 NKLKK
+1216 
-1221 LGSKIGQFII
+1221 
-1231 GKPWMDRWDE
+1231 
-1241 LGGQVRNNKSLILT
+1241 RNNKSLILT

-1301 LATDALTFLRTNTA
+1301 LATEALTFLRTNTA

-1337 TLVPNADFIV
+1337 MLVPNADFIV

-1498 NIIGG
+1498 DIIGG

-1672 TVQRETRTEECG
+1672 TVQRETRTQDCG
-1684 SGAHKIRWFYRLLWD
+1684 SGTHKIRWFYRLLWD

-1720 MFHPTATA
+1720 MFPPTATA

-1816 LQKKITRMPIL
+1816 LQKKITRMPVL

-1888 EDVGG
+1888 EDMGG

-2035 DQGVRSRHEID
+2035 DQGVRNRHELD

-2141 NPQWMVELSKR
+2141 NPQWIVELSKR

-2168 NHRGLPCDEA
+2168 GHRGLPCDEA

-2243 ELEYVMDNFDD
+2243 ELEYIMDNFDD

-2286 MAHSSVQGGVH
+2286 MAHSRVQGGVH

-2355 VRSQT
+2355 VRSQS

-2400 IPFDSFDAMW
+2400 IPFDSFDAIW
-2410 CYDWKE
+2410 YYDWKE

-2447 DKLIGNIIPDESSPD
+2447 DKLIGNIVPDESSPD

-2596 EQEPHPKDENDD
+2596 EQEPQPEDENDD

-2667 VEYPAWLKRVEF
+2667 VEYPAWLKRIEF

-2716 FQRNFCGS
+2716 FQRNFCGN

-2774 PDHKDDIGEEGFVN
+2774 PDQKDDIGEEGFVN

-2802 TPECGYTYEDLLNIF
+2802 TLECGYTYEDLLNIF
-2817 VDEDIEKLAKYD
+2817 VDEDIEKLAKSD

-2869 NVDFQDTITLNPVD
+2869 NVDFQDTITLNHVD

-2990 WRTVEAASPPK
+2990 WRTIEAAPPPK

>member
-1 MRLVHG
+1 
-7 GSEGEGWHSHSEKG
+7 
-21 HSQSTST
+21 
-28 PGLCHKHPESDIN
+28 
-41 DTIPHV
+41 
-47 KSTRKSQV
+47 
-55 LDKKNEDYW
+55 
-64 QWDGKETLI
+64 
-73 RIHKTP
+73 
-79 RRQNFVPQDCE
+79 
-90 DCPCDPRIICDERE
+90 
-104 TEQKFKTNTRVIKDT
+104 
-119 WRFKGDNHEST
+119 
-130 NKLNEFWTG
+130 
-139 KSTFKVLANAEVIDG
+139 
-154 DKNCK
+154 
-159 VSQGVITLCTHCGE
+159 
-173 LNTIPITDVFVP
+173 
-185 YQYHIEV
+185 
-192 GKHEVDHPKVSVILW
+192 
-207 REKKNRTLEFEF
+207 
-219 SKSPC
+219 
-224 DLMTSKFAKFSLAIN
+224 
-239 LIEVPRA
+239 
-246 VPCFV
+246 
-251 LLCSEERNWF
+251 
-261 TFLQNKMKDE
+261 
-271 MKFHVVPI
+271 
-279 TEDDDMLSPYGI
+279 
-291 SKARRCLRTK
+291 
-301 LDSVFFAGPCT
+301 
-312 GGSPWNRINRWVSEA
+312 
-327 TTQLIEAKKQIF
+327 
-339 WAMWEVFASVLS
+339 
-351 ELINMGSPA
+351 
-360 LLELPRGC
+360 
-368 DYWKDRRMT
+368 
-377 DLVEGTVSHEHKF
+377 
-390 DGCMY
+390 
-395 GLKSQFQETPK
+395 
-406 PIKKPWKIVTWGV
+406 
-419 SFPKLHRRCDRR
+419 
-431 HDHVECAGRETRITQ
+431 
-446 VYTKWIAKIIMNG
+446 
-459 INDHVIRNS
+459 
-468 PFVNVKVMKRWKSLA
+468 
-483 FDEQLKAEMS
+483 
-493 RDSENVRSHPIKSV
+493 
-507 ATSVCATREL
+507 
-517 DAIDHSFEQS
+517 
-527 LLHWCLS
+527 
-534 RLISTSVLS
+534 
-543 SWHLSFSCRPLSE
+543 
-556 FDSDWLLRVLRSV
+556 
-569 QLFSLIEL
+569 
-577 LSRDL
+577 
-582 RSVRLTSVQSEMAE
+582 
-596 ANDMNSLGQFSSN
+596 
-609 RITIAQRV
+609 
-617 LKGSSEGT
+617 
-625 IAAKAPPPFRD
+625 
-636 TRGANHRLLSSE
+636 
-648 DIANQWIR
+648 
-656 FGMPPAVVYSAYFA
+656 
-670 NTRYTSEA
+670 
-678 TAEALEVA
+678 
-686 YKLLQRS
+686 
-693 QDTEKKCSGWEFISK
+693 
-708 GSRFVKVFT
+708 
-717 NRCPYEDATM
+717 
-727 GLFMDQEIYDRLDEL
+727 
-742 WIVLSKGH
+742 
-750 FPEPFDDRISAAE
+750 
-763 SEAKIR
+763 
-769 NMKQRFRGTP
+769 
-779 SFNTDPSATSWLAV
+779 
-793 TRTAEYF
+793 
-800 KVMDELTKV
+800 
-809 NPKSPSDNDSYLT
+809 
-822 AVKHMVEIQMRHLG
+822 
-836 HALRYHNEQNPSN
+836 
-849 QIILQ
+849 
-854 DVMKDVIAFETNQP
+854 
-868 RGRSAAQNHFLCLL
+868 
-882 ALGTTVER
+882 
-890 HKTSARGDRNL
+890 
-901 AKIAVLSEVQ
+901 
-911 FSILKAFDIPQGIL
+911 
-925 IGQGYNVSIADEGA
+925 
-939 RYTEKER
+939 
-946 RHACHSSLKDFTTTM
+946 
-961 TETQGGTG
+961 
-969 GDMHNFDNWDVP
+969 
-981 LTFNDGRLPN
+981 
-991 EVDFWNN
+991 
-998 EEPSWIHDDTSTGPS
+998 
-1013 AQSASSPPEGP
+1013 
-1024 QPQASQQPQG
+1024 
-1034 STIQPKK
+1034 
-1041 MPRSS
+1041 
-1046 TGGGASS
+1046 
-1053 STHAAFRFGPGT
+1053 
-1065 TPQDQAE
+1065 
-1072 PEKDENWTPTE
+1072 
-1083 DWMKRKKP
+1083 
-1091 STVEVRLHAAEDY
+1091 
-1104 AHQEQRIAFLR
+1104 
-1115 SGRDFVLSTIEGP
+1115 
-1128 HTTHKYGT
+1128 
-1136 NLIWKQYLRR
+1136 
-1146 LTFHAALSFN
+1146 
-1156 MLTEGQLDSHMINE
+1156 
-1170 SDYEWLKLYHH
+1170 
-1181 IITSTEFVRCK
+1181 
-1192 GYPVTEV
+1192 
-1199 LAMLT
+1199 MLT
-1204 LGIEDTVEGEIR
+1204 LGIENTVEGEIR

-1241 LGGQVRNNKSLILT
+1241 LGGQVRNNKALILT
-1255 DLTYQTRS
+1255 NLTYQTRS
-1263 SSRIVH
+1263 SSRIVN

-1301 LATDALTFLRTNTA
+1301 LATNALTFLRTNTA

-1337 TLVPNADFIV
+1337 VLVPNADFIV

-1423 GKEVVWAML
+1423 GKEVIWAML

-1487 GDTKDA
+1487 GDTRDA
-1493 QTGSA
+1493 QAGSA

-1563 TENRTRCLNCASN
+1563 TENRTRYLNCASN

-1612 WRNMEAEKD
+1612 WRSMEAEKD

-1720 MFHPTATA
+1720 MFNPTATA

-1794 IPLVENE
+1794 IPSVENE
-1801 MVTAVLREAG
+1801 MVKAVLREAG

-1816 LQKKITRMPIL
+1816 LQKKITRMPVL

-1834 HPEMVEVSSSDEE
+1834 HPEMVEISSSDEE
-1847 MDEVDEPEEE
+1847 MDEVDELEEE

-1909 NQFEKL
+1909 DQFEEL

-1935 ECPTPDDENMR
+1935 ECSTPDDENMR

-2035 DQGVRSRHEID
+2035 DQGVRNRHELD
-2046 ALVERAAEE
+2046 TLVERAAEE

-2069 NPKDHDAYMD
+2069 NPKDHDAYVK
-2079 WLREERKQRGD
+2079 WLTEERKQYGD

-2122 GWSDVKRFG
+2122 GWSNVKRFG
-2131 EHEWMGKKWE
+2131 ENEWMGNKWE
-2141 NPQWMVELSKR
+2141 NPQWIVELSKR

-2163 VKDSR
+2163 VKDNR

-2184 AILKYDNIWR
+2184 SILKYDNIWR

-2243 ELEYVMDNFDD
+2243 ELEYIMDNFDD

-2263 TLRLEIGNA
+2263 TLRLEIGTA

-2286 MAHSSVQGGVH
+2286 MAHSRVQGGVH

-2375 YVTYESIAK
+2375 YITYESIAK

-2400 IPFDSFDAMW
+2400 IPFDSFDAVW
-2410 CYDWKE
+2410 YYDWREK
-2416 EKYYRLMIT
+2416 KYYRLMIM

-2436 GAKKIATIERF
+2436 GAKKIATIELF
-2447 DKLIGNIIPDESSPD
+2447 DKLIGNIVPDESSPD
-2462 LSELRKLVDIKT
+2462 LSDLRKLVDIKA

-2492 AISLLAVTHRPSK
+2492 AISLLAVTHRPNK

-2578 EDDDEQMQDDD
+2578 GDDDEQMQDDED
-2589 DVTMKSP
+2589 FTMKSP
-2596 EQEPHPKDENDD
+2596 EQEPQQEEENDD
-2608 QASKKDDIDNE
+2608 QASKKDDIDDE

-2628 VDEFLNEEREQAEE
+2628 VDEYLNEEREQTDED
-2642 NDDEETEGGEINI
+2642 DDEETEGGEINI

-2667 VEYPAWLKRVEF
+2667 VEYPAWLKRIEF

-2707 LHILRIYRI
+2707 LHILRICRI
-2716 FQRNFCGS
+2716 FQRNFCGN

-2774 PDHKDDIGEEGFVN
+2774 PEHKDDIGEEGFVN

-2802 TPECGYTYEDLLNIF
+2802 TLECGYTYEDLLNVF
-2817 VDEDIEKLAKYD
+2817 VDEEIEKLSKSD
-2829 TSSDEM
+2829 TSRDEM
-2835 RKAANARE
+2835 RKATNARE

-2896 VLHLILQNGRKLPRP
+2896 VLHLILQNGRQLPRP

-2951 PVPAD
+2951 PVPAN
-2956 RERVTP
+2956 RERATP
-2962 VAGKSKA
+2962 AAGKSKA

-2990 WRTVEAASPPK
+2990 WRTAEAAPPPK

>member
-1 MRLVHG
+1 MSSKHVHAPPAHSSSQRDSCASTSPNRVQHPADSPMLMFSVDALFLDAQTSPSQHPKSIHQCLQPATRVINTLMRLVHG

-47 KSTRKSQV
+47 QSTRKSQV

-159 VSQGVITLCTHCGE
+159 VSQGVITLCTHCDE

-207 REKKNRTLEFEF
+207 REKKDRTLEFEF

-279 TEDDDMLSPYGI
+279 PEDDDMLSPYGI

-368 DYWKDRRMT
+368 DYWKGRRMT

-596 ANDMNSLGQFSSN
+596 TNDMNSLGQFSSN

-670 NTRYTSEA
+670 NTRYTNEA

-708 GSRFVKVFT
+708 GSRFVKVFAS
-717 NRCPYEDATM
+717 RCPYEDATM
-727 GLFMDQEIYDRLDEL
+727 GLFMDKEIYDRLDEL
-742 WIVLSKGH
+742 WIVLSKAH

-901 AKIAVLSEVQ
+901 AKIAILSEVQ

-1053 STHAAFRFGPGT
+1053 STHAAFRSGPGT

-1269 DIEAGLNNMGLSS
+1269 DIEAGLNNMGLS
-1282 IKVYQLPYESLE
+1282 
-1294 KPEEFLK
+1294 
-1301 LATDALTFLRTNTA
+1301 
-1315 TFTSVTIHI
+1315 
-1324 WISFASLFRGQNR
+1324 
-1337 TLVPNADFIV
+1337 
-1347 KLAGIITEIS
+1347 
-1357 QEAPLPIFVNIL
+1357 
-1369 KDARFLGSQSS
+1369 
-1380 IVSIAEEFARILK
+1380 
-1393 EKGIMHS
+1393 
-1400 TNERF
+1400 
-1405 WKQIYACG
+1405 
-1413 HEPFYWKEGE
+1413 
-1423 GKEVVWAML
+1423 
-1432 EKSLMRQKV
+1432 
-1441 FLHCAMDHDTVHD
+1441 
-1454 LNEECVHVKNTGFDI
+1454 
-1469 ETIKRCTEHPR
+1469 
-1480 IIPSIRT
+1480 
-1487 GDTKDA
+1487 
-1493 QTGSA
+1493 
-1498 NIIGG
+1498 
-1503 MSHMKDSVQRRA
+1503 
-1515 WSDIRRGVFTPEPLT
+1515 
-1530 DVDEH
+1530 
-1535 WVEVTEDSELM
+1535 
-1546 CDVCKGFHQN
+1546 
-1556 DSRMSTC
+1556 
-1563 TENRTRCLNCASN
+1563 
-1576 WTRSAIYG
+1576 
-1584 TEAIGMDEFSQDA
+1584 
-1597 RVAARLLN
+1597 
-1605 IYNECVD
+1605 
-1612 WRNMEAEKD
+1612 
-1621 LRGFLI
+1621 
-1627 TATLA
+1627 
-1632 MLSGYKTTSDVLKQV
+1632 
-1647 SHRGAIRMPAYMVK
+1647 
-1661 GKCRRDLLPQF
+1661 
-1672 TVQRETRTEECG
+1672 
-1684 SGAHKIRWFYRLLWD
+1684 
-1699 GGNVAYHDYMKTV
+1699 
-1712 LTKEEIES
+1712 
-1720 MFHPTATA
+1720 
-1728 EYIGDI
+1728 
-1734 FEFWLG
+1734 
-1740 MLDLGI
+1740 
-1746 QFPTMF
+1746 
-1752 GGWGANLDSCLAG
+1752 
-1765 LEESFWLYSSSCRP
+1765 
-1779 TDTINTKRNRSRKAY
+1779 
-1794 IPLVENE
+1794 
-1801 MVTAVLREAG
+1801 
-1811 IFNLL
+1811 
-1816 LQKKITRMPIL
+1816 
-1827 PAANYDD
+1827 
-1834 HPEMVEVSSSDEE
+1834 
-1847 MDEVDEPEEE
+1847 
-1857 TTSPTARGPR
+1857 
-1867 AEQTSGETDAGGDD
+1867 
-1881 IEVEEDE
+1881 
-1888 EDVGG
+1888 
-1893 QPSEAKKR
+1893 
-1901 RTEVRNIR
+1901 
-1909 NQFEKL
+1909 
-1915 IADASNVQYC
+1915 
-1925 FICGGMHDID
+1925 
-1935 ECPTPDDENMR
+1935 
-1946 DTLWRMRL
+1946 
-1954 IMDQK
+1954 
-1959 SKSPSSSERS
+1959 
-1969 KAATRGR
+1969 
-1976 KDKLPKNIMPQGKR
+1976 
-1990 WRRTRFTEKEEVTKC
+1990 
-2005 FYSQPAFMYDIGDRE
+2005 
-2020 EGGQFLVNGIEVNPS
+2020 
-2035 DQGVRSRHEID
+2035 
-2046 ALVERAAEE
+2046 
-2055 SPPVLPTIEELNAW
+2055 
-2069 NPKDHDAYMD
+2069 
-2079 WLREERKQRGD
+2079 
-2090 NWNFKYIQP
+2090 
-2099 FTHGHNIGTLQLARI
+2099 
-2114 NGEEYLGY
+2114 
-2122 GWSDVKRFG
+2122 
-2131 EHEWMGKKWE
+2131 
-2141 NPQWMVELSKR
+2141 
-2152 FNAALRHSVGC
+2152 
-2163 VKDSR
+2163 
-2168 NHRGLPCDEA
+2168 
-2178 GWVNVE
+2178 
-2184 AILKYDNIWR
+2184 
-2194 DKHTLAGTTRVN
+2194 
-2206 YPVLVERWNNF
+2206 
-2217 QRVIF
+2217 
-2222 TEYKQTKRIRAQVL
+2222 
-2236 GLKVTKG
+2236 
-2243 ELEYVMDNFDD
+2243 
-2254 GLTKRLERR
+2254 
-2263 TLRLEIGNA
+2263 
-2272 DREIWLWPVAIRAP
+2272 
-2286 MAHSSVQGGVH
+2286 
-2297 IEDSKTSYQMNPGVG
+2297 
-2312 YTLGGGFHCTTF
+2312 
-2324 ENIAQIFRE
+2324 
-2333 GLRPGGG
+2333 
-2340 GDRINTFFVPFAPWD
+2340 
-2355 VRSQT
+2355 
-2360 VLRFKRIDQTDLVYI
+2360 
-2375 YVTYESIAK
+2375 
-2384 FSPRVSA
+2384 
-2391 DGHILVQET
+2391 
-2400 IPFDSFDAMW
+2400 
-2410 CYDWKE
+2410 
-2416 EKYYRLMIT
+2416 
-2425 KGKDQIVLSVQ
+2425 
-2436 GAKKIATIERF
+2436 
-2447 DKLIGNIIPDESSPD
+2447 
-2462 LSELRKLVDIKT
+2462 
-2474 SHISHSH
+2474 
-2481 RLFPGHPDWND
+2481 
-2492 AISLLAVTHRPSK
+2492 RPSK
-2505 EDHRLCPACLCET
+2505 YT
-2518 PASLSICVVC
+2518 
-2528 KGFLVS
+2528 
-2534 HGWRKRIKVTV
+2534 
-2545 ATVPT
+2545 
-2550 AEPRPQEE
+2550 
-2558 DVKDHVKKAWEEV
+2558 
-2571 KIDLTGE
+2571 
-2578 EDDDEQMQDDD
+2578 
-2589 DVTMKSP
+2589 
-2596 EQEPHPKDENDD
+2596 
-2608 QASKKDDIDNE
+2608 
-2619 RRDFREQDE
+2619 
-2628 VDEFLNEEREQAEE
+2628 
-2642 NDDEETEGGEINI
+2642 
-2655 EEYEAGEAHDAV
+2655 
-2667 VEYPAWLKRVEF
+2667 
-2679 GSKVLPIEPCTIGD
+2679 
-2693 AQPELI
+2693 
-2699 KILLLQIG
+2699 
-2707 LHILRIYRI
+2707 
-2716 FQRNFCGS
+2716 NF
-2724 CETAWQHFQQ
+2724 
-2734 NKKFRMDLDSK
+2734 
-2745 VPYLGE
+2745 P
-2751 DENGELIEPTAQQMR
+2751 
-2766 ELYHEVGR
+2766 
-2774 PDHKDDIGEEGFVN
+2774 
-2788 AYYGAIVLKRLVVY
+2788 
-2802 TPECGYTYEDLLNIF
+2802 
-2817 VDEDIEKLAKYD
+2817 
-2829 TSSDEM
+2829 
-2835 RKAANARE
+2835 
-2843 ALDRQDTLVRRIIAG
+2843 
-2858 AYKVNAVYFFR
+2858 
-2869 NVDFQDTITLNPVD
+2869 
-2883 IVCALRPPLRRIS
+2883 
-2896 VLHLILQNGRKLPRP
+2896 
-2911 LLQKLYDAIEDY
+2911 
-2923 NNIKQRDDQRPRW
+2923 
-2936 GIHMSEAH
+2936 MS
-2944 LIAIADT
+2944 
-2951 PVPAD
+2951 
-2956 RERVTP
+2956 
-2962 VAGKSKA
+2962 
-2969 APKAAPKLGS
+2969 
-2979 VAKAKASSTAP
+2979 P
-2990 WRTVEAASPPK
+2990 WRSPMN
-3001 QAPVPPPQK
+3001 
-3010 GGKDQGK
+3010 
-3017 GGRSYSHRGGDWNH
+3017 S
-3031 QGYYGWGYRR
+3031 

>member
-1 MRLVHG
+1 M
-7 GSEGEGWHSHSEKG
+7 
-21 HSQSTST
+21 
-28 PGLCHKHPESDIN
+28 
-41 DTIPHV
+41 
-47 KSTRKSQV
+47 
-55 LDKKNEDYW
+55 
-64 QWDGKETLI
+64 
-73 RIHKTP
+73 
-79 RRQNFVPQDCE
+79 
-90 DCPCDPRIICDERE
+90 
-104 TEQKFKTNTRVIKDT
+104 
-119 WRFKGDNHEST
+119 
-130 NKLNEFWTG
+130 
-139 KSTFKVLANAEVIDG
+139 
-154 DKNCK
+154 
-159 VSQGVITLCTHCGE
+159 
-173 LNTIPITDVFVP
+173 
-185 YQYHIEV
+185 
-192 GKHEVDHPKVSVILW
+192 
-207 REKKNRTLEFEF
+207 
-219 SKSPC
+219 
-224 DLMTSKFAKFSLAIN
+224 
-239 LIEVPRA
+239 
-246 VPCFV
+246 
-251 LLCSEERNWF
+251 
-261 TFLQNKMKDE
+261 
-271 MKFHVVPI
+271 
-279 TEDDDMLSPYGI
+279 
-291 SKARRCLRTK
+291 
-301 LDSVFFAGPCT
+301 
-312 GGSPWNRINRWVSEA
+312 
-327 TTQLIEAKKQIF
+327 
-339 WAMWEVFASVLS
+339 
-351 ELINMGSPA
+351 
-360 LLELPRGC
+360 
-368 DYWKDRRMT
+368 
-377 DLVEGTVSHEHKF
+377 
-390 DGCMY
+390 
-395 GLKSQFQETPK
+395 
-406 PIKKPWKIVTWGV
+406 
-419 SFPKLHRRCDRR
+419 
-431 HDHVECAGRETRITQ
+431 
-446 VYTKWIAKIIMNG
+446 
-459 INDHVIRNS
+459 
-468 PFVNVKVMKRWKSLA
+468 
-483 FDEQLKAEMS
+483 
-493 RDSENVRSHPIKSV
+493 
-507 ATSVCATREL
+507 
-517 DAIDHSFEQS
+517 
-527 LLHWCLS
+527 
-534 RLISTSVLS
+534 
-543 SWHLSFSCRPLSE
+543 
-556 FDSDWLLRVLRSV
+556 
-569 QLFSLIEL
+569 
-577 LSRDL
+577 
-582 RSVRLTSVQSEMAE
+582 
-596 ANDMNSLGQFSSN
+596 
-609 RITIAQRV
+609 
-617 LKGSSEGT
+617 
-625 IAAKAPPPFRD
+625 
-636 TRGANHRLLSSE
+636 
-648 DIANQWIR
+648 
-656 FGMPPAVVYSAYFA
+656 
-670 NTRYTSEA
+670 
-678 TAEALEVA
+678 
-686 YKLLQRS
+686 
-693 QDTEKKCSGWEFISK
+693 
-708 GSRFVKVFT
+708 
-717 NRCPYEDATM
+717 
-727 GLFMDQEIYDRLDEL
+727 
-742 WIVLSKGH
+742 
-750 FPEPFDDRISAAE
+750 
-763 SEAKIR
+763 
-769 NMKQRFRGTP
+769 
-779 SFNTDPSATSWLAV
+779 
-793 TRTAEYF
+793 
-800 KVMDELTKV
+800 
-809 NPKSPSDNDSYLT
+809 
-822 AVKHMVEIQMRHLG
+822 
-836 HALRYHNEQNPSN
+836 
-849 QIILQ
+849 
-854 DVMKDVIAFETNQP
+854 
-868 RGRSAAQNHFLCLL
+868 
-882 ALGTTVER
+882 
-890 HKTSARGDRNL
+890 
-901 AKIAVLSEVQ
+901 
-911 FSILKAFDIPQGIL
+911 
-925 IGQGYNVSIADEGA
+925 
-939 RYTEKER
+939 
-946 RHACHSSLKDFTTTM
+946 
-961 TETQGGTG
+961 
-969 GDMHNFDNWDVP
+969 
-981 LTFNDGRLPN
+981 
-991 EVDFWNN
+991 
-998 EEPSWIHDDTSTGPS
+998 
-1013 AQSASSPPEGP
+1013 
-1024 QPQASQQPQG
+1024 
-1034 STIQPKK
+1034 
-1041 MPRSS
+1041 
-1046 TGGGASS
+1046 
-1053 STHAAFRFGPGT
+1053 
-1065 TPQDQAE
+1065 
-1072 PEKDENWTPTE
+1072 
-1083 DWMKRKKP
+1083 
-1091 STVEVRLHAAEDY
+1091 
-1104 AHQEQRIAFLR
+1104 
-1115 SGRDFVLSTIEGP
+1115 
-1128 HTTHKYGT
+1128 
-1136 NLIWKQYLRR
+1136 
-1146 LTFHAALSFN
+1146 
-1156 MLTEGQLDSHMINE
+1156 
-1170 SDYEWLKLYHH
+1170 
-1181 IITSTEFVRCK
+1181 
-1192 GYPVTEV
+1192 
-1199 LAMLT
+1199 
-1204 LGIEDTVEGEIR
+1204 
-1216 NKLKK
+1216 
-1221 LGSKIGQFII
+1221 
-1231 GKPWMDRWDE
+1231 
-1241 LGGQVRNNKSLILT
+1241 RNNKALILT

-1263 SSRIVH
+1263 SSRIVN

-1301 LATDALTFLRTNTA
+1301 LATNALTFLRTNTA

-1337 TLVPNADFIV
+1337 MLVPNADFVV

-1423 GKEVVWAML
+1423 GKEVIWAML

-1487 GDTKDA
+1487 GDTRDA
-1493 QTGSA
+1493 QAGSA

-1612 WRNMEAEKD
+1612 WRSMEAEKD

-1684 SGAHKIRWFYRLLWD
+1684 GGTHKIRWFYRLLWD

-1720 MFHPTATA
+1720 MFNPTATA

-1794 IPLVENE
+1794 IPSVENE

-1816 LQKKITRMPIL
+1816 LQKKITRMPVL

-1834 HPEMVEVSSSDEE
+1834 HPEMVEISSSDEE

-1909 NQFEKL
+1909 DQFEKL

-1935 ECPTPDDENMR
+1935 ECSTPDDENMR

-2005 FYSQPAFMYDIGDRE
+2005 FYSQPAFNIGDRE

-2035 DQGVRSRHEID
+2035 DQGVRNRHELD
-2046 ALVERAAEE
+2046 TLVERAAEE

-2069 NPKDHDAYMD
+2069 NPKDHDAYVK
-2079 WLREERKQRGD
+2079 WLTEERKQYGD

-2131 EHEWMGKKWE
+2131 ENEWMGNKWE
-2141 NPQWMVELSKR
+2141 NPQWIVELSKR

-2163 VKDSR
+2163 VKDNR

-2243 ELEYVMDNFDD
+2243 ELEYIMDNFDD

-2263 TLRLEIGNA
+2263 TLRLEIGTA

-2286 MAHSSVQGGVH
+2286 MAHSRVQGGVH

-2340 GDRINTFFVPFAPWD
+2340 GDRINTFFVPFAPRD

-2375 YVTYESIAK
+2375 YITYESIAK

-2400 IPFDSFDAMW
+2400 IPFDSFDAVW
-2410 CYDWKE
+2410 YYDWREK
-2416 EKYYRLMIT
+2416 KYYRLMIT

-2436 GAKKIATIERF
+2436 GAKKIATIELF
-2447 DKLIGNIIPDESSPD
+2447 DKLIGNVVPDESSPD

-2492 AISLLAVTHRPSK
+2492 AISLLAVTHRPNK

-2578 EDDDEQMQDDD
+2578 GDDDEQMQDDE

-2596 EQEPHPKDENDD
+2596 EQEPQQEEENDD
-2608 QASKKDDIDNE
+2608 QASKKDDIDDE

-2628 VDEFLNEEREQAEE
+2628 VDEYLNEEREQTDES
-2642 NDDEETEGGEINI
+2642 DDEETEGGEINI

-2667 VEYPAWLKRVEF
+2667 VEYPAWLKRIEF

-2716 FQRNFCGS
+2716 FQRNFCGN
-2724 CETAWQHFQQ
+2724 CETAWQHFQH

-2774 PDHKDDIGEEGFVN
+2774 PEHKDDIGEEGFVN

-2802 TPECGYTYEDLLNIF
+2802 TLECGYTYEDLLNVF
-2817 VDEDIEKLAKYD
+2817 VDEEIEKLSKSD
-2829 TSSDEM
+2829 TSRDEM
-2835 RKAANARE
+2835 RKATNARE

-2896 VLHLILQNGRKLPRP
+2896 VLHLILQNGRQLPRP

-2951 PVPAD
+2951 PVPAN
-2956 RERVTP
+2956 RERATP

-2990 WRTVEAASPPK
+2990 WRTAEAAPPPK

>member
-1 MRLVHG
+1 M
-7 GSEGEGWHSHSEKG
+7 
-21 HSQSTST
+21 
-28 PGLCHKHPESDIN
+28 
-41 DTIPHV
+41 
-47 KSTRKSQV
+47 
-55 LDKKNEDYW
+55 
-64 QWDGKETLI
+64 
-73 RIHKTP
+73 
-79 RRQNFVPQDCE
+79 
-90 DCPCDPRIICDERE
+90 
-104 TEQKFKTNTRVIKDT
+104 
-119 WRFKGDNHEST
+119 
-130 NKLNEFWTG
+130 
-139 KSTFKVLANAEVIDG
+139 
-154 DKNCK
+154 
-159 VSQGVITLCTHCGE
+159 
-173 LNTIPITDVFVP
+173 
-185 YQYHIEV
+185 
-192 GKHEVDHPKVSVILW
+192 SVILW

-527 LLHWCLS
+527 LLHWRLS

-543 SWHLSFSCRPLSE
+543 SRHLSFSCRPLSE

-596 ANDMNSLGQFSSN
+596 ANDMNSSGQFSSN

-836 HALRYHNEQNPSN
+836 HTLRYHNEQNPSN

-1013 AQSASSPPEGP
+1013 AQSAEERP

-1046 TGGGASS
+1046 TGGGASL

-1104 AHQEQRIAFLR
+1104 AHQEQRIAVLR

-1584 TEAIGMDEFSQDA
+1584 TEAIGMDEFLQDA

-1672 TVQRETRTEECG
+1672 AVQRETRTEECG

-2035 DQGVRSRHEID
+2035 DQGVRNRHELD

-2079 WLREERKQRGD
+2079 WLREERKQHGD

-2163 VKDSR
+2163 AKDSR

-2243 ELEYVMDNFDD
+2243 ELEYIMNNFDD

-2286 MAHSSVQGGVH
+2286 MAHSRVQGGVH

-2324 ENIAQIFRE
+2324 ENTAQIFRE

-2410 CYDWKE
+2410 YYDWKE

-2447 DKLIGNIIPDESSPD
+2447 DKLIGNIVPDESSPD

-2751 DENGELIEPTAQQMR
+2751 DENGELIEPTAQQMS
-2766 ELYHEVGR
+2766 ELYQEVGR
-2774 PDHKDDIGEEGFVN
+2774 PDQKDDIGEEGFVN

-2802 TPECGYTYEDLLNIF
+2802 TLECGYTYEDLLNIF

-2990 WRTVEAASPPK
+2990 WRTVEAAPPPK

>member
-1 MRLVHG
+1 M
-7 GSEGEGWHSHSEKG
+7 
-21 HSQSTST
+21 
-28 PGLCHKHPESDIN
+28 
-41 DTIPHV
+41 
-47 KSTRKSQV
+47 
-55 LDKKNEDYW
+55 
-64 QWDGKETLI
+64 
-73 RIHKTP
+73 
-79 RRQNFVPQDCE
+79 
-90 DCPCDPRIICDERE
+90 
-104 TEQKFKTNTRVIKDT
+104 
-119 WRFKGDNHEST
+119 
-130 NKLNEFWTG
+130 
-139 KSTFKVLANAEVIDG
+139 
-154 DKNCK
+154 
-159 VSQGVITLCTHCGE
+159 
-173 LNTIPITDVFVP
+173 
-185 YQYHIEV
+185 
-192 GKHEVDHPKVSVILW
+192 
-207 REKKNRTLEFEF
+207 
-219 SKSPC
+219 
-224 DLMTSKFAKFSLAIN
+224 
-239 LIEVPRA
+239 
-246 VPCFV
+246 
-251 LLCSEERNWF
+251 
-261 TFLQNKMKDE
+261 
-271 MKFHVVPI
+271 
-279 TEDDDMLSPYGI
+279 
-291 SKARRCLRTK
+291 
-301 LDSVFFAGPCT
+301 
-312 GGSPWNRINRWVSEA
+312 
-327 TTQLIEAKKQIF
+327 
-339 WAMWEVFASVLS
+339 
-351 ELINMGSPA
+351 
-360 LLELPRGC
+360 
-368 DYWKDRRMT
+368 
-377 DLVEGTVSHEHKF
+377 
-390 DGCMY
+390 
-395 GLKSQFQETPK
+395 
-406 PIKKPWKIVTWGV
+406 
-419 SFPKLHRRCDRR
+419 
-431 HDHVECAGRETRITQ
+431 
-446 VYTKWIAKIIMNG
+446 
-459 INDHVIRNS
+459 
-468 PFVNVKVMKRWKSLA
+468 
-483 FDEQLKAEMS
+483 
-493 RDSENVRSHPIKSV
+493 
-507 ATSVCATREL
+507 
-517 DAIDHSFEQS
+517 
-527 LLHWCLS
+527 
-534 RLISTSVLS
+534 
-543 SWHLSFSCRPLSE
+543 
-556 FDSDWLLRVLRSV
+556 
-569 QLFSLIEL
+569 
-577 LSRDL
+577 
-582 RSVRLTSVQSEMAE
+582 
-596 ANDMNSLGQFSSN
+596 
-609 RITIAQRV
+609 
-617 LKGSSEGT
+617 
-625 IAAKAPPPFRD
+625 
-636 TRGANHRLLSSE
+636 
-648 DIANQWIR
+648 
-656 FGMPPAVVYSAYFA
+656 
-670 NTRYTSEA
+670 
-678 TAEALEVA
+678 
-686 YKLLQRS
+686 
-693 QDTEKKCSGWEFISK
+693 
-708 GSRFVKVFT
+708 
-717 NRCPYEDATM
+717 
-727 GLFMDQEIYDRLDEL
+727 
-742 WIVLSKGH
+742 
-750 FPEPFDDRISAAE
+750 
-763 SEAKIR
+763 
-769 NMKQRFRGTP
+769 
-779 SFNTDPSATSWLAV
+779 
-793 TRTAEYF
+793 
-800 KVMDELTKV
+800 
-809 NPKSPSDNDSYLT
+809 
-822 AVKHMVEIQMRHLG
+822 
-836 HALRYHNEQNPSN
+836 
-849 QIILQ
+849 
-854 DVMKDVIAFETNQP
+854 
-868 RGRSAAQNHFLCLL
+868 
-882 ALGTTVER
+882 
-890 HKTSARGDRNL
+890 
-901 AKIAVLSEVQ
+901 
-911 FSILKAFDIPQGIL
+911 
-925 IGQGYNVSIADEGA
+925 
-939 RYTEKER
+939 
-946 RHACHSSLKDFTTTM
+946 
-961 TETQGGTG
+961 
-969 GDMHNFDNWDVP
+969 
-981 LTFNDGRLPN
+981 
-991 EVDFWNN
+991 
-998 EEPSWIHDDTSTGPS
+998 
-1013 AQSASSPPEGP
+1013 
-1024 QPQASQQPQG
+1024 
-1034 STIQPKK
+1034 
-1041 MPRSS
+1041 
-1046 TGGGASS
+1046 
-1053 STHAAFRFGPGT
+1053 
-1065 TPQDQAE
+1065 
-1072 PEKDENWTPTE
+1072 
-1083 DWMKRKKP
+1083 
-1091 STVEVRLHAAEDY
+1091 
-1104 AHQEQRIAFLR
+1104 
-1115 SGRDFVLSTIEGP
+1115 
-1128 HTTHKYGT
+1128 
-1136 NLIWKQYLRR
+1136 
-1146 LTFHAALSFN
+1146 
-1156 MLTEGQLDSHMINE
+1156 
-1170 SDYEWLKLYHH
+1170 
-1181 IITSTEFVRCK
+1181 
-1192 GYPVTEV
+1192 
-1199 LAMLT
+1199 
-1204 LGIEDTVEGEIR
+1204 
-1216 NKLKK
+1216 
-1221 LGSKIGQFII
+1221 
-1231 GKPWMDRWDE
+1231 
-1241 LGGQVRNNKSLILT
+1241 RNNKSLILT

-1301 LATDALTFLRTNTA
+1301 LATEALTFLRTNTA

-1337 TLVPNADFIV
+1337 MLVPNADFIV

-1498 NIIGG
+1498 DIIGG

-1672 TVQRETRTEECG
+1672 TVQRETRTEDCG
-1684 SGAHKIRWFYRLLWD
+1684 SGTHKIRWFYRLLWD

-1720 MFHPTATA
+1720 MFPPTATA

-1779 TDTINTKRNRSRKAY
+1779 TDTINTKRNRPRKAY

-1816 LQKKITRMPIL
+1816 LQKKITRMPVL

-1925 FICGGMHDID
+1925 FICGRMHDID

-2035 DQGVRSRHEID
+2035 DQGVRNRHEPD

-2141 NPQWMVELSKR
+2141 NPQWIVELSKR

-2168 NHRGLPCDEA
+2168 GHRGLPCDEA

-2236 GLKVTKG
+2236 GLKVTKD
-2243 ELEYVMDNFDD
+2243 ELEYIMDNFDD

-2286 MAHSSVQGGVH
+2286 MAHSRVQGGVH

-2355 VRSQT
+2355 VRSQS

-2400 IPFDSFDAMW
+2400 IPFDSFDAIW
-2410 CYDWKE
+2410 YYDWKE

-2447 DKLIGNIIPDESSPD
+2447 DKLIGNIVPDESSPD

-2518 PASLSICVVC
+2518 PASLSVCVVC

-2596 EQEPHPKDENDD
+2596 EQEPQPEGENDD

-2667 VEYPAWLKRVEF
+2667 VEYPAWLKRIEF

-2716 FQRNFCGS
+2716 FQRNFCGN

-2774 PDHKDDIGEEGFVN
+2774 PDQKDDIGEEGFVN

-2802 TPECGYTYEDLLNIF
+2802 TLECGYTYEDLLNIF
-2817 VDEDIEKLAKYD
+2817 VDEDIEKLAKSD

-2990 WRTVEAASPPK
+2990 WRTVEAAPPPK

>member
-1 MRLVHG
+1 
-7 GSEGEGWHSHSEKG
+7 
-21 HSQSTST
+21 
-28 PGLCHKHPESDIN
+28 
-41 DTIPHV
+41 
-47 KSTRKSQV
+47 
-55 LDKKNEDYW
+55 
-64 QWDGKETLI
+64 
-73 RIHKTP
+73 
-79 RRQNFVPQDCE
+79 
-90 DCPCDPRIICDERE
+90 
-104 TEQKFKTNTRVIKDT
+104 
-119 WRFKGDNHEST
+119 
-130 NKLNEFWTG
+130 
-139 KSTFKVLANAEVIDG
+139 
-154 DKNCK
+154 
-159 VSQGVITLCTHCGE
+159 
-173 LNTIPITDVFVP
+173 
-185 YQYHIEV
+185 
-192 GKHEVDHPKVSVILW
+192 
-207 REKKNRTLEFEF
+207 
-219 SKSPC
+219 
-224 DLMTSKFAKFSLAIN
+224 
-239 LIEVPRA
+239 
-246 VPCFV
+246 
-251 LLCSEERNWF
+251 
-261 TFLQNKMKDE
+261 
-271 MKFHVVPI
+271 
-279 TEDDDMLSPYGI
+279 
-291 SKARRCLRTK
+291 
-301 LDSVFFAGPCT
+301 
-312 GGSPWNRINRWVSEA
+312 
-327 TTQLIEAKKQIF
+327 
-339 WAMWEVFASVLS
+339 
-351 ELINMGSPA
+351 
-360 LLELPRGC
+360 
-368 DYWKDRRMT
+368 
-377 DLVEGTVSHEHKF
+377 
-390 DGCMY
+390 
-395 GLKSQFQETPK
+395 
-406 PIKKPWKIVTWGV
+406 
-419 SFPKLHRRCDRR
+419 
-431 HDHVECAGRETRITQ
+431 
-446 VYTKWIAKIIMNG
+446 
-459 INDHVIRNS
+459 
-468 PFVNVKVMKRWKSLA
+468 
-483 FDEQLKAEMS
+483 
-493 RDSENVRSHPIKSV
+493 
-507 ATSVCATREL
+507 
-517 DAIDHSFEQS
+517 
-527 LLHWCLS
+527 
-534 RLISTSVLS
+534 
-543 SWHLSFSCRPLSE
+543 
-556 FDSDWLLRVLRSV
+556 
-569 QLFSLIEL
+569 
-577 LSRDL
+577 
-582 RSVRLTSVQSEMAE
+582 
-596 ANDMNSLGQFSSN
+596 MNSLGQFSSN

-636 TRGANHRLLSSE
+636 TRGANYRLLSSE

-656 FGMPPAVVYSAYFA
+656 YGMPPAVVYSAYFA
-670 NTRYTSEA
+670 NTRYTNEA

-708 GSRFVKVFT
+708 GSRFVKVFA
-717 NRCPYEDATM
+717 NKCPHEDAMM
-727 GLFMDQEIYDRLDEL
+727 GRFMDKEIYDRLDEL

-809 NPKSPSDNDSYLT
+809 NPKSPSDNDSYLK
-822 AVKHMVEIQMRHLG
+822 AVKHMVEVQMRHLG

-882 ALGTTVER
+882 ALGTTIER
-890 HKTSARGDRNL
+890 HKTSARGDGNL
-901 AKIAVLSEVQ
+901 AKIAILSEIQ
-911 FSILKAFDIPQGIL
+911 FSIVKAFDIPLGIL

-946 RHACHSSLKDFTTTM
+946 RHACHSSLKDFTTAM
-961 TETQGGTG
+961 TETQGGTS

-1072 PEKDENWTPTE
+1072 PERGENWIPTE
-1083 DWMKRKKP
+1083 DWMKRRKP

-1104 AHQEQRIAFLR
+1104 AHEEQRIAFLR

-1241 LGGQVRNNKSLILT
+1241 LGGQVRNNKALILT

-1263 SSRIVH
+1263 SSRVVN

-1301 LATDALTFLRTNTA
+1301 LATNALTFLRTNTA
-1315 TFTSVTIHI
+1315 TFTSVTVHI

-1337 TLVPNADFIV
+1337 VLVPNADFIV

-1423 GKEVVWAML
+1423 GKEVIWAML

-1487 GDTKDA
+1487 GDTRDA
-1493 QTGSA
+1493 QAGSA

-1535 WVEVTEDSELM
+1535 WGEVTEDSELM

-1612 WRNMEAEKD
+1612 WRSMEAEKD

-1720 MFHPTATA
+1720 MFNPTATA

-1794 IPLVENE
+1794 IPSVENE

-1816 LQKKITRMPIL
+1816 LQKKITRMPVL

-1834 HPEMVEVSSSDEE
+1834 HPEMVEISSSDEE

-1857 TTSPTARGPR
+1857 TSSPTARGPR

-1909 NQFEKL
+1909 DQFEKL

-1935 ECPTPDDENMR
+1935 ECSTPDDENMR

-1954 IMDQK
+1954 IMDEK
-1959 SKSPSSSERS
+1959 SKSPSSAERS

-2035 DQGVRSRHEID
+2035 DQGVRNRHELD

-2069 NPKDHDAYMD
+2069 NPKDHDAYVK
-2079 WLREERKQRGD
+2079 WLTEERKQYGD

-2131 EHEWMGKKWE
+2131 ENEWMGKKWE

-2163 VKDSR
+2163 VKDNR

-2184 AILKYDNIWR
+2184 SILKYDNIWR

-2243 ELEYVMDNFDD
+2243 ELEYIMDNFDD

-2263 TLRLEIGNA
+2263 TLRLEIGTV

-2286 MAHSSVQGGVH
+2286 MAHSRVQGGVH

-2375 YVTYESIAK
+2375 YIPYESIAK
-2384 FSPRVSA
+2384 FSPRISA

-2400 IPFDSFDAMW
+2400 IPFDSFDAVW
-2410 CYDWKE
+2410 YYDWREK
-2416 EKYYRLMIT
+2416 KYYRLMIT

-2447 DKLIGNIIPDESSPD
+2447 DKLIGNVVPDESSPD

-2578 EDDDEQMQDDD
+2578 GDDDEQMQDDE

-2596 EQEPHPKDENDD
+2596 EQEPQPEEENDD
-2608 QASKKDDIDNE
+2608 EASKKDDINDE
-2619 RRDFREQDE
+2619 RRDFRKQDE
-2628 VDEFLNEEREQAEE
+2628 VDEFLIEEREQADE

-2667 VEYPAWLKRVEF
+2667 VEYPAWLKRIEF
-2679 GSKVLPIEPCTIGD
+2679 GSKVLPIEPCTIGE

-2716 FQRNFCGS
+2716 FQRNFCGN

-2774 PDHKDDIGEEGFVN
+2774 PEHKDDIGEEGFVN

-2802 TPECGYTYEDLLNIF
+2802 TLECGYTYEDLLNVF
-2817 VDEDIEKLAKYD
+2817 VDEEIEKLSKSD
-2829 TSSDEM
+2829 TSRDEM
-2835 RKAANARE
+2835 RKATNARE

-2896 VLHLILQNGRKLPRP
+2896 VLHLILQNGRQLPRP

-2951 PVPAD
+2951 PVPAN
-2956 RERVTP
+2956 RERATP
-2962 VAGKSKA
+2962 AAGKSKA

-2990 WRTVEAASPPK
+2990 WRTAEAAPPPK